1 MKFLK
6 IILLGLFLCG
16 SMAYGGG
23 GCQGL
28 SERIFNLQN
37 GNTVTG
43 HATNGFVT
51 YFTYKAENTG
61 RITLQIT
68 NSHPVPVNWKIGV
81 SQKKGDCTNMQNKA
95 KDPLLSD
102 AKFDVEKDKTYYIYM
117 VPETARTEGFD
128 FNAKIKFIPN
138 TAGYITCKQ
147 GSSNGGELKP
157 GQENIINADSNNLT
171 FYHYRP
177 NQNGAMYFPKFDNIE
192 VAILKNYVSNCDMAN
207 SMSYYKLD
215 VGRTIDLENG
225 EDYYIYFKKIAGK
238 NDVNNGRIIPE
249 FPYSNSGNIIV
260 PDEDKQCDLLR
271 EFTNFKSDRNWPNCN
286 DGPHAFCMNFES
298 WLSANQ
304 YLSNGYIKL
313 KPVSDGKL
321 VAKNLDQA
329 TKNTRFE
336 ITQIAPTGNRC
347 PIRHEVTEYE
357 VKKGQTYY
365 VLINY
370 ADNGRYHYALDLIP
384 KGSPGGNPGVSSCK
398 DMIGIPSTVSTDNA
412 PNCDHGFCKEVK
424 TTNTM
429 NGYFRI
435 IPDSN
440 GNLSVGTDNP
450 NVKVSISKTGPV
462 AGAVCPVEPVK
473 NSDSLDNA
481 KKGEIYYVYVSG
493 ATSEYNI
500 YADIKNLCAI
510 KPYII
515 KDRITNDITK
525 YVELVSD
532 DNKTI
537 NFDSNYLKISIPNT
551 IAKDFSMTVS
561 SPTNVIKFGD
571 ISTKNEDNCKNA
583 SQKSVSYTFSQNF
596 KGDLYIPF
604 GGSISKTDKH
614 IQIKFKSPN
623 SPANTDEA
631 NWNDTDLCS
640 NALSAALISN
650 DTKIL
655 SLNRIIDGVEYKK
668 VNYKLSYITLDLS
681 QVKNDSSVIEI
692 TSPNSQIKFGDFK
705 LNDTECSPAS
715 LKSLK
720 FSMNSIKNYDK
731 QIYIPISGSSTG
743 GDDIKITVN
752 SNVDNNKKCFETFR
766 RVGISTSGVVAN
778 YDKTRN
784 AYIFSGIYDFQTDKS
799 SPFKFEREHF
809 FKYHADSNGTIE
821 VKAFKF
827 EDGKQGAEA
836 NDVNLY
842 ITTKNPG
849 LNDYESCPATS
860 NLKNL
865 RVTEGEDYYIYFD
878 NTNNDVDMRFIELKF
893 TPDKAPD
900 HNSGG
905 TDVNGGTDQTGL
917 IKPEDVEVK
926 EKSVP
931 FGNAYPARFK
941 YITNVDFQVDDKGD
955 NDPSNDTIQYVTM
968 KDDTA
973 GYFDRASINGNYV
986 IIGNRVNSS
995 NGVNFDRANM
1005 GNLREDTGFRTNS
1018 SRAKIKLPP
1027 NIKAKDI
1034 KYAKLFWSGLL
1045 QKGRN
1050 KSNSW
1055 TNCGSN
1061 PSDRYL
1067 DFKNYLL
1074 DEIKGYD
1081 SAKFRIANGNIEST
1095 DFVSRPNKQTYYFGS
1110 TDDCGG
1116 WNFSYT
1122 ASVDIVNEIR
1132 EYVKAKIENSATN
1145 KEVEF
1150 DFTAGDILFS
1160 TGPTSGMS
1168 LLTGDAVSPG
1178 GNIIRG
1184 KYGNWALVIVYDKG
1198 NDAPSKGEDY
1208 YAYYKP
1214 RSVVVYK
1221 GLGLQSA
1228 PSGGNLLSFTS
1239 GNGNQYATNDINK
1252 VTAKSTLTM
1261 TFDGFFTPFADKYNT
1276 KLSIYGS
1283 SGSKENIGEMVAAKS
1298 MDENEYSYKNL
1309 YNEAN
1314 PSMFNNDNTLVN
1326 YFDGKGQLNGT
1337 ANDLIVDCAGG
1348 ASTDSCDYKFSE
1360 IVGQKGELGFD
1371 IDTYNLN
1378 GLGIMKRNNTGI
1390 NLKVMTYWVSSGNWS
1405 AADVFIPSVVA
1416 FSTDIYVPELCYIDR
1431 VYDAKGWFNWY
1442 KYKYDGDKD
1451 EVTEEEAAEAS
1462 IKDIVKKPD
1471 PVEKI
1476 KDIRQ
1481 ERKTVIAGQELYYRT
1496 IFLNQAKN
1504 ETAAQSVVINVD
1516 TKDNTYTKNSVGIDN
1531 MHNSTD
1537 IYENKNTVYLR
1548 DNETG
1553 YYDNILRT
1561 GGAIKADQVQYMD
1574 YRDRSP
1580 RLYLGKGAGD
1590 IIGGIPNGGDFTRF
1604 DKTNYAAFAEF
1615 NATVGNSFKL
1625 SAIEYKVGYVVKND
1639 GGEIIADLRKHPV
1652 KIKRCDVDSDYEK
1665 ETRKNVNTILPLD
1678 GLKIVNQNVSEA
1690 LRPKDG
1696 NIALEQDE
1704 RLYTQVAELPF
1715 RVNLVF
1721 SPNLYASRNFDEL
1734 CSLFDGVTGN
1744 CLIYDAEKIKTEADK
1759 GVDFGDFFEKDAN
1772 GNFTGLTNQFTKMPF
1787 DGDVYVSVVT
1797 LDAAKSYADKN
1808 GVYCKN
1814 LKDKDK
1820 VKFCVSKNLTDDK
1833 CDKYD
1838 TIDYRIG
1845 TIDKN
1850 KVLFEPFSVSLPDA
1864 FDRVTFMV
1872 SYKPSKEFGIGS
1884 GVGSIFTTIQDL
1896 QKKQADG
1903 TITNDETTKLENA
1916 LNKIN
1921 KIQQIQDALGVPVS
1935 DDGVF
1940 RVCKSTF
1947 FTVRPASFTIVKPT
1961 GKKVTDEMYKTALNG
1976 FDKFAKLV
1984 NFSGTGDITRGNN
1997 AISNDKILRIAGD
2010 YKENKDVM
2018 YKIYPQSYLN
2028 NPVVNYY
2035 HIFGGDFNNRI
2046 SLRGGLDL
2054 SDFGKYKKIIN
2065 TKTGK
2070 LETTEITKDVVND
2083 DVIIEDKNALVPFI
2097 SNECVK
2103 HMDSTAFYGLK
2114 DGRVNVISSKGLSN
2128 DSCNKAIQYRNFKF
2142 NGRKYK
2148 YEGSGIDLNVKADCA
2163 DRYRFGGDTVLGSRI
2178 WDINGVPLKIQ
2189 FDLRNLQSSI
2199 DDDGQVSNAEKKK
2212 ARINRSWRYL
2222 LDQINGGV
2230 SSRDSR
2236 PGFISIPSAS
2246 RDGKSKGTDAKDLK
2260 DEMFNYFNVGDV
2272 KVNIVDNTFTR
2283 QDQQWI
2289 KSISTNKR
2297 RPDRGPLCVLNST
2310 SNAHTKASDENGYI
2324 KPGMVGCDTT
2334 MADNKFL
2341 VLRYQPKKIDVSISD
2356 LQNKINIADNNITD
2370 TNTTRYTYYNEPFPE
2385 RKTFDYDRKDI
2396 SSVNNAVVDAE
2407 NTQLANLNIFAMAL
2421 IDDNVFDSIDA
2432 NGVTLASL
2440 YDGTVIRGHVLSGS
2454 TADIPYDVPRCGFSN
2469 NINFSLLFDPFAD
2482 INDDRHTANVGLTTQ
2497 VSRNQT
2503 ICYGYDG
2510 RGNCLNITTPN
2521 FTQMSKEECE
2531 KTGNFDI
2538 RCMMSVSRVN
2548 KSNILQKDFPA
2559 ESKPFA
2565 YPIQNAISYYSDS
2578 LTNNFEINS
2587 FRTANANGIYSNK
2600 SSDYT
2605 ILARAFDNGVI
2616 SNKPVVYMN
2625 FDRPQKVEKNNFDGQ
2640 FPVFLTI
2647 EDFGLENL
2655 HIVDRLKTPSFDT
2668 DYDLVSIDK
2677 SKLISGPGTFTGAPF
2692 DESNGYES
2700 IKIGKGAKISS
2711 MSLGAY
2717 ARQYFRTACP
2727 TSPVVCEKAAN
2738 PDIAKTEFLRQ
2749 NQPYALFVYG
2759 ALHLD
2764 DAIKPGRVDLSDH
2777 RVKIYPYD
2785 RVTYE
2790 IDTKIVPNG
2799 LQKNLYSVI
2808 FCNKINNCTN
2818 IPNKIAG
2825 YGVTKT
2831 LFTNLVADRN
2841 FPTSGKIGNRYM
2853 VNIFDNDNVDVF
2865 EKYPWAGRTI
2875 NNPKT
2880 DQNPRIAESRISV
2893 NSIMNRGVESI
2904 YIGYEGQSITD
2915 ANARNDLDE
2924 KEIRF
2929 MVHPWFEFANE
2940 NDRYLFINS
2949 GDFLGNDDGRPQ
2961 YFNAFNIKVLPKTGN
2976 WGGEGSIKGINPEGS
2991 KNNGYVGSFSGA
3003 DKENKFNSAGE
3014 LGGVNTKKRRI
3025 DW

>member
-177 NQNGAMYFPKFDNIE
+177 NQNGTMYFPKFDNIE
-192 VAILKNYVSNCDMAN
+192 VAILKNYASNCDMAN

-215 VGRTIDLENG
+215 VERTIDLENG

-238 NDVNNGRIIPE
+238 NDVNNGRITPK
-249 FPYSNSGNIIV
+249 FPYSNSGNVIV
-260 PDEDKQCDLLR
+260 PDEDKECNLMK
-271 EFTNFKSDRNWPNCN
+271 EFTNFKSDLNWPDCN
-286 DGPHAFCMNFES
+286 DGPHAFCMNFKS
-298 WLSANQ
+298 WLPANR
-304 YLSNGYIKL
+304 YLSNGYVKL
-313 KPVSDGKL
+313 KPFSDGKL

-357 VKKGQTYY
+357 VKQGETYY

-398 DMIGIPSTVSTDNA
+398 DMIGISSTVSTDNA

-462 AGAVCPVEPVK
+462 VGAVCPVEPVK

-481 KKGEIYYVYVSG
+481 KKGETYYVYVSG

-537 NFDSNYLKISIPNT
+537 NFDANYLKISIPNT

-752 SNVDNNKKCFETFR
+752 SNLDNNKKCFETFR
-766 RVGISTSGVVAN
+766 RAGISTSGVVAN

-878 NTNNDVDMRFIELKF
+878 NTNNDVDMRLIELKF
-893 TPDKAPD
+893 TPDKTPD

-917 IKPEDVEVK
+917 IKPGDVEVK

-968 KDDTA
+968 KDDTG

-1081 SAKFRIANGNIEST
+1081 SAKFRIADGNIKST

-1145 KEVEF
+1145 KEAEF

-1160 TGPTSGMS
+1160 TGSTSGMS

-1214 RSVVVYK
+1214 RSVVIYK

-1283 SGSKENIGEMVAAKS
+1283 SGSKENTGEMVAAKS

-1504 ETAAQSVVINVD
+1504 ETAAQSVVITVD

-1744 CLIYDAEKIKTEADK
+1744 CLIYDAEKIKIEADK

-1896 QKKQADG
+1896 QKKQADK
-1903 TITNDETTKLENA
+1903 TITDAETAELENA

-2097 SNECVK
+2097 SNECVN

-2356 LQNKINIADNNITD
+2356 LQNKNSIP
-2370 TNTTRYTYYNEPFPE
+2370 NTKGFTYYNEPFTE
-2385 RKTFDYDRKDI
+2385 GNTFDYDRKDI

-2440 YDGTVIRGHVLSGS
+2440 YDGTVIRGHVLNGS

-2548 KSNILQKDFPA
+2548 ESNILQKDFPA

-2578 LTNNFEINS
+2578 LTNNFNINS

-2616 SNKPVVYMN
+2616 NNKPVVYMN

-2647 EDFGLENL
+2647 EDFALENL
-2655 HIVDRLKTPSFDT
+2655 HIADRLKTPSFDT
-2668 DYDLVSIDK
+2668 DYDLVNIDK
-2677 SKLISGPGTFTGAPF
+2677 NKLISGTGTFTGVPF

-2700 IKIGKGAKISS
+2700 IKIGKGAEISS

-2717 ARQYFRTACP
+2717 AQQYFRTACP
-2727 TSPVVCEKAAN
+2727 ASPVACEKAASKN
-2738 PDIAKTEFLRQ
+2738 IAKTEFLRQ

-2764 DAIKPGRVDLSDH
+2764 DAIKPGRVSLKH
-2777 RVKIYPYD
+2777 GGEKIYPYD
-2785 RVTYE
+2785 RVKYE
-2790 IDTKIVPNG
+2790 IETKTNPDG
-2799 LQKNLYSVI
+2799 LEKNLYSVV
-2808 FCNKINNCTN
+2808 FCNKINNCTG

-2825 YGVTKT
+2825 YGVTNT
-2831 LFTNLVADRN
+2831 LFTELAADRN

-2853 VNIFDNDNVDVF
+2853 VNIFDNNNVNVF
-2865 EKYPWAGRTI
+2865 EKYPWPGLTI
-2875 NNPKT
+2875 NNPQT
-2880 DQNPRIAESRISV
+2880 NQNPRATKSRVTV

-2904 YIGYEGQSITD
+2904 NIGYD
-2915 ANARNDLDE
+2915 KDNDKGE

-2929 MVHPWFEFANE
+2929 MVRPWLEFANE

-2949 GDFLGNDDGRPQ
+2949 GDFLGKNARPQ
-2961 YFNAFNIKVLPKTGN
+2961 YFNAFNIEVFSITRN
-2976 WGGEGSIKGINPEGS
+2976 WGGEGSIKGIDSKESVKTNP
-2991 KNNGYVGSFSGA
+2991 KNSDYVGSFSGTN
-3003 DKENKFNSAGE
+3003 KENKFNSAGE
-3014 LGGVNTKKRRI
+3014 FGNPNTKKRRM

>member
-177 NQNGAMYFPKFDNIE
+177 NQNGTMYFPKFDNIE
-192 VAILKNYVSNCDMAN
+192 VAILKNYASNCDMAN

-215 VGRTIDLENG
+215 VERTIDLENG

-313 KPVSDGKL
+313 KPVSDGKI

-357 VKKGQTYY
+357 VKQGQTYY
-365 VLINY
+365 VLMNY

-398 DMIGIPSTVSTDNA
+398 DMIGISSTVSTDNA
-412 PNCDHGFCKEVK
+412 PNCDHGFCKEIK

-537 NFDSNYLKISIPNT
+537 NFDANYLKISIPNT

-692 TSPNSQIKFGDFK
+692 TSPNGQIKFGDFK

-752 SNVDNNKKCFETFR
+752 SNLDNNKKCFETFR
-766 RVGISTSGVVAN
+766 RAGISTSGVVAN

-878 NTNNDVDMRFIELKF
+878 NTDNDVDMRYIELKF
-893 TPDKAPD
+893 TPDKTPD

-917 IKPEDVEVK
+917 IKPGDVEVK

-968 KDDTA
+968 KDDTG

-1045 QKGRN
+1045 QEGRN
-1050 KSNSW
+1050 RSNSW

-1074 DEIKGYD
+1074 GEIKGYD
-1081 SAKFRIANGNIEST
+1081 SAKFRIANENIKST

-1145 KEVEF
+1145 KEAEF

-1214 RSVVVYK
+1214 RSVVIYK

-1239 GNGNQYATNDINK
+1239 GNGGSYATNDINK

-1283 SGSKENIGEMVAAKS
+1283 SGSKQNTGEMVAAKS
-1298 MDENEYSYKNL
+1298 MDEDEYSYKNL

-1326 YFDGKGQLNGT
+1326 NFNGKGQLNGT

-1378 GLGIMKRNNTGI
+1378 GLGIMKKNNTGI

-1442 KYKYDGDKD
+1442 KYKYDKD
-1451 EVTEEEAAEAS
+1451 VTNEEEAAEAS

-1516 TKDNTYTKNSVGIDN
+1516 TKDNTYTENSVGIDN

-1896 QKKQADG
+1896 QKKKADK
-1903 TITNDETTKLENA
+1903 TITDAEKTELENA
-1916 LNKIN
+1916 LNKID

-2070 LETTEITKDVVND
+2070 LETTKITKDVVND

-2356 LQNKINIADNNITD
+2356 LQNKNSIP
-2370 TNTTRYTYYNEPFPE
+2370 NTKGFTYYNEPFTE
-2385 RKTFDYDRKDI
+2385 GNTFDYDRKDI

-2548 KSNILQKDFPA
+2548 ESNILQSNFPA

-2578 LTNNFEINS
+2578 LTNNFNINS
-2587 FRTANANGIYSNK
+2587 FRTANASGIYSNK

-2616 SNKPVVYMN
+2616 NNKPVVYMN

-2655 HIVDRLKTPSFDT
+2655 HIADRLKTPSFDT
-2668 DYDLVSIDK
+2668 DYDLVNIDK
-2677 SKLISGPGTFTGAPF
+2677 NKLISSPGTFTGAPF
-2692 DESNGYES
+2692 DKSNGYES
-2700 IKIGKGAKISS
+2700 IKIGKGAEISS

-2717 ARQYFRTACP
+2717 AQQYFRTACP
-2727 TSPVVCEKAAN
+2727 ASPVACEKAASKN
-2738 PDIAKTEFLRQ
+2738 IAKTEFLRQ

-2764 DAIKPGRVDLSDH
+2764 DAIRPARVPLKH
-2777 RVKIYPYD
+2777 GGEKIYPYD
-2785 RVTYE
+2785 RVKYE
-2790 IDTKIVPNG
+2790 IETKTNPNG
-2799 LQKNLYSVI
+2799 LEKNLYSVI
-2808 FCNKINNCTN
+2808 FCNKINNCTG

-2825 YGVTKT
+2825 YGVTNT
-2831 LFTNLVADRN
+2831 LFTELAADRN

-2853 VNIFDNDNVDVF
+2853 VNIFDNNNVDVF

-2875 NNPKT
+2875 NNPQT
-2880 DQNPRIAESRISV
+2880 NQNPRDTKSRVTV

-2904 YIGYEGQSITD
+2904 NIGYD
-2915 ANARNDLDE
+2915 KDNDKGE

-2929 MVHPWFEFANE
+2929 MVRPWLEFANE

-2949 GDFLGNDDGRPQ
+2949 GDFLGKNARPQ
-2961 YFNAFNIKVLPKTGN
+2961 YFNAFNIKVFSINGN
-2976 WGGEGSIKGINPEGS
+2976 WGGEGSIKGIDS
-2991 KNNGYVGSFSGA
+2991 KESVKTNKENSDYVGSFSGTN
-3003 DKENKFNSAGE
+3003 KENKFNSAGE
-3014 LGGVNTKKRRI
+3014 FGNPNTKKRRM

>member
-177 NQNGAMYFPKFDNIE
+177 NQNGTMYFPKFDNIE
-192 VAILKNYVSNCDMAN
+192 VAILKNYASNCDMAN

-215 VGRTIDLENG
+215 VERTIDLENG

-238 NDVNNGRIIPE
+238 NDVNNGRITPK

-313 KPVSDGKL
+313 KPVSDGKI

-357 VKKGQTYY
+357 VKQGQTYY
-365 VLINY
+365 VLMNY

-412 PNCDHGFCKEVK
+412 PNCDHGFCKEIK

-473 NSDSLDNA
+473 SSDSLDNA

-493 ATSEYNI
+493 ATSKYNI

-537 NFDSNYLKISIPNT
+537 NFDSNYLKISIPNM

-561 SPTNVIKFGD
+561 SPTNAIKFGD

-604 GGSISKTDKH
+604 SGSISKTDKH
-614 IQIKFKSPN
+614 IQIKFKAPN

-681 QVKNDSSVIEI
+681 QVKNNSSVIEI
-692 TSPNSQIKFGDFK
+692 TSPNGQIKFGDFK

-715 LKSLK
+715 LTSLK
-720 FSMNSIKNYDK
+720 FSMNSVKNYDK
-731 QIYIPISGSSTG
+731 KIYIPISGSSTG

-752 SNVDNNKKCFETFR
+752 SNLDNNKKCFEAFR
-766 RVGISTSGVVAN
+766 RTGISTSGVVASYN
-778 YDKTRN
+778 KSRG
-784 AYIFSGIYDFQTDKS
+784 AYIFSGVYDFQIDKNG
-799 SPFKFEREHF
+799 PFKFEREHF

-821 VKAFKF
+821 VKAFEF
-827 EDGKQGAEA
+827 EDGRQGDEV

-878 NTNNDVDMRFIELKF
+878 NTNNDVDMRYIELKF
-893 TPDKAPD
+893 TPDKTPD

-917 IKPEDVEVK
+917 IKPGDVEVK

-968 KDDTA
+968 KDDTG

-1018 SRAKIKLPP
+1018 SSAKIKLPP

-1045 QKGRN
+1045 QEGRN
-1050 KSNSW
+1050 RSNSW

-1074 DEIKGYD
+1074 GEIKGYD
-1081 SAKFRIANGNIEST
+1081 SAKFRIANENIKST

-1132 EYVKAKIENSATN
+1132 EYVKAEIENSATN
-1145 KEVEF
+1145 KEAEF

-1214 RSVVVYK
+1214 RSVVIYK

-1239 GNGNQYATNDINK
+1239 GNGGSYATNDINK

-1283 SGSKENIGEMVAAKS
+1283 SGSKENTGEMVAAKS
-1298 MDENEYSYKNL
+1298 IDENEYSYKNL

-1326 YFDGKGQLNGT
+1326 YFNDKGQLNGT

-1390 NLKVMTYWVSSGNWS
+1390 NLKVMTYWVSSGNWN

-1442 KYKYDGDKD
+1442 KYKYDKD
-1451 EVTEEEAAEAS
+1451 VTNEEEAAEAS

-1504 ETAAQSVVINVD
+1504 ETAAQSVVITVD

-1744 CLIYDAEKIKTEADK
+1744 CLIYDAEKIKTEADN

-1797 LDAAKSYADKN
+1797 LDAAKSYADEN

-1845 TIDKN
+1845 TIDKD

-1884 GVGSIFTTIQDL
+1884 GDGSIFTTIQDL

-1916 LNKIN
+1916 LNKID

-1984 NFSGTGDITRGNN
+1984 NFNGTGDITRGNN

-2356 LQNKINIADNNITD
+2356 LQNKNDLNNTKGF
-2370 TNTTRYTYYNEPFPE
+2370 TYYNEPFTE
-2385 RKTFDYDRKDI
+2385 GNTFDYDRKDI

-2440 YDGTVIRGHVLSGS
+2440 YDGTVIRGHVSSSS

-2548 KSNILQKDFPA
+2548 ESNILQSNFPA

-2578 LTNNFEINS
+2578 LTNNFNINS
-2587 FRTANANGIYSNK
+2587 FRTANAKGIYSNK

-2616 SNKPVVYMN
+2616 NNKPVVYMN

-2647 EDFGLENL
+2647 EDFALENL
-2655 HIVDRLKTPSFDT
+2655 HIADRLKTPSFDT
-2668 DYDLVSIDK
+2668 DYDLVNIDK
-2677 SKLISGPGTFTGAPF
+2677 NKLISGTGTFTGVPF

-2700 IKIGKGAKISS
+2700 IKIGKGAEISS

-2717 ARQYFRTACP
+2717 AQQYFRTACP
-2727 TSPVVCEKAAN
+2727 ASPVACEKAASKN
-2738 PDIAKTEFLRQ
+2738 IAKTEFLRQ

-2764 DAIKPGRVDLSDH
+2764 DAIKPGRVSLKH
-2777 RVKIYPYD
+2777 GGEKIYPYD
-2785 RVTYE
+2785 RVKYE
-2790 IDTKIVPNG
+2790 IETKTNPDG
-2799 LQKNLYSVI
+2799 LEKNLYSVV
-2808 FCNKINNCTN
+2808 FCNKINNCTG

-2825 YGVTKT
+2825 YGVTNT
-2831 LFTNLVADRN
+2831 LFTELAADRN

-2853 VNIFDNDNVDVF
+2853 VNIFDNNNVDVF

-2875 NNPKT
+2875 NNPQT
-2880 DQNPRIAESRISV
+2880 NQNPRATESLVTV

-2904 YIGYEGQSITD
+2904 YIGYD
-2915 ANARNDLDE
+2915 KDNDKGE

-2929 MVHPWFEFANE
+2929 MVRPWLEFANE

-2949 GDFLGNDDGRPQ
+2949 GDFLGKNARPQ
-2961 YFNAFNIKVLPKTGN
+2961 YFNAFNIKVFSINGN
-2976 WGGEGSIKGINPEGS
+2976 WGGEGSIKGIDS
-2991 KNNGYVGSFSGA
+2991 KESVKTNKENSDYVGSFSGTN
-3003 DKENKFNSAGE
+3003 KENKFNSAGE
-3014 LGGVNTKKRRI
+3014 FGNPNTKKRRM

>member
-177 NQNGAMYFPKFDNIE
+177 NQNGTMYFPKFDNIE
-192 VAILKNYVSNCDMAN
+192 VAILKNYASNCDMAN

-215 VGRTIDLENG
+215 VERTIDLENG

-238 NDVNNGRIIPE
+238 NDVNNGRITPK

-313 KPVSDGKL
+313 KPVSDGKI

-357 VKKGQTYY
+357 VKQGETYY
-365 VLINY
+365 VLMNY

-412 PNCDHGFCKEVK
+412 PNCDHGFCKEIK

-440 GNLSVGTDNP
+440 GNLSVGTDNS

-473 NSDSLDNA
+473 SSDSLDNA

-500 YADIKNLCAI
+500 YADIKNICAI

-525 YVELVSD
+525 YVELISD

-561 SPTNVIKFGD
+561 SPTNAIKFGD
-571 ISTKNEDNCKNA
+571 ISTQNEDNCKNA

-692 TSPNSQIKFGDFK
+692 TSPNGQIKFGDFK

-731 QIYIPISGSSTG
+731 KIYIPISGSSTG

-752 SNVDNNKKCFETFR
+752 SNLDNNKKCFETFR
-766 RVGISTSGVVAN
+766 RAGISTSGVVAN

-878 NTNNDVDMRFIELKF
+878 NTDNDVDMRYIELKF
-893 TPDKAPD
+893 TPDKTPD

-917 IKPEDVEVK
+917 IKPGDVEVK

-968 KDDTA
+968 KDDTG

-1045 QKGRN
+1045 QEGRN
-1050 KSNSW
+1050 RSNSW

-1074 DEIKGYD
+1074 GEIKGYD
-1081 SAKFRIANGNIEST
+1081 SAKFRIANENIKST

-1145 KEVEF
+1145 KEAEF

-1214 RSVVVYK
+1214 RSVVIYK

-1239 GNGNQYATNDINK
+1239 GNGGSYATNDINK

-1283 SGSKENIGEMVAAKS
+1283 SGSKQNTGEMVAAKS
-1298 MDENEYSYKNL
+1298 MDEDEYSYKNL

-1326 YFDGKGQLNGT
+1326 NFNGKGQLNGT

-1378 GLGIMKRNNTGI
+1378 GLGIMKKNNTGI

-1442 KYKYDGDKD
+1442 KYKYDKD
-1451 EVTEEEAAEAS
+1451 VTNEEEAAEAS

-1516 TKDNTYTKNSVGIDN
+1516 TKDNTYTENSVGIDN

-1896 QKKQADG
+1896 QKKKADK
-1903 TITNDETTKLENA
+1903 TITDAEKTELENA
-1916 LNKIN
+1916 LNKID

-2070 LETTEITKDVVND
+2070 LETTKITKDVVND

-2356 LQNKINIADNNITD
+2356 LQNKNSIP
-2370 TNTTRYTYYNEPFPE
+2370 NTKGFTYYNEPFTE
-2385 RKTFDYDRKDI
+2385 GNTFDYDRKDI

-2548 KSNILQKDFPA
+2548 ESNILQSNFPA

-2578 LTNNFEINS
+2578 LTNNFNINS
-2587 FRTANANGIYSNK
+2587 FRTANASGIYSNK

-2616 SNKPVVYMN
+2616 NNKPVVYMN

-2655 HIVDRLKTPSFDT
+2655 HIADRLKTPSFDT
-2668 DYDLVSIDK
+2668 DYDLVNIDK
-2677 SKLISGPGTFTGAPF
+2677 NKLISSPGTFTGAPF
-2692 DESNGYES
+2692 DKSNGYES
-2700 IKIGKGAKISS
+2700 IKIGKGAEISS

-2717 ARQYFRTACP
+2717 AQQYFRTACP
-2727 TSPVVCEKAAN
+2727 ASPVACEKAASKN
-2738 PDIAKTEFLRQ
+2738 IAKTEFLRQ

-2764 DAIKPGRVDLSDH
+2764 DAIRPARVPLKH
-2777 RVKIYPYD
+2777 GGEKIYPYD
-2785 RVTYE
+2785 RVKYE
-2790 IDTKIVPNG
+2790 IETKTNPNG
-2799 LQKNLYSVI
+2799 LEKNLYSVI
-2808 FCNKINNCTN
+2808 FCNKINNCTG

-2825 YGVTKT
+2825 YGVTNT
-2831 LFTNLVADRN
+2831 LFTELAADRN

-2853 VNIFDNDNVDVF
+2853 VNIFDNNNVDVF

-2875 NNPKT
+2875 NNPQT
-2880 DQNPRIAESRISV
+2880 NQNPRDTKSRVTV

-2904 YIGYEGQSITD
+2904 NIGYD
-2915 ANARNDLDE
+2915 KDNDKGE

-2929 MVHPWFEFANE
+2929 MVRPWLEFANE

-2949 GDFLGNDDGRPQ
+2949 GDFLGKNARPQ
-2961 YFNAFNIKVLPKTGN
+2961 YFNAFNIKVFSINGN
-2976 WGGEGSIKGINPEGS
+2976 WGGEGSIKGIDS
-2991 KNNGYVGSFSGA
+2991 KESVKTNKENSDYVGSFSGTN
-3003 DKENKFNSAGE
+3003 KENKFNSAGE
-3014 LGGVNTKKRRI
+3014 FGNPNTKKRRM

>member
-68 NSHPVPVNWKIGV
+68 NSHPVPINWKIGV

-177 NQNGAMYFPKFDNIE
+177 NQNGTMYFPKFDNIE
-192 VAILKNYVSNCDMAN
+192 VVILKNYTSNCDMAN

-215 VGRTIDLENG
+215 VERTIDLENG

-238 NDVNNGRIIPE
+238 NDVNNGRITPK
-249 FPYSNSGNIIV
+249 FPYSNSGNVIV
-260 PDEDKQCDLLR
+260 PDEDKECNLMK
-271 EFTNFKSDRNWPNCN
+271 EFTNFKSDLNWPDCN
-286 DGPHAFCMNFES
+286 DGPHAFCMNFKS
-298 WLSANQ
+298 WLPANR

-313 KPVSDGKL
+313 KPFSDGKL

-357 VKKGQTYY
+357 VKQGETYY

-412 PNCDHGFCKEVK
+412 PNCDHGFCKEIK

-440 GNLSVGTDNP
+440 GNLSVGTDNS

-473 NSDSLDNA
+473 SSDSLDNA

-692 TSPNSQIKFGDFK
+692 TSPNGQIKFGDFK
-705 LNDTECSPAS
+705 LNDNECSPAS

-731 QIYIPISGSSTG
+731 KIYIPISGSSTG

-752 SNVDNNKKCFETFR
+752 SNLDNNKKCFETFR
-766 RVGISTSGVVAN
+766 RAGISTSGVVAN

-878 NTNNDVDMRFIELKF
+878 NTNNDVDMRYIELKF
-893 TPDKAPD
+893 TPDKTPD

-968 KDDTA
+968 KDDTG

-1081 SAKFRIANGNIEST
+1081 SAKFRIADGNIKST

-1122 ASVDIVNEIR
+1122 SSVDIVNEIR
-1132 EYVKAKIENSATN
+1132 EYVKAEIENSATN
-1145 KEVEF
+1145 KEAEF

-1160 TGPTSGMS
+1160 TGSTSGMS

-1214 RSVVVYK
+1214 RSVVIYK

-1283 SGSKENIGEMVAAKS
+1283 SGSKENTGEMVAAKS

-1314 PSMFNNDNTLVN
+1314 PPMFNNDNTLVN

-1442 KYKYDGDKD
+1442 KYKYDKD
-1451 EVTEEEAAEAS
+1451 VTNEEEAAEAS

-1516 TKDNTYTKNSVGIDN
+1516 TKDNTYTENSVGIDN

-1896 QKKQADG
+1896 QKKQADK
-1903 TITNDETTKLENA
+1903 TITDAETAELENA

-2189 FDLRNLQSSI
+2189 FNLRNLQSSI

-2356 LQNKINIADNNITD
+2356 LQNKNSIP
-2370 TNTTRYTYYNEPFPE
+2370 NTKGFTYYNEPFTE
-2385 RKTFDYDRKDI
+2385 GNTFDYDRKDI

-2482 INDDRHTANVGLTTQ
+2482 INDDRHTSNVGLTTQ

-2548 KSNILQKDFPA
+2548 ESNILQSNFPA

-2578 LTNNFEINS
+2578 LTNNFNINS
-2587 FRTANANGIYSNK
+2587 FRTANANGVYSNK

-2616 SNKPVVYMN
+2616 NNKPVVYMN

-2647 EDFGLENL
+2647 EDFALENL
-2655 HIVDRLKTPSFDT
+2655 HIADRLKTPSFDT
-2668 DYDLVSIDK
+2668 DYDLVNIDK
-2677 SKLISGPGTFTGAPF
+2677 NKLISSPGTFTGAPF
-2692 DESNGYES
+2692 DKSNGYES
-2700 IKIGKGAKISS
+2700 IKIGKGAEISS

-2717 ARQYFRTACP
+2717 AQQYFRTACP
-2727 TSPVVCEKAAN
+2727 ASPVACEKAASKN
-2738 PDIAKTEFLRQ
+2738 IAKTEFLRQ

-2764 DAIKPGRVDLSDH
+2764 DAIKPGRVSLKH
-2777 RVKIYPYD
+2777 GGEKIYPYD
-2785 RVTYE
+2785 RVKYE
-2790 IDTKIVPNG
+2790 IETKTNPDG
-2799 LQKNLYSVI
+2799 LEKNLYSVV
-2808 FCNKINNCTN
+2808 FCNKINNCTG

-2825 YGVTKT
+2825 YGVTNT
-2831 LFTNLVADRN
+2831 LFTELAADRN

-2853 VNIFDNDNVDVF
+2853 VNIFDNNNVNVF
-2865 EKYPWAGRTI
+2865 EKYPWPGLTI
-2875 NNPKT
+2875 NNPQT
-2880 DQNPRIAESRISV
+2880 NQNPRATKSRVTV
-2893 NSIMNRGVESI
+2893 NSTMNRGVESI
-2904 YIGYEGQSITD
+2904 NIGYD
-2915 ANARNDLDE
+2915 KDNDKGE

-2929 MVHPWFEFANE
+2929 MVRPWLEFANE

-2949 GDFLGNDDGRPQ
+2949 GDFLGKNTRPQ
-2961 YFNAFNIKVLPKTGN
+2961 YFNAFNIEVFSITGN
-2976 WGGEGSIKGINPEGS
+2976 WGGEGSIKGVDSKESVKTNP
-2991 KNNGYVGSFSGA
+2991 KNSDYVGSFGGA
-3003 DKENKFNSAGE
+3003 NKENKFDSAGE
-3014 LGGVNTKKRRI
+3014 LGGVNTKKRRM

>member
-68 NSHPVPVNWKIGV
+68 NSHPVPINWKIGV

-177 NQNGAMYFPKFDNIE
+177 NQNGTMYFPKFDNIE
-192 VAILKNYVSNCDMAN
+192 VVILKNYTSNCDMAN

-215 VGRTIDLENG
+215 VERTIDLENG

-238 NDVNNGRIIPE
+238 NDVNNGRITPK
-249 FPYSNSGNIIV
+249 FPYSNSGNVIV
-260 PDEDKQCDLLR
+260 PDEDKECNLMK
-271 EFTNFKSDRNWPNCN
+271 EFTNFKSDFNWPDCN
-286 DGPHAFCMNFES
+286 DGPHAFCMNFKS
-298 WLSANQ
+298 WLPANL

-313 KPVSDGKL
+313 KPFSDGKL

-357 VKKGQTYY
+357 VKQGETYY

-412 PNCDHGFCKEVK
+412 PNCDHGFCKEIK

-440 GNLSVGTDNP
+440 GNLSVGTDNS

-473 NSDSLDNA
+473 SSDSLDNA

-692 TSPNSQIKFGDFK
+692 TSPNGQIKFGDFK
-705 LNDTECSPAS
+705 LNDNECSPAS

-731 QIYIPISGSSTG
+731 KIYIPISGSSTG

-752 SNVDNNKKCFETFR
+752 SNLDNNKKCFETFR
-766 RVGISTSGVVAN
+766 RAGISTSGVVAN

-878 NTNNDVDMRFIELKF
+878 NTNNDVDMRYIELKF
-893 TPDKAPD
+893 TPDKTPD

-968 KDDTA
+968 KDDTG

-1081 SAKFRIANGNIEST
+1081 SAKFRIADGNIKST

-1122 ASVDIVNEIR
+1122 SSVDIVNEIR
-1132 EYVKAKIENSATN
+1132 EYVKAEIENSATN
-1145 KEVEF
+1145 KEAEF

-1214 RSVVVYK
+1214 RSVVIYK

-1283 SGSKENIGEMVAAKS
+1283 SGSKENTGEMVAAKS

-1442 KYKYDGDKD
+1442 KYKYDKD
-1451 EVTEEEAAEAS
+1451 VTNEEEAAEAS

-1516 TKDNTYTKNSVGIDN
+1516 TKDNTYTENSVGIDN

-1896 QKKQADG
+1896 QKKQADK
-1903 TITNDETTKLENA
+1903 TITDAETAELENA

-2356 LQNKINIADNNITD
+2356 LQNKNSIP
-2370 TNTTRYTYYNEPFPE
+2370 NTKGFTYYNEPFTE
-2385 RKTFDYDRKDI
+2385 GNTFDYDRKDI

-2482 INDDRHTANVGLTTQ
+2482 INDDRHTSNVGLTTQ

-2548 KSNILQKDFPA
+2548 ESNILQSNFPA

-2578 LTNNFEINS
+2578 LTNNFNINS
-2587 FRTANANGIYSNK
+2587 FRTANANGVYSNK

-2616 SNKPVVYMN
+2616 NNKPVVYMN

-2647 EDFGLENL
+2647 EDFALENL
-2655 HIVDRLKTPSFDT
+2655 HIADRLKTPSFDT
-2668 DYDLVSIDK
+2668 DYDLVNIDK
-2677 SKLISGPGTFTGAPF
+2677 NKLISSPGTFTGAPF
-2692 DESNGYES
+2692 DKSNGYES
-2700 IKIGKGAKISS
+2700 IKIGKGAEISS

-2717 ARQYFRTACP
+2717 AQQYFRTACP
-2727 TSPVVCEKAAN
+2727 ASPVACEKAASKN
-2738 PDIAKTEFLRQ
+2738 IAKTEFLRQ

-2764 DAIKPGRVDLSDH
+2764 DAIKPGRVSLKH
-2777 RVKIYPYD
+2777 GGEKIYPYD
-2785 RVTYE
+2785 RVKYE
-2790 IDTKIVPNG
+2790 IETKTNPDG
-2799 LQKNLYSVI
+2799 LEKNLYSVV
-2808 FCNKINNCTN
+2808 FCNKINNCTG

-2825 YGVTKT
+2825 YGVTNT
-2831 LFTNLVADRN
+2831 LFTELAADRN

-2853 VNIFDNDNVDVF
+2853 VNIFDNNNVNVF
-2865 EKYPWAGRTI
+2865 EKYPWPGLTI
-2875 NNPKT
+2875 NNPQT
-2880 DQNPRIAESRISV
+2880 NQNPRATKSRVTV
-2893 NSIMNRGVESI
+2893 NSTMNRGVESI
-2904 YIGYEGQSITD
+2904 NIGYD
-2915 ANARNDLDE
+2915 KDNDKGE

-2929 MVHPWFEFANE
+2929 MVRPWLEFANE

-2949 GDFLGNDDGRPQ
+2949 GDFLGKNTRPQ
-2961 YFNAFNIKVLPKTGN
+2961 YFNAFNIEVFSITGN
-2976 WGGEGSIKGINPEGS
+2976 WGGEGSIKGVDSKESVKTNP
-2991 KNNGYVGSFSGA
+2991 KNSDYVGSFGGA
-3003 DKENKFNSAGE
+3003 NKENKFDSAGE
-3014 LGGVNTKKRRI
+3014 LGGVNTKKRRM

>member
-16 SMAYGGG
+16 SMAYGA
-23 GCQGL
+23 CVGL
-28 SERIFNLQN
+28 KPNQFNLQN
-37 GNTVTG
+37 GKTVSG
-43 HATNGFVT
+43 YAANSNV
-51 YFTYKAENTG
+51 YYLTYKAENTG

-81 SQKKGDCTNMQNKA
+81 SQTNGDCTNMQNKA

-102 AKFDVEKDKTYYIYM
+102 AKFDVEKDKIYYIYM
-117 VPETARTEGFD
+117 VPGTEGFNY
-128 FNAKIKFIPN
+128 NAKIKFIPN

-147 GSSNGGELKP
+147 GGNGGELKP

-177 NQNGAMYFPKFDNIE
+177 NQNGTMYFPKFDNIE
-192 VAILKNYVSNCDMAN
+192 VVILKNYVSNCDMAN

-215 VGRTIDLENG
+215 VGRTIELENG

-238 NDVNNGRIIPE
+238 NDVNNGRIIPK
-249 FPYSNSGNIIV
+249 FPYSNSGNVIV

-271 EFTNFKSDRNWPNCN
+271 EFTNFKSDLNWPDCN

-298 WLSANQ
+298 WLPANR

-313 KPVSDGKL
+313 KPFSDGKL

-357 VKKGQTYY
+357 VKQGETYY

-412 PNCDHGFCKEVK
+412 PNCDHGFCKEIK

-440 GNLSVGTDNP
+440 GNLSVGTDNS

-473 NSDSLDNA
+473 SSDSLDNA

-692 TSPNSQIKFGDFK
+692 TSPNGQIKFGDFK

-731 QIYIPISGSSTG
+731 KIYIPISGSSTG

-752 SNVDNNKKCFETFR
+752 SNLDNNKKCFETFR
-766 RVGISTSGVVAN
+766 RAGISTSGVVAN

-878 NTNNDVDMRFIELKF
+878 KTNNDIDMRYIELKF
-893 TPDKAPD
+893 TPDKTPD

-968 KDDTA
+968 KDDTG

-1081 SAKFRIANGNIEST
+1081 SAKFRIADGNIKST

-1122 ASVDIVNEIR
+1122 SSVDIVNEIR
-1132 EYVKAKIENSATN
+1132 EYVKAEIENSATN
-1145 KEVEF
+1145 KEAEF

-1214 RSVVVYK
+1214 RSVVIYK

-1283 SGSKENIGEMVAAKS
+1283 SGSKENTGEMVAAKS

-1442 KYKYDGDKD
+1442 KYKYDKD
-1451 EVTEEEAAEAS
+1451 VTNEEEAAEAS

-1504 ETAAQSVVINVD
+1504 ETAAQSVVITVD

-1896 QKKQADG
+1896 QKKQADK
-1903 TITNDETTKLENA
+1903 TITDAETAELENA
-1916 LNKIN
+1916 LNKID

-2356 LQNKINIADNNITD
+2356 LQNKNSIP
-2370 TNTTRYTYYNEPFPE
+2370 NTKGFTYYNEPFTE
-2385 RKTFDYDRKDI
+2385 GNTFDYDRKDI

-2482 INDDRHTANVGLTTQ
+2482 INDDRHTANAGLTTQ

-2548 KSNILQKDFPA
+2548 KSNILQSNFPA

-2578 LTNNFEINS
+2578 LTNNFNINS

-2616 SNKPVVYMN
+2616 NNKPVVYMN

-2647 EDFGLENL
+2647 EDFALENL
-2655 HIVDRLKTPSFDT
+2655 HIADRLKTPSFDT
-2668 DYDLVSIDK
+2668 DYDLVNIDK
-2677 SKLISGPGTFTGAPF
+2677 NKLISSTGTFTGAPF

-2700 IKIGKGAKISS
+2700 IKIGKGAGISS

-2717 ARQYFRTACP
+2717 AQQYFRTACP
-2727 TSPVVCEKAAN
+2727 ASPVACEKAAN
-2738 PDIAKTEFLRQ
+2738 PGIAKTEFLRQ

-2764 DAIKPGRVDLSDH
+2764 DAIRPARIPLKHGGE
-2777 RVKIYPYD
+2777 KTYPYD
-2785 RVTYE
+2785 RVKYE
-2790 IDTKIVPNG
+2790 IETKTNPDG
-2799 LQKNLYSVI
+2799 LEKNLYSVV
-2808 FCNKINNCTN
+2808 FCNKINNCTG

-2825 YGVTKT
+2825 YGVTNT
-2831 LFTNLVADRN
+2831 LFTELAADRN

-2853 VNIFDNDNVDVF
+2853 VNIFDNNNVDVF

-2875 NNPKT
+2875 NNPQT
-2880 DQNPRIAESRISV
+2880 NQNPRATESLVTV

-2904 YIGYEGQSITD
+2904 NIGYD
-2915 ANARNDLDE
+2915 KDNDKGE

-2929 MVHPWFEFANE
+2929 MVRPWLEFANE

-2949 GDFLGNDDGRPQ
+2949 GDFLGNDGRPQ
-2961 YFNAFNIKVLPKTGN
+2961 YFNAFNIEVFSITGN
-2976 WGGEGSIKGINPEGS
+2976 WGGEGSIKGIDSKESVKTNP
-2991 KNNGYVGSFSGA
+2991 KNSDYVGSFGGA
-3003 DKENKFNSAGE
+3003 DKENKFNHE
-3014 LGGVNTKKRRI
+3014 LEGLDEKGIKRRRM

>member
-16 SMAYGGG
+16 SMAYGA
-23 GCQGL
+23 GCIGL
-28 SERIFNLQN
+28 NFDLQN
-37 GNTVTG
+37 GNTVSG
-43 HATNGFVT
+43 YASKGKVV

-81 SQKKGDCTNMQNKA
+81 SQTKGDCTNMQNKA

-117 VPETARTEGFD
+117 VPGTEGFD
-128 FNAKIKFIPN
+128 YKAKIKFIPN

-147 GSSNGGELKP
+147 GGNGGELKP

-177 NQNGAMYFPKFDNIE
+177 NQNGTMYFPKFDNIE
-192 VAILKNYVSNCDMAN
+192 VVILKNYVSNCDMAN

-215 VGRTIDLENG
+215 VGRTIELENG

-238 NDVNNGRIIPE
+238 NDVNNGRITPK
-249 FPYSNSGNIIV
+249 FPYSNSGNVIV
-260 PDEDKQCDLLR
+260 PDEDKECNLMK
-271 EFTNFKSDRNWPNCN
+271 EFTNFKSDLNWPDCN

-298 WLSANQ
+298 WLPTNR

-313 KPVSDGKL
+313 KPFSDGKL

-357 VKKGQTYY
+357 VKQGETYY

-412 PNCDHGFCKEVK
+412 PNCDHGFCKEIK

-440 GNLSVGTDNP
+440 GNLSVGTDNS

-473 NSDSLDNA
+473 SSDSLDNA

-766 RVGISTSGVVAN
+766 RAGISTSGVVAN

-784 AYIFSGIYDFQTDKS
+784 AYIFSGVYDFQIDKNG
-799 SPFKFEREHF
+799 PFKFEREHF
-809 FKYHADSNGTIE
+809 FKYRADSNGTIE

-827 EDGKQGAEA
+827 KDGRQGDEA

-878 NTNNDVDMRFIELKF
+878 NTNNDVDMRLIELKF
-893 TPDKAPD
+893 TPDKTPD

-917 IKPEDVEVK
+917 IKPGDVEVK

-968 KDDTA
+968 KDDTG

-1074 DEIKGYD
+1074 GEIKGYD
-1081 SAKFRIANGNIEST
+1081 SAKFRIANENIKST

-1145 KEVEF
+1145 KEAEF

-1214 RSVVVYK
+1214 RSVVIYK

-1283 SGSKENIGEMVAAKS
+1283 SGSKENTGEMVAAKS

-1390 NLKVMTYWVSSGNWS
+1390 NLKVMTYWVSSGDWS

-1442 KYKYDGDKD
+1442 KYKYDKD
-1451 EVTEEEAAEAS
+1451 VTNEEEAAEAS

-1504 ETAAQSVVINVD
+1504 ETAAQSVVITVD

-1808 GVYCKN
+1808 GAYCKN

-1820 VKFCVSKNLTDDK
+1820 VKFCVRKNLTDDK

-1896 QKKQADG
+1896 QKKKADK
-1903 TITNDETTKLENA
+1903 TITDAEKTELENA
-1916 LNKIN
+1916 LNKID

-2356 LQNKINIADNNITD
+2356 LQNKNSIP
-2370 TNTTRYTYYNEPFPE
+2370 NTKGFTYYNEPFTE
-2385 RKTFDYDRKDI
+2385 GNTFDYDRKDI

-2482 INDDRHTANVGLTTQ
+2482 INDDRHTANAGLTTQ

-2548 KSNILQKDFPA
+2548 KSNILQSNFPA

-2578 LTNNFEINS
+2578 LTNNFNINS

-2616 SNKPVVYMN
+2616 NNKPVVYMN

-2647 EDFGLENL
+2647 EDFALENL
-2655 HIVDRLKTPSFDT
+2655 HIADRLKTPSFDT
-2668 DYDLVSIDK
+2668 DYDLVNIDK
-2677 SKLISGPGTFTGAPF
+2677 NKLISSTGTFTGAPF

-2700 IKIGKGAKISS
+2700 IKIGKGAGISS

-2717 ARQYFRTACP
+2717 AQQYFRTACP
-2727 TSPVVCEKAAN
+2727 ASPVACEKAAN
-2738 PDIAKTEFLRQ
+2738 PGIAKTEFLRQ

-2764 DAIKPGRVDLSDH
+2764 DAIRPARIPLKHGGE
-2777 RVKIYPYD
+2777 KTYPYD
-2785 RVTYE
+2785 RVKYE
-2790 IDTKIVPNG
+2790 IETKTNPDG
-2799 LQKNLYSVI
+2799 LEKNLYSVV
-2808 FCNKINNCTN
+2808 FCNKINNCTG

-2825 YGVTKT
+2825 YGVTNT
-2831 LFTNLVADRN
+2831 LFTELAADRN

-2853 VNIFDNDNVDVF
+2853 VNIFDNNNVDVF

-2875 NNPKT
+2875 NNPQT
-2880 DQNPRIAESRISV
+2880 NQNPRATESLVTV

-2904 YIGYEGQSITD
+2904 NIGYD
-2915 ANARNDLDE
+2915 KDNDKGE

-2929 MVHPWFEFANE
+2929 MVRPWLEFANE

-2949 GDFLGNDDGRPQ
+2949 GDFLGNDGRPQ
-2961 YFNAFNIKVLPKTGN
+2961 YFNAFNIEVFSITGN
-2976 WGGEGSIKGINPEGS
+2976 WGGEGSIKGIDSKESVKTNP
-2991 KNNGYVGSFSGA
+2991 KNSDYVGSFGGA
-3003 DKENKFNSAGE
+3003 DKENKFNHE
-3014 LGGVNTKKRRI
+3014 LEGLDEKGIKRRRM

>member
-177 NQNGAMYFPKFDNIE
+177 NQNGTMYFPKFDNIE
-192 VAILKNYVSNCDMAN
+192 VAILKNYASNCDMAN

-357 VKKGQTYY
+357 VKQGETYY
-365 VLINY
+365 VLMNY

-462 AGAVCPVEPVK
+462 VGAVCPVEPVK

-481 KKGEIYYVYVSG
+481 KKGETYYVYVSG

-500 YADIKNLCAI
+500 YADIKNLCTI
-510 KPYII
+510 KSHII

-537 NFDSNYLKISIPNT
+537 NFDSNYLKISIPNM

-561 SPTNVIKFGD
+561 SPTNAIKFGD

-614 IQIKFKSPN
+614 IQIKFKAPN

-640 NALSAALISN
+640 NALSTALISG

-655 SLNRIIDGVEYKK
+655 SLNRIIDSVEYKK
-668 VNYKLSYITLDLS
+668 VNYKLTYITLDLS

-692 TSPNSQIKFGDFK
+692 TSPNGQIKFGDFK

-715 LKSLK
+715 LTSLK

-766 RVGISTSGVVAN
+766 RAGISTSGVVAN

-784 AYIFSGIYDFQTDKS
+784 AYIFSGVYDFQIDKNG
-799 SPFKFEREHF
+799 PFKFEREHF

-821 VKAFKF
+821 VKAFNF

-878 NTNNDVDMRFIELKF
+878 NTNNDVDMRYIELKF
-893 TPDKAPD
+893 TPDKTPD

-917 IKPEDVEVK
+917 IKPGDVEVK

-968 KDDTA
+968 KDDTG

-1045 QKGRN
+1045 QERRN
-1050 KSNSW
+1050 RSNSW

-1074 DEIKGYD
+1074 GEIKGYD
-1081 SAKFRIANGNIEST
+1081 SAKFRIANENIKST

-1145 KEVEF
+1145 KEAEF

-1214 RSVVVYK
+1214 RSVVIYK

-1283 SGSKENIGEMVAAKS
+1283 SGSKENTGEMVAAKS

-1390 NLKVMTYWVSSGNWS
+1390 NLKVMTYWVSSGDWS

-1442 KYKYDGDKD
+1442 KYKYDKD
-1451 EVTEEEAAEAS
+1451 VTNEEEAAEAS

-1504 ETAAQSVVINVD
+1504 ETAAQSVVITVD

-1808 GVYCKN
+1808 GAYCKN

-1820 VKFCVSKNLTDDK
+1820 VKFCVRKNLTDDK

-1896 QKKQADG
+1896 QKKKADK
-1903 TITNDETTKLENA
+1903 TITDAEKTELENA
-1916 LNKIN
+1916 LNKID

-2054 SDFGKYKKIIN
+2054 SDFDTYKKIIN

-2097 SNECVK
+2097 SKECVK

-2114 DGRVNVISSKGLSN
+2114 DGRVNVISNKLSN

-2142 NGRKYK
+2142 NGKK
-2148 YEGSGIDLNVKADCA
+2148 YEYKGSGIDLNVKAECV

-2356 LQNKINIADNNITD
+2356 LQNKNSIP
-2370 TNTTRYTYYNEPFPE
+2370 NTKGFTYYNEPFTE
-2385 RKTFDYDRKDI
+2385 GNTFDYDRKDI

-2548 KSNILQKDFPA
+2548 ESNILQKDFPA

-2578 LTNNFEINS
+2578 LTNNFNINS

-2616 SNKPVVYMN
+2616 NNKPVVYMN

-2647 EDFGLENL
+2647 EDFALENL
-2655 HIVDRLKTPSFDT
+2655 HIADRLKTPSFDT
-2668 DYDLVSIDK
+2668 DYDLVNIDK
-2677 SKLISGPGTFTGAPF
+2677 NKLISSTGTFTGAPF

-2700 IKIGKGAKISS
+2700 IKIGKGAGISS

-2717 ARQYFRTACP
+2717 AQQYFRTACP
-2727 TSPVVCEKAAN
+2727 ASPVACEKAAN
-2738 PDIAKTEFLRQ
+2738 PGIAKTEFLRQ

-2764 DAIKPGRVDLSDH
+2764 DAIRPARIPLKHGGE
-2777 RVKIYPYD
+2777 KTYPYD
-2785 RVTYE
+2785 RVKYE
-2790 IDTKIVPNG
+2790 IETKTNPDG
-2799 LQKNLYSVI
+2799 LEKNLYSVV
-2808 FCNKINNCTN
+2808 FCNKINNCTG

-2825 YGVTKT
+2825 YGVTNT
-2831 LFTNLVADRN
+2831 LFTELAADRN

-2853 VNIFDNDNVDVF
+2853 VNIFDNNNVDVF

-2875 NNPKT
+2875 NNPQT
-2880 DQNPRIAESRISV
+2880 NQNPRATESLVTV

-2904 YIGYEGQSITD
+2904 NIGYD
-2915 ANARNDLDE
+2915 KDNDKGE

-2929 MVHPWFEFANE
+2929 MVRPWLEFANE

-2949 GDFLGNDDGRPQ
+2949 GDFLGNDGRPQ
-2961 YFNAFNIKVLPKTGN
+2961 YFNAFNIEVFSITGN
-2976 WGGEGSIKGINPEGS
+2976 WGGEGSIKGIDSKESVKTNP
-2991 KNNGYVGSFSGA
+2991 KNSDYVGSFGGA
-3003 DKENKFNSAGE
+3003 DKENKFNHE
-3014 LGGVNTKKRRI
+3014 LEGLDEKGIKRRRM

>member
-16 SMAYGGG
+16 SMAYGA
-23 GCQGL
+23 GCIGL
-28 SERIFNLQN
+28 NFDLQN
-37 GNTVTG
+37 GNTVSG
-43 HATNGFVT
+43 YASKGKVV

-81 SQKKGDCTNMQNKA
+81 SQTKGDCTNMQNKA

-117 VPETARTEGFD
+117 VPGTEGFD
-128 FNAKIKFIPN
+128 YKAKIKFIPN

-147 GSSNGGELKP
+147 GGNGGELKP

-177 NQNGAMYFPKFDNIE
+177 NQNGTMYFPKFDNIE
-192 VAILKNYVSNCDMAN
+192 VVILKNYVSNCDMAN

-215 VGRTIDLENG
+215 VGRTIELENG

-238 NDVNNGRIIPE
+238 NDVNNGRITPK
-249 FPYSNSGNIIV
+249 FPYSNSGNVIV
-260 PDEDKQCDLLR
+260 PDEDKECNLMK
-271 EFTNFKSDRNWPNCN
+271 EFTNFKSDLNWPDCN

-298 WLSANQ
+298 WLPTNR

-313 KPVSDGKL
+313 KPFSDGKL

-357 VKKGQTYY
+357 VKQGETYY

-412 PNCDHGFCKEVK
+412 PNCDHGFCKEIK

-440 GNLSVGTDNP
+440 GNLSVGTDNS

-473 NSDSLDNA
+473 SSDSLDNA

-766 RVGISTSGVVAN
+766 RAGISTSGVVAN

-784 AYIFSGIYDFQTDKS
+784 AYIFSGVYDFQIDKNG
-799 SPFKFEREHF
+799 PFKFEREHF
-809 FKYHADSNGTIE
+809 FKYRADSNGTIE

-827 EDGKQGAEA
+827 KDGRQGDEA

-878 NTNNDVDMRFIELKF
+878 NTNNDVDMRLIELKF
-893 TPDKAPD
+893 TPDKTPD

-917 IKPEDVEVK
+917 IKPGDVEVK

-968 KDDTA
+968 KDDTG

-1074 DEIKGYD
+1074 GEIKGYD
-1081 SAKFRIANGNIEST
+1081 SAKFRIANENIKST

-1145 KEVEF
+1145 KEAEF

-1214 RSVVVYK
+1214 RSVVIYK

-1239 GNGNQYATNDINK
+1239 DNGNQYATNDINK

-1283 SGSKENIGEMVAAKS
+1283 SGSKENTGEMVAAKS

-1326 YFDGKGQLNGT
+1326 YFNGKGQLNGT

-1442 KYKYDGDKD
+1442 KYKYDKD
-1451 EVTEEEAAEAS
+1451 VTNEEEAAEAS

-1504 ETAAQSVVINVD
+1504 ETAAQSVVITVD

-1715 RVNLVF
+1715 NVNLVF

-1744 CLIYDAEKIKTEADK
+1744 CLIYDAEKIKTEADN

-1808 GVYCKN
+1808 GAYCKN

-1820 VKFCVSKNLTDDK
+1820 VKFCVRKNLTDDK

-1896 QKKQADG
+1896 QKKKADG
-1903 TITNDETTKLENA
+1903 TITNDETTELENA

-1961 GKKVTDEMYKTALNG
+1961 GKKATDEMYKTALNG

-1997 AISNDKILRIAGD
+1997 AISNDKILRIAGN
-2010 YKENKDVM
+2010 YNENKDVM

-2212 ARINRSWRYL
+2212 ARINKSWRYL

-2310 SNAHTKASDENGYI
+2310 SNAHTKASDEKGYI

-2356 LQNKINIADNNITD
+2356 LQNKNDLNNTKGF
-2370 TNTTRYTYYNEPFPE
+2370 TYYNEPFTE
-2385 RKTFDYDRKDI
+2385 GNTFDYDRKDI

-2482 INDDRHTANVGLTTQ
+2482 INDDRHTSNVGLTTQ

-2521 FTQMSKEECE
+2521 FKQMSKEECE
-2531 KTGNFDI
+2531 KIGNFDI

-2548 KSNILQKDFPA
+2548 ESNILQSNFPA

-2578 LTNNFEINS
+2578 LTNNFNINS
-2587 FRTANANGIYSNK
+2587 FRTANANGVYSNK

-2655 HIVDRLKTPSFDT
+2655 HIADRLKTPSFDT

-2700 IKIGKGAKISS
+2700 IKIGKGAGISS

-2727 TSPVVCEKAAN
+2727 TSPVACEKAAN
-2738 PDIAKTEFLRQ
+2738 PGIAKTEFLRQ

-2764 DAIKPGRVDLSDH
+2764 DAIRPARVPLKH
-2777 RVKIYPYD
+2777 GGEKTYPYD
-2785 RVTYE
+2785 RVKYE
-2790 IDTKIVPNG
+2790 IETKTNPNG
-2799 LQKNLYSVI
+2799 LEKNLYSVI
-2808 FCNKINNCTN
+2808 FCNKINNCTG

-2825 YGVTKT
+2825 YGVTNT
-2831 LFTNLVADRN
+2831 LFTELTADRN

-2853 VNIFDNDNVDVF
+2853 VNIFDNNNVDVF

-2875 NNPKT
+2875 NNPQT
-2880 DQNPRIAESRISV
+2880 NQNPRATKSLVTV

-2904 YIGYEGQSITD
+2904 YIGYD
-2915 ANARNDLDE
+2915 KDNDKGE

-2929 MVHPWFEFANE
+2929 MVRPWLEFANE

-2949 GDFLGNDDGRPQ
+2949 GDFLGNDGRPQ
-2961 YFNAFNIKVLPKTGN
+2961 YFNAFNIEVFSITGN
-2976 WGGEGSIKGINPEGS
+2976 WGGEGSIKGIDSKESVKTNP
-2991 KNNGYVGSFSGA
+2991 KNSDYVGSFGGA
-3003 DKENKFNSAGE
+3003 DKENKFNHE
-3014 LGGVNTKKRRI
+3014 LEGLDEKGIKRRRM

>member
-16 SMAYGGG
+16 SMAYGA
-23 GCQGL
+23 GCIGL
-28 SERIFNLQN
+28 NFDLQN
-37 GNTVTG
+37 GNTVSG
-43 HATNGFVT
+43 YASKGKVV

-81 SQKKGDCTNMQNKA
+81 SQTKGDCTNMQNKA

-117 VPETARTEGFD
+117 VPGTEGFNY
-128 FNAKIKFIPN
+128 NAKIKFIPN

-147 GSSNGGELKP
+147 GGNGGELKP

-177 NQNGAMYFPKFDNIE
+177 NQNGTMYFPKFDNIE
-192 VAILKNYVSNCDMAN
+192 VVILKNYVSNCDMAN

-215 VGRTIDLENG
+215 VERTIDLENG
-225 EDYYIYFKKIAGK
+225 EDYYIYFRKIAGK
-238 NDVNNGRIIPE
+238 NDVNNGRIIPK
-249 FPYSNSGNIIV
+249 FPYSNSGNVIV
-260 PDEDKQCDLLR
+260 PDEDKQCDLMK
-271 EFTNFKSDRNWPNCN
+271 EFTNFKSDLNWPDCN

-298 WLSANQ
+298 WLPANR
-304 YLSNGYIKL
+304 YLSNDYIKL
-313 KPVSDGKL
+313 KPFSDGKL

-357 VKKGQTYY
+357 VKQGETYY

-412 PNCDHGFCKEVK
+412 PNCDHGFCKEIK

-440 GNLSVGTDNP
+440 GNLSVGTDNS

-473 NSDSLDNA
+473 SSDSLDNA

-692 TSPNSQIKFGDFK
+692 TSPNGQIKFGDFK

-731 QIYIPISGSSTG
+731 KIYIPISGSSTG

-752 SNVDNNKKCFETFR
+752 SNLDNNKKCFETFR
-766 RVGISTSGVVAN
+766 RAGISTSGVVAN

-878 NTNNDVDMRFIELKF
+878 NTNNDVDMRYIELKF
-893 TPDKAPD
+893 TPDKTPD

-931 FGNAYPARFK
+931 YGNAYPARFK

-968 KDDTA
+968 KDDTG

-1081 SAKFRIANGNIEST
+1081 SAKFRIADGNIKST

-1145 KEVEF
+1145 KEAEF

-1283 SGSKENIGEMVAAKS
+1283 SGSKENTGEMVAAKS

-1442 KYKYDGDKD
+1442 KYKYDKD
-1451 EVTEEEAAEAS
+1451 VTNEEEAAEAS

-1896 QKKQADG
+1896 QKKKADK
-1903 TITNDETTKLENA
+1903 TITDAEKTELENA
-1916 LNKIN
+1916 LNKID

-2070 LETTEITKDVVND
+2070 LETTKITKDVVND

-2097 SNECVK
+2097 SNECVN

-2246 RDGKSKGTDAKDLK
+2246 RDGKSKGGAKDLK

-2356 LQNKINIADNNITD
+2356 LQNKNDLNNTKGF
-2370 TNTTRYTYYNEPFPE
+2370 TYYNEPFTE

-2482 INDDRHTANVGLTTQ
+2482 INDDRHTANAGLTTQ

-2510 RGNCLNITTPN
+2510 IGNCLNITTPN
-2521 FTQMSKEECE
+2521 FTQMSKEDCE

-2587 FRTANANGIYSNK
+2587 FRTANASGIYSNK

-2616 SNKPVVYMN
+2616 NNKPVVYMN

-2647 EDFGLENL
+2647 EDFALENL
-2655 HIVDRLKTPSFDT
+2655 HIADRLKTPSFDT
-2668 DYDLVSIDK
+2668 DYDLVNIDK
-2677 SKLISGPGTFTGAPF
+2677 NKLISSPGTFTGAPF
-2692 DESNGYES
+2692 DKSNGYES
-2700 IKIGKGAKISS
+2700 IKIGKGAEISS

-2717 ARQYFRTACP
+2717 AQQYFRTACP
-2727 TSPVVCEKAAN
+2727 ASPVACEKAASKN
-2738 PDIAKTEFLRQ
+2738 IAKTEFLRQ

-2764 DAIKPGRVDLSDH
+2764 DAIKPGRVSLKH
-2777 RVKIYPYD
+2777 GGEKIYPYD
-2785 RVTYE
+2785 RVKYE
-2790 IDTKIVPNG
+2790 IETKTNPDG
-2799 LQKNLYSVI
+2799 LEKNLYSVV
-2808 FCNKINNCTN
+2808 FCNKINNCTG

-2825 YGVTKT
+2825 YGVKNT
-2831 LFTNLVADRN
+2831 LFTELAADRN

-2853 VNIFDNDNVDVF
+2853 VNIFDNNNVNVF

-2875 NNPKT
+2875 NNPQT
-2880 DQNPRIAESRISV
+2880 NQNPRATESLVTV

-2904 YIGYEGQSITD
+2904 RIGYD
-2915 ANARNDLDE
+2915 KDNDKGE

-2929 MVHPWFEFANE
+2929 MVRPWLEFANE

-2949 GDFLGNDDGRPQ
+2949 GDFLGKNARPQ
-2961 YFNAFNIKVLPKTGN
+2961 YFNAFNIEVFSITGN
-2976 WGGEGSIKGINPEGS
+2976 WGGEGSIKGIDS
-2991 KNNGYVGSFSGA
+2991 KKSVETNKENSNYVGSFSGA
-3003 DKENKFNSAGE
+3003 DKENKFKHEPKG
-3014 LGGVNTKKRRI
+3014 LDKDGIKRRRM

>member
-177 NQNGAMYFPKFDNIE
+177 NQNGTMYFPKFDNIE
-192 VAILKNYVSNCDMAN
+192 VVILKNYTSNCDMAN

-215 VGRTIDLENG
+215 VERTIDLENG

-238 NDVNNGRIIPE
+238 NDVNNGRITPK
-249 FPYSNSGNIIV
+249 FPYSNSGNVIV
-260 PDEDKQCDLLR
+260 PDEDKECNLIK
-271 EFTNFKSDRNWPNCN
+271 EFTNFKSDLNWPDCN
-286 DGPHAFCMNFES
+286 DGPHAFCMNFKS
-298 WLSANQ
+298 WLPANR
-304 YLSNGYIKL
+304 YLSNGYVKL
-313 KPVSDGKL
+313 KPFFDGKL

-357 VKKGQTYY
+357 VKQGETYY

-412 PNCDHGFCKEVK
+412 PNCDHGFCKEIK

-440 GNLSVGTDNP
+440 GNLSVGTDNS

-473 NSDSLDNA
+473 SSDSLDNA

-525 YVELVSD
+525 YVELISD

-692 TSPNSQIKFGDFK
+692 TSPNGQIKFGDFK

-752 SNVDNNKKCFETFR
+752 SNLDNNKKCFETFR
-766 RVGISTSGVVAN
+766 RAGISTSGVVAN

-878 NTNNDVDMRFIELKF
+878 NTNNDVDMRYIELKF
-893 TPDKAPD
+893 TPDKTPD

-931 FGNAYPARFK
+931 YGNVYPARFK

-968 KDDTA
+968 KDDTG

-1050 KSNSW
+1050 RSNSW

-1061 PSDRYL
+1061 PSDIYL

-1095 DFVSRPNKQTYYFGS
+1095 DSVSRPNKQTYYFGS

-1145 KEVEF
+1145 KEAEF

-1214 RSVVVYK
+1214 RSVVIYK

-1442 KYKYDGDKD
+1442 KYKYDKD
-1451 EVTEEEAAEAS
+1451 VTNEEEAAEAS

-1516 TKDNTYTKNSVGIDN
+1516 TKDNTYTENSVGIDN

-1896 QKKQADG
+1896 QKKKADK
-1903 TITNDETTKLENA
+1903 TITDAEKTELENA
-1916 LNKIN
+1916 LNKID

-2070 LETTEITKDVVND
+2070 LETTKITKDVVND

-2356 LQNKINIADNNITD
+2356 LQNKNDLNNTKGF
-2370 TNTTRYTYYNEPFPE
+2370 TYYNEPFTE

-2548 KSNILQKDFPA
+2548 ESNILQKDFPA

-2578 LTNNFEINS
+2578 LTNNFNINS

-2616 SNKPVVYMN
+2616 NNKPVVYMN

-2647 EDFGLENL
+2647 EDFALENL
-2655 HIVDRLKTPSFDT
+2655 HIADRLKTPSFDT
-2668 DYDLVSIDK
+2668 DYDLVNIDK
-2677 SKLISGPGTFTGAPF
+2677 NKLISGTGTFTGVPF

-2700 IKIGKGAKISS
+2700 IKIGKGAEISS

-2717 ARQYFRTACP
+2717 AQQYFRTACP
-2727 TSPVVCEKAAN
+2727 ASPVACEKAASKN
-2738 PDIAKTEFLRQ
+2738 IAKTEFLRQ

-2764 DAIKPGRVDLSDH
+2764 DAIKPGRVSLKH
-2777 RVKIYPYD
+2777 GGEKIYPYD
-2785 RVTYE
+2785 RVKYE
-2790 IDTKIVPNG
+2790 IETKTNPDG
-2799 LQKNLYSVI
+2799 LEKNLYSVV
-2808 FCNKINNCTN
+2808 FCNKINNCTG

-2825 YGVTKT
+2825 YGVTNT
-2831 LFTNLVADRN
+2831 LFTELAADRN

-2853 VNIFDNDNVDVF
+2853 VNIFDNNNVDVF
-2865 EKYPWAGRTI
+2865 EKYPWVGRTI
-2875 NNPKT
+2875 NNPQT
-2880 DQNPRIAESRISV
+2880 NQNPRDTKSRVTV

-2904 YIGYEGQSITD
+2904 NIGYD
-2915 ANARNDLDE
+2915 KDNDKGE

-2929 MVHPWFEFANE
+2929 MVRPWLEFANE

-2949 GDFLGNDDGRPQ
+2949 GDFLGKNARPQ
-2961 YFNAFNIKVLPKTGN
+2961 YFNAFNIEVFSITRN
-2976 WGGEGSIKGINPEGS
+2976 WGGEGSIKGIDSKESVKTNP
-2991 KNNGYVGSFSGA
+2991 KNSDYVGSFGGA
-3003 DKENKFNSAGE
+3003 NKENKFDSAGE
-3014 LGGVNTKKRRI
+3014 LGGVNTKKRRM

>member
-6 IILLGLFLCG
+6 IILLGLLLCG
-16 SMAYGGG
+16 SMAYGA
-23 GCQGL
+23 GCIGL
-28 SERIFNLQN
+28 NFDLQN
-37 GNTVTG
+37 GKTATG

-81 SQKKGDCTNMQNKA
+81 SQIKGDCTNMQNKA

-147 GSSNGGELKP
+147 GGNGGELKP

-177 NQNGAMYFPKFDNIE
+177 NQNGTMYFPKFDNIE
-192 VAILKNYVSNCDMAN
+192 VVILKNYVSNCDMAN

-215 VGRTIDLENG
+215 VGRTIELENG

-238 NDVNNGRIIPE
+238 NDVNNGRITPK
-249 FPYSNSGNIIV
+249 FPYSNSGNVIV
-260 PDEDKQCDLLR
+260 PDEDKECNLMK
-271 EFTNFKSDRNWPNCN
+271 EFTNFKSDLNWPDCN

-298 WLSANQ
+298 WLPTNR

-313 KPVSDGKL
+313 KPFSDGKL

-357 VKKGQTYY
+357 VKQGETYY

-412 PNCDHGFCKEVK
+412 PNCDHGFCKEIK

-440 GNLSVGTDNP
+440 GNLSVGTDNS

-473 NSDSLDNA
+473 SSDSLDNA

-766 RVGISTSGVVAN
+766 RAGISTSGVVAN

-784 AYIFSGIYDFQTDKS
+784 AYIFSGVYDFQIDKNG
-799 SPFKFEREHF
+799 PFKFEREHF
-809 FKYHADSNGTIE
+809 FKYRADSNGTIE

-827 EDGKQGAEA
+827 KDGRQGDEA

-878 NTNNDVDMRFIELKF
+878 NTNNDVDMRLIELKF
-893 TPDKAPD
+893 TPDKTPD

-917 IKPEDVEVK
+917 IKPGDVEVK

-968 KDDTA
+968 KDDTG

-1074 DEIKGYD
+1074 GEIKGYD
-1081 SAKFRIANGNIEST
+1081 SAKFRIANENIKST

-1145 KEVEF
+1145 KEAEF

-1214 RSVVVYK
+1214 RSVVIYK

-1283 SGSKENIGEMVAAKS
+1283 SGSKENTGEMVAAKS

-1390 NLKVMTYWVSSGNWS
+1390 NLKVMTYWVSSGDWS

-1442 KYKYDGDKD
+1442 KYKYDKD
-1451 EVTEEEAAEAS
+1451 VTNEEEAAEAS

-1504 ETAAQSVVINVD
+1504 ETAAQSVVITVD

-1808 GVYCKN
+1808 GAYCKN

-1820 VKFCVSKNLTDDK
+1820 VKFCVRKNLTDDK

-1896 QKKQADG
+1896 QKKKADK
-1903 TITNDETTKLENA
+1903 TITDAEKTELENA
-1916 LNKIN
+1916 LNKID

-2356 LQNKINIADNNITD
+2356 LQNKNSIP
-2370 TNTTRYTYYNEPFPE
+2370 NTKGFTYYNEPFTE
-2385 RKTFDYDRKDI
+2385 GNTFDYDRKDI

-2482 INDDRHTANVGLTTQ
+2482 INDDRHTANAGLTTQ

-2548 KSNILQKDFPA
+2548 KSNILQSNFPT

-2668 DYDLVSIDK
+2668 DYDLVNIK
-2677 SKLISGPGTFTGAPF
+2677 NGKLISSPGTFTGAPF
-2692 DESNGYES
+2692 DKSNGYES
-2700 IKIGKGAKISS
+2700 IKIGKGAEISS

-2727 TSPVVCEKAAN
+2727 ASPVACEKAASKN
-2738 PDIAKTEFLRQ
+2738 IAKTEFLRQ

-2764 DAIKPGRVDLSDH
+2764 DAIKPGRVSLKH
-2777 RVKIYPYD
+2777 GGEKIYPYD
-2785 RVTYE
+2785 RVKYE
-2790 IDTKIVPNG
+2790 IETKTNPDG
-2799 LQKNLYSVI
+2799 LEKNLYSVV
-2808 FCNKINNCTN
+2808 FCNKINNCTG

-2825 YGVTKT
+2825 YGVTNT
-2831 LFTNLVADRN
+2831 LFTELAADRN

-2853 VNIFDNDNVDVF
+2853 VNIFDNNNVNVF

-2875 NNPKT
+2875 NNPQT
-2880 DQNPRIAESRISV
+2880 NQNPRATESLVTV

-2904 YIGYEGQSITD
+2904 RIGYD
-2915 ANARNDLDE
+2915 KDNDKGE

-2929 MVHPWFEFANE
+2929 MVRPWLEFANE

-2949 GDFLGNDDGRPQ
+2949 GDFLGKNARPQ
-2961 YFNAFNIKVLPKTGN
+2961 YFNAFNIEVFSITGN
-2976 WGGEGSIKGINPEGS
+2976 WGGEGSIKGIDS
-2991 KNNGYVGSFSGA
+2991 KKSVETNKENSNYVGSFSGA
-3003 DKENKFNSAGE
+3003 DKENKFKHEPKG
-3014 LGGVNTKKRRI
+3014 LDKDGIKRRRM

>member
-68 NSHPVPVNWKIGV
+68 NSHPVPINWKIGV

-177 NQNGAMYFPKFDNIE
+177 NQNGTMYFPKFDNIE
-192 VAILKNYVSNCDMAN
+192 VVILKNYTSNCDMAN

-215 VGRTIDLENG
+215 VERTIDLENG

-238 NDVNNGRIIPE
+238 NDVNNGRITPK
-249 FPYSNSGNIIV
+249 FPYSNSGNVIV
-260 PDEDKQCDLLR
+260 PDEDKECNLMK
-271 EFTNFKSDRNWPNCN
+271 EFTNFKSDLNWPDCN
-286 DGPHAFCMNFES
+286 DGPHAFCMNFKS
-298 WLSANQ
+298 WLPANR

-313 KPVSDGKL
+313 KPFSDGKL

-357 VKKGQTYY
+357 VKQGETYY

-412 PNCDHGFCKEVK
+412 PNCDHGFCKEIK

-440 GNLSVGTDNP
+440 GNLSVGTDNS

-473 NSDSLDNA
+473 SSDSLDNA

-692 TSPNSQIKFGDFK
+692 TSPNGQIKFGDFK
-705 LNDTECSPAS
+705 LNDNECSPAS

-731 QIYIPISGSSTG
+731 KIYIPISGSSTG

-752 SNVDNNKKCFETFR
+752 SNLDNNKKCFETFR
-766 RVGISTSGVVAN
+766 RAGISTSGVVAN

-878 NTNNDVDMRFIELKF
+878 NTNNDVDMRYIELKF
-893 TPDKAPD
+893 TPDKTPD

-968 KDDTA
+968 KDDTG

-1081 SAKFRIANGNIEST
+1081 SAKFRIADGNIKST

-1122 ASVDIVNEIR
+1122 SSVDIVNEIR
-1132 EYVKAKIENSATN
+1132 EYVKAEIENSATN
-1145 KEVEF
+1145 KEAEF

-1214 RSVVVYK
+1214 RSVVIYK

-1283 SGSKENIGEMVAAKS
+1283 SGSKENTGEMVAAKS

-1442 KYKYDGDKD
+1442 KYKYDKD
-1451 EVTEEEAAEAS
+1451 VTNEEEAAEAS

-1516 TKDNTYTKNSVGIDN
+1516 TKDNTYTENSVGIDN

-1896 QKKQADG
+1896 QKKQADK
-1903 TITNDETTKLENA
+1903 TITDAETAELENA

-2356 LQNKINIADNNITD
+2356 LQNKNSIP
-2370 TNTTRYTYYNEPFPE
+2370 NTKGFTYYNEPFTE
-2385 RKTFDYDRKDI
+2385 GNTFDYDRKDI

-2482 INDDRHTANVGLTTQ
+2482 INDDRHTSNVGLTTQ

-2548 KSNILQKDFPA
+2548 ESNILQSNFPA

-2578 LTNNFEINS
+2578 LTNNFNINS
-2587 FRTANANGIYSNK
+2587 FRTANANGVYSNK

-2616 SNKPVVYMN
+2616 NNKPVVYMN

-2647 EDFGLENL
+2647 EDFALENL
-2655 HIVDRLKTPSFDT
+2655 HIADRLKTPSFDT
-2668 DYDLVSIDK
+2668 DYDLVNIDK
-2677 SKLISGPGTFTGAPF
+2677 NKLISSPGTFTGAPF
-2692 DESNGYES
+2692 DKSNGYES
-2700 IKIGKGAKISS
+2700 IKIGKGAEISS

-2717 ARQYFRTACP
+2717 AQQYFRTACP
-2727 TSPVVCEKAAN
+2727 ASPVACEKAASKN
-2738 PDIAKTEFLRQ
+2738 IAKTEFLRQ

-2764 DAIKPGRVDLSDH
+2764 DAIKPGRVSLKH
-2777 RVKIYPYD
+2777 GGEKIYPYD
-2785 RVTYE
+2785 RVKYE
-2790 IDTKIVPNG
+2790 IETKTNPDG
-2799 LQKNLYSVI
+2799 LEKNLYSVV
-2808 FCNKINNCTN
+2808 FCNKINNCTG

-2825 YGVTKT
+2825 YGVTNT
-2831 LFTNLVADRN
+2831 LFTELAADRN

-2853 VNIFDNDNVDVF
+2853 VNIFDNNNVNVF
-2865 EKYPWAGRTI
+2865 EKYPWPGLTI
-2875 NNPKT
+2875 NNPQT
-2880 DQNPRIAESRISV
+2880 NQNPRATKSRVTV
-2893 NSIMNRGVESI
+2893 NSTMNRGVESI
-2904 YIGYEGQSITD
+2904 NIGYD
-2915 ANARNDLDE
+2915 KDNDKGE

-2929 MVHPWFEFANE
+2929 MVRPWLEFANE

-2949 GDFLGNDDGRPQ
+2949 GDFLGKNTRPQ
-2961 YFNAFNIKVLPKTGN
+2961 YFNAFNIEVFSITGN
-2976 WGGEGSIKGINPEGS
+2976 WGGEGSIKGVDSKESVKTNP
-2991 KNNGYVGSFSGA
+2991 KNSDYVGSFGGA
-3003 DKENKFNSAGE
+3003 NKENKFDSAGE
-3014 LGGVNTKKRRI
+3014 LGGVNTKKRRM

>member
-68 NSHPVPVNWKIGV
+68 NSHPVPINWKIGV

-177 NQNGAMYFPKFDNIE
+177 NQNGTMYFPKFDNIE
-192 VAILKNYVSNCDMAN
+192 VVILKNYTSNCDMAN

-215 VGRTIDLENG
+215 VERTIDLENG

-238 NDVNNGRIIPE
+238 NDVNNGRITPK
-249 FPYSNSGNIIV
+249 FPYSNSGNVIV
-260 PDEDKQCDLLR
+260 PDEDKECNLMK
-271 EFTNFKSDRNWPNCN
+271 EFTNFKSDLNWPDCN
-286 DGPHAFCMNFES
+286 DGPHAFCMNFKS
-298 WLSANQ
+298 WLPANR

-313 KPVSDGKL
+313 KPFSDGKL

-357 VKKGQTYY
+357 VKQGETYY

-412 PNCDHGFCKEVK
+412 PNCDHGFCKEIK

-440 GNLSVGTDNP
+440 GNLSVGTDNS

-473 NSDSLDNA
+473 SSDSLDNA

-692 TSPNSQIKFGDFK
+692 TSPNGQIKFGDFK
-705 LNDTECSPAS
+705 LNDNECSPAS

-731 QIYIPISGSSTG
+731 KIYIPISGSSTG

-752 SNVDNNKKCFETFR
+752 SNLDNNKKCFETFR
-766 RVGISTSGVVAN
+766 RAGISTSGVVAN

-878 NTNNDVDMRFIELKF
+878 NTNNDVDMRYIELKF
-893 TPDKAPD
+893 TPDKTPD

-968 KDDTA
+968 KDDTG

-1081 SAKFRIANGNIEST
+1081 SAKFRIADGNIKST

-1122 ASVDIVNEIR
+1122 SSVDIVNEIR
-1132 EYVKAKIENSATN
+1132 EYVKAEIENSATN
-1145 KEVEF
+1145 KEAEF

-1214 RSVVVYK
+1214 RSVVIYK

-1283 SGSKENIGEMVAAKS
+1283 SGSKENTGEMVAAKS

-1309 YNEAN
+1309 YNETN

-1442 KYKYDGDKD
+1442 KYKYDKD
-1451 EVTEEEAAEAS
+1451 VTNEEEAAEAS

-1516 TKDNTYTKNSVGIDN
+1516 TKDNTYTENSVGIDN

-1896 QKKQADG
+1896 QKKQADK
-1903 TITNDETTKLENA
+1903 TITDAETAELENA

-2356 LQNKINIADNNITD
+2356 LQNKNSIP
-2370 TNTTRYTYYNEPFPE
+2370 NTKGFTYYNEPFTE
-2385 RKTFDYDRKDI
+2385 GNTFDYDRKDI

-2482 INDDRHTANVGLTTQ
+2482 INDDRHTSNVGLTTQ

-2548 KSNILQKDFPA
+2548 ESNILQSNFPA

-2578 LTNNFEINS
+2578 LTNNFNINS
-2587 FRTANANGIYSNK
+2587 FRTANANGVYSNK

-2616 SNKPVVYMN
+2616 NNKPVVYMN

-2647 EDFGLENL
+2647 EDFALENL
-2655 HIVDRLKTPSFDT
+2655 HIADRLKTPSFDT
-2668 DYDLVSIDK
+2668 DYDLVNIDK
-2677 SKLISGPGTFTGAPF
+2677 NKLISSPGTFTGAPF
-2692 DESNGYES
+2692 DKSNGYES
-2700 IKIGKGAKISS
+2700 IKIGKGAEISS

-2717 ARQYFRTACP
+2717 AQQYFRTACP
-2727 TSPVVCEKAAN
+2727 ASPVACEKAASKN
-2738 PDIAKTEFLRQ
+2738 IAKTEFLRQ

-2764 DAIKPGRVDLSDH
+2764 DAIKPGRVSLKH
-2777 RVKIYPYD
+2777 GGEKIYPYD
-2785 RVTYE
+2785 RVKYE
-2790 IDTKIVPNG
+2790 IETKTNPDG
-2799 LQKNLYSVI
+2799 LEKNLYSVV
-2808 FCNKINNCTN
+2808 FCNKINNCTG

-2825 YGVTKT
+2825 YGVTNT
-2831 LFTNLVADRN
+2831 LFTELAADRN

-2853 VNIFDNDNVDVF
+2853 VNIFDNNNVNVF
-2865 EKYPWAGRTI
+2865 EKYPWPGLTI
-2875 NNPKT
+2875 NNPQT
-2880 DQNPRIAESRISV
+2880 NQNPRATKSRVTV
-2893 NSIMNRGVESI
+2893 NSTMNRGVESI
-2904 YIGYEGQSITD
+2904 NIGYD
-2915 ANARNDLDE
+2915 KDNDKGE

-2929 MVHPWFEFANE
+2929 MVRPWLEFANE

-2949 GDFLGNDDGRPQ
+2949 GDFLGKNTRPQ
-2961 YFNAFNIKVLPKTGN
+2961 YFNAFNIEVFSITGN
-2976 WGGEGSIKGINPEGS
+2976 WGGEGSIKGVDSKESVKTNP
-2991 KNNGYVGSFSGA
+2991 KNSDYVGSFGGA
-3003 DKENKFNSAGE
+3003 NKENKFDSAGE
-3014 LGGVNTKKRRI
+3014 LGGVNTKKRRM

>member
-16 SMAYGGG
+16 SMAYGA
-23 GCQGL
+23 GCIGL
-28 SERIFNLQN
+28 NFDLQN
-37 GNTVTG
+37 GNTVSG
-43 HATNGFVT
+43 YASKGKVV

-81 SQKKGDCTNMQNKA
+81 SQTKGDCTNMQNKA

-117 VPETARTEGFD
+117 VPGTEGFNY
-128 FNAKIKFIPN
+128 NAKIKFIPN

-147 GSSNGGELKP
+147 GGNGGELKP

-177 NQNGAMYFPKFDNIE
+177 NQNGTMYFPKFDNIE
-192 VAILKNYVSNCDMAN
+192 VVILKNYVSNCDMAN

-215 VGRTIDLENG
+215 VERTIDLENG
-225 EDYYIYFKKIAGK
+225 EDYYIYFRKIAGK
-238 NDVNNGRIIPE
+238 NDVNNGRIIPK
-249 FPYSNSGNIIV
+249 FPYSNSGNVIV
-260 PDEDKQCDLLR
+260 PDEDKQCDLMK
-271 EFTNFKSDRNWPNCN
+271 EFTNFKSDLNWPDCN

-298 WLSANQ
+298 WLPANR

-313 KPVSDGKL
+313 KPFSDGKL

-357 VKKGQTYY
+357 VKQGETYY

-412 PNCDHGFCKEVK
+412 PNCDHGFCKEIK

-440 GNLSVGTDNP
+440 GNLSVGTDNS

-473 NSDSLDNA
+473 SSDSLDNA

-692 TSPNSQIKFGDFK
+692 TSPNGQIKFGDFK

-731 QIYIPISGSSTG
+731 KIYIPISGSSTG

-752 SNVDNNKKCFETFR
+752 SNLDNNKKCFETFR
-766 RVGISTSGVVAN
+766 RAGISTSGVVAN

-878 NTNNDVDMRFIELKF
+878 NTNNDVDMRYIELKF
-893 TPDKAPD
+893 TPDKTPD

-931 FGNAYPARFK
+931 YGNAYPARFK

-968 KDDTA
+968 KDDTG

-1081 SAKFRIANGNIEST
+1081 SAKFRIADGNIKST

-1145 KEVEF
+1145 KEAEF

-1283 SGSKENIGEMVAAKS
+1283 SGSKENTGEMVAAKS

-1442 KYKYDGDKD
+1442 KYKYDKD
-1451 EVTEEEAAEAS
+1451 VTNEEEAAEAS

-1896 QKKQADG
+1896 QKKKADK
-1903 TITNDETTKLENA
+1903 TITDAEKTELENA
-1916 LNKIN
+1916 LNKID

-2070 LETTEITKDVVND
+2070 LETTKITKDVVND

-2097 SNECVK
+2097 SNECVN

-2246 RDGKSKGTDAKDLK
+2246 RDGKSKGGAKDLK

-2356 LQNKINIADNNITD
+2356 LQNKNDLNNTKGF
-2370 TNTTRYTYYNEPFPE
+2370 TYYNEPFTE

-2482 INDDRHTANVGLTTQ
+2482 INDDRHTANAGLTTQ

-2510 RGNCLNITTPN
+2510 IGNCLNITTPN
-2521 FTQMSKEECE
+2521 FTQMSKEDCE

-2587 FRTANANGIYSNK
+2587 FRTANASGIYSNK

-2616 SNKPVVYMN
+2616 NNKPVVYMN

-2647 EDFGLENL
+2647 EDFALENL
-2655 HIVDRLKTPSFDT
+2655 HIADRLKTPSFDT
-2668 DYDLVSIDK
+2668 DYDLVNIDK
-2677 SKLISGPGTFTGAPF
+2677 NKLISSPGTFTGAPF
-2692 DESNGYES
+2692 DKSNGYES
-2700 IKIGKGAKISS
+2700 IKIGKGAEISS

-2717 ARQYFRTACP
+2717 AQQYFRTACP
-2727 TSPVVCEKAAN
+2727 ASPVACEKAASKN
-2738 PDIAKTEFLRQ
+2738 IAKTEFLRQ

-2764 DAIKPGRVDLSDH
+2764 DAIKPGRVSLKH
-2777 RVKIYPYD
+2777 GGEKIYPYD
-2785 RVTYE
+2785 RVKYE
-2790 IDTKIVPNG
+2790 IETKTNPDG
-2799 LQKNLYSVI
+2799 LEKNLYSVV
-2808 FCNKINNCTN
+2808 FCNKINNCTG

-2825 YGVTKT
+2825 YGVKNT
-2831 LFTNLVADRN
+2831 LFTELAADRN

-2853 VNIFDNDNVDVF
+2853 VNIFDNNNVNVF

-2875 NNPKT
+2875 NNPQT
-2880 DQNPRIAESRISV
+2880 NQNPRATESLVTV

-2904 YIGYEGQSITD
+2904 RIGYD
-2915 ANARNDLDE
+2915 KDNDKGE

-2929 MVHPWFEFANE
+2929 MVRPWLEFANE

-2949 GDFLGNDDGRPQ
+2949 GDFLGKNARPQ
-2961 YFNAFNIKVLPKTGN
+2961 YFNAFNIEVFSITGN
-2976 WGGEGSIKGINPEGS
+2976 WGGEGSIKGIDS
-2991 KNNGYVGSFSGA
+2991 KKSVETNKENSNYVGSFSGA
-3003 DKENKFNSAGE
+3003 DKENKFKHEPKG
-3014 LGGVNTKKRRI
+3014 LDKDGIKRRRM

>member
-16 SMAYGGG
+16 SMAYGA
-23 GCQGL
+23 GCIGL
-28 SERIFNLQN
+28 NFDLQN
-37 GNTVTG
+37 GNTVSG
-43 HATNGFVT
+43 YASKGKVV

-81 SQKKGDCTNMQNKA
+81 SQTKGDCTNMQNKA

-117 VPETARTEGFD
+117 VPGTEGFNY
-128 FNAKIKFIPN
+128 NAKIKFIPN

-147 GSSNGGELKP
+147 GGNGGELKP

-177 NQNGAMYFPKFDNIE
+177 NQNGTMYFPKFDNIE
-192 VAILKNYVSNCDMAN
+192 VVILKNYVSNCDMAN

-215 VGRTIDLENG
+215 VGRTIELENG

-238 NDVNNGRIIPE
+238 NDVNNGRIIPK
-249 FPYSNSGNIIV
+249 FPYSNSGNVIV
-260 PDEDKQCDLLR
+260 PDEDKQCDLMK
-271 EFTNFKSDRNWPNCN
+271 EFTNFKSDLNWPDCN

-298 WLSANQ
+298 WLPTNR

-313 KPVSDGKL
+313 KPFSDGKL

-357 VKKGQTYY
+357 VKQGETYY

-412 PNCDHGFCKEVK
+412 PNCDHGFCKEIK

-440 GNLSVGTDNP
+440 GNLSVGTDNS

-473 NSDSLDNA
+473 SSDSLDNA

-692 TSPNSQIKFGDFK
+692 TSPNGQIKFGDFK

-731 QIYIPISGSSTG
+731 KIYIPISGSSTG

-752 SNVDNNKKCFETFR
+752 SNLDNNKKCFETFR
-766 RVGISTSGVVAN
+766 RAGISTSGVVAN

-809 FKYHADSNGTIE
+809 FKYYADSNGTIE

-878 NTNNDVDMRFIELKF
+878 NTNNDVDMRYIELKF
-893 TPDKAPD
+893 TPDKTPD

-931 FGNAYPARFK
+931 YGNAYPARFK

-968 KDDTA
+968 KDDTG

-1027 NIKAKDI
+1027 NIKANDI

-1081 SAKFRIANGNIEST
+1081 SAKFRIADGNIKST

-1145 KEVEF
+1145 KEAEF

-1214 RSVVVYK
+1214 RSVVIYK

-1283 SGSKENIGEMVAAKS
+1283 SGSKENTGEMVAAKS

-1442 KYKYDGDKD
+1442 KYKYDKD
-1451 EVTEEEAAEAS
+1451 VTNEEEAAEAS

-1531 MHNSTD
+1531 IHNSTD

-1896 QKKQADG
+1896 QKKKADK
-1903 TITNDETTKLENA
+1903 TITDAEKTELENA
-1916 LNKIN
+1916 LNKID

-2054 SDFGKYKKIIN
+2054 SDFDTYKKIIN

-2070 LETTEITKDVVND
+2070 LETSKITKDVVND

-2097 SNECVK
+2097 SKECVK

-2114 DGRVNVISSKGLSN
+2114 DGRVNVISNKLSN

-2142 NGRKYK
+2142 NGKK
-2148 YEGSGIDLNVKADCA
+2148 YEYKGSGIDLNVKAECA
-2163 DRYRFGGDTVLGSRI
+2163 DRYRLGGDTVLGSRI

-2199 DDDGQVSNAEKKK
+2199 DDDGQVSTDEKKK

-2356 LQNKINIADNNITD
+2356 LQNKNSIP
-2370 TNTTRYTYYNEPFPE
+2370 NTKGFTYYNEPFTE
-2385 RKTFDYDRKDI
+2385 GNTFDYDRKDI

-2432 NGVTLASL
+2432 NGATLASL

-2548 KSNILQKDFPA
+2548 KSNILQSNFPT

-2655 HIVDRLKTPSFDT
+2655 HIVDKLKTPSFDT
-2668 DYDLVSIDK
+2668 DYDLVNIK
-2677 SKLISGPGTFTGAPF
+2677 NGKLISIPGTFTGAPF
-2692 DESNGYES
+2692 DKSNGYES
-2700 IKIGKGAKISS
+2700 IKIGKGAEISS

-2727 TSPVVCEKAAN
+2727 ASPVACEKAASKN
-2738 PDIAKTEFLRQ
+2738 IAKTEFLRQ

-2764 DAIKPGRVDLSDH
+2764 DAIKPGRVSLKH
-2777 RVKIYPYD
+2777 GGEKIYPYD
-2785 RVTYE
+2785 RVKYE
-2790 IDTKIVPNG
+2790 IETKTNPDG
-2799 LQKNLYSVI
+2799 LEKNLYSVV
-2808 FCNKINNCTN
+2808 FCNKINNCTG

-2825 YGVTKT
+2825 YGVKNT
-2831 LFTNLVADRN
+2831 LFTELAADRN

-2853 VNIFDNDNVDVF
+2853 VNIFDNNNVNVF

-2875 NNPKT
+2875 NNPQT
-2880 DQNPRIAESRISV
+2880 NQNPRATESLVTV

-2904 YIGYEGQSITD
+2904 RIGYD
-2915 ANARNDLDE
+2915 KDNDKGE

-2929 MVHPWFEFANE
+2929 MVRPWLEFANE

-2949 GDFLGNDDGRPQ
+2949 GDFLGKNARPQ
-2961 YFNAFNIKVLPKTGN
+2961 YFNAFNIEVFSITGN
-2976 WGGEGSIKGINPEGS
+2976 WGGEGSIKGIDS
-2991 KNNGYVGSFSGA
+2991 KKSVETNKENSNYVGSFSGA
-3003 DKENKFNSAGE
+3003 DKENKFKHEPKG
-3014 LGGVNTKKRRI
+3014 LDKDGIKRRRM

>member
-16 SMAYGGG
+16 SMAYGA
-23 GCQGL
+23 GCIGL
-28 SERIFNLQN
+28 NFDLQN
-37 GNTVTG
+37 GNTVSG
-43 HATNGFVT
+43 YASKGKVV

-81 SQKKGDCTNMQNKA
+81 SQTKGDCTNMQNKA

-117 VPETARTEGFD
+117 VPGTEGFD
-128 FNAKIKFIPN
+128 YKAKIKFIPN

-147 GSSNGGELKP
+147 GGNGGELKP

-177 NQNGAMYFPKFDNIE
+177 NQNGTMYFPKFDNIE
-192 VAILKNYVSNCDMAN
+192 VVILKNYVSNCDMAN

-215 VGRTIDLENG
+215 VGRTIELENG

-238 NDVNNGRIIPE
+238 NDVNNGRITPK
-249 FPYSNSGNIIV
+249 FPYSNSGNVIV
-260 PDEDKQCDLLR
+260 PDEDKECNLMK
-271 EFTNFKSDRNWPNCN
+271 EFTNFKSDLNWPDCN

-298 WLSANQ
+298 WLPTNR

-313 KPVSDGKL
+313 KPFSDGKL

-357 VKKGQTYY
+357 VKQGETYY

-412 PNCDHGFCKEVK
+412 PNCDHGFCKEIK

-440 GNLSVGTDNP
+440 GNLSVGTDNS

-473 NSDSLDNA
+473 SSDSLDNA

-692 TSPNSQIKFGDFK
+692 TSPNGQIKFGDFK

-731 QIYIPISGSSTG
+731 KIYIPISGSSTG

-752 SNVDNNKKCFETFR
+752 SNLDNNKKCFETFR
-766 RVGISTSGVVAN
+766 RAGISTSGVVAN

-878 NTNNDVDMRFIELKF
+878 NTNNDVDMRYIELKF
-893 TPDKAPD
+893 TPDKTPD

-968 KDDTA
+968 KDDTG

-1005 GNLREDTGFRTNS
+1005 RNLREDTGFRTNS

-1061 PSDRYL
+1061 PSDIYL

-1081 SAKFRIANGNIEST
+1081 SAKFRIADGNIKST

-1122 ASVDIVNEIR
+1122 SSVDIVNEIR
-1132 EYVKAKIENSATN
+1132 EYVKAEIENSATN
-1145 KEVEF
+1145 KEAEF

-1214 RSVVVYK
+1214 RSVVIYK

-1283 SGSKENIGEMVAAKS
+1283 SGSKENTGEMVVAKS

-1504 ETAAQSVVINVD
+1504 ETAAQSVVITVD

-1896 QKKQADG
+1896 QKKQADK
-1903 TITNDETTKLENA
+1903 TITDAETAELENA

-2097 SNECVK
+2097 SNECVN

-2356 LQNKINIADNNITD
+2356 LQNKNSIP
-2370 TNTTRYTYYNEPFPE
+2370 NTKGFTYYNEPFTE
-2385 RKTFDYDRKDI
+2385 GNTFDYDRKDI

-2548 KSNILQKDFPA
+2548 KSNILQSNFPT

-2655 HIVDRLKTPSFDT
+2655 HIVDKLKTPSFDT
-2668 DYDLVSIDK
+2668 DYDLVNIK
-2677 SKLISGPGTFTGAPF
+2677 NGKLISSPGTFTGAPF
-2692 DESNGYES
+2692 DKSNGYES
-2700 IKIGKGAKISS
+2700 IKIGKGAEISS

-2727 TSPVVCEKAAN
+2727 ASPVACEKAASKN
-2738 PDIAKTEFLRQ
+2738 IAKTEFLRQ

-2764 DAIKPGRVDLSDH
+2764 DAIKPGRVSLKH
-2777 RVKIYPYD
+2777 GGEKIYPYD
-2785 RVTYE
+2785 RVKYE
-2790 IDTKIVPNG
+2790 IETKTNPDG
-2799 LQKNLYSVI
+2799 LEKNLYSVV
-2808 FCNKINNCTN
+2808 FCNKINNCTG

-2825 YGVTKT
+2825 YGVKNT
-2831 LFTNLVADRN
+2831 LFTELAADRN

-2853 VNIFDNDNVDVF
+2853 VNIFDNNNVNVF

-2875 NNPKT
+2875 NNPQT
-2880 DQNPRIAESRISV
+2880 NQNPRATESLVTV

-2904 YIGYEGQSITD
+2904 RIGYD
-2915 ANARNDLDE
+2915 KDNDKGE

-2929 MVHPWFEFANE
+2929 MVRPWLEFANE

-2949 GDFLGNDDGRPQ
+2949 GDFLGKNARPQ
-2961 YFNAFNIKVLPKTGN
+2961 YFNAFNIEVFSITGN
-2976 WGGEGSIKGINPEGS
+2976 WGGEGSIKGIDS
-2991 KNNGYVGSFSGA
+2991 KKSVETNKENSNYVGSFSGA
-3003 DKENKFNSAGE
+3003 DKENKFKHEPKG
-3014 LGGVNTKKRRI
+3014 LDKDGIKRRRM

>member
-16 SMAYGGG
+16 SMAYGA
-23 GCQGL
+23 CVGL
-28 SERIFNLQN
+28 KPNQFNLQN
-37 GNTVTG
+37 GKTVSG
-43 HATNGFVT
+43 YAANSNV
-51 YFTYKAENTG
+51 YYLTYKAENTG

-81 SQKKGDCTNMQNKA
+81 SQTNGDCTNMQNKA

-117 VPETARTEGFD
+117 VPGTEGFD
-128 FNAKIKFIPN
+128 YKAKIKFIPN

-177 NQNGAMYFPKFDNIE
+177 NQNGTMYFPKFDNIE

-215 VGRTIDLENG
+215 VGRTIELENG

-238 NDVNNGRIIPE
+238 NDVNNGRIIPK
-249 FPYSNSGNIIV
+249 FPYSNSGNVIV
-260 PDEDKQCDLLR
+260 PDEDKQCDLMK
-271 EFTNFKSDRNWPNCN
+271 EFTNFKSDLNWPDCN

-298 WLSANQ
+298 WLPANR

-313 KPVSDGKL
+313 KPFSDGKL

-357 VKKGQTYY
+357 VKQGETYY
-365 VLINY
+365 VLMNY

-412 PNCDHGFCKEVK
+412 PNCDHGFCKEIK

-440 GNLSVGTDNP
+440 GNLSVGTDNS

-473 NSDSLDNA
+473 SSDSLDNA

-500 YADIKNLCAI
+500 YADIKNICAI

-525 YVELVSD
+525 YVELISD

-561 SPTNVIKFGD
+561 SPTNAIKFGD
-571 ISTKNEDNCKNA
+571 ISTQNEDNCKNA

-692 TSPNSQIKFGDFK
+692 TSPNGQIKFGDFK

-731 QIYIPISGSSTG
+731 KIYIPISGSSTG

-752 SNVDNNKKCFETFR
+752 SNLDNNKKCFETFR
-766 RVGISTSGVVAN
+766 RAGISTSGVVAN

-878 NTNNDVDMRFIELKF
+878 NTDNDVDMRYIELKF
-893 TPDKAPD
+893 TPDKTPD

-917 IKPEDVEVK
+917 IKPGDVEVK

-968 KDDTA
+968 KDDTG

-1045 QKGRN
+1045 QEGRN
-1050 KSNSW
+1050 RSNSW

-1074 DEIKGYD
+1074 GEIKGYD
-1081 SAKFRIANGNIEST
+1081 SAKFRIANENIKST

-1145 KEVEF
+1145 KEAEF

-1214 RSVVVYK
+1214 RSVVIYK

-1239 GNGNQYATNDINK
+1239 GNGGSYATNDINK

-1283 SGSKENIGEMVAAKS
+1283 SGSKQNTGEMVAAKS
-1298 MDENEYSYKNL
+1298 MDEDEYSYKNL

-1326 YFDGKGQLNGT
+1326 NFNGKGQLNGT

-1442 KYKYDGDKD
+1442 KYKYDKD
-1451 EVTEEEAAEAS
+1451 VTNEEEAAEAS

-1504 ETAAQSVVINVD
+1504 ETAAQSVVITVD

-1896 QKKQADG
+1896 QKKKADK
-1903 TITNDETTKLENA
+1903 TITDAEKTELENA
-1916 LNKIN
+1916 LNKID

-2070 LETTEITKDVVND
+2070 LETTKITKDVVND

-2356 LQNKINIADNNITD
+2356 LQNKNSIP
-2370 TNTTRYTYYNEPFPE
+2370 NTKGFTYYNEPFTE
-2385 RKTFDYDRKDI
+2385 GNTFDYDRKDI

-2548 KSNILQKDFPA
+2548 ESNILQKDFPA

-2578 LTNNFEINS
+2578 LTNNFNINS

-2616 SNKPVVYMN
+2616 NNKPVVYMN

-2647 EDFGLENL
+2647 EDFALENL
-2655 HIVDRLKTPSFDT
+2655 HIADRLKTPSFDT
-2668 DYDLVSIDK
+2668 DYDLVNIDK
-2677 SKLISGPGTFTGAPF
+2677 NKLISGTGTFTGVPF

-2700 IKIGKGAKISS
+2700 IKIGKGAEISS

-2717 ARQYFRTACP
+2717 AQQYFRTACP
-2727 TSPVVCEKAAN
+2727 ASPVACEKAASKN
-2738 PDIAKTEFLRQ
+2738 IAKTEFLRQ

-2764 DAIKPGRVDLSDH
+2764 DAIKPGRVSLKH
-2777 RVKIYPYD
+2777 GGEKIYPYD
-2785 RVTYE
+2785 RVKYE
-2790 IDTKIVPNG
+2790 IETKTNPDG
-2799 LQKNLYSVI
+2799 LEKNLYSVV
-2808 FCNKINNCTN
+2808 FCNKINNCTG
-2818 IPNKIAG
+2818 IPNKIVG
-2825 YGVTKT
+2825 YGVTNT
-2831 LFTNLVADRN
+2831 LFTELAADRN

-2853 VNIFDNDNVDVF
+2853 VNIFDNNNVDVF
-2865 EKYPWAGRTI
+2865 EKYPWVGRTI
-2875 NNPKT
+2875 NNPQT
-2880 DQNPRIAESRISV
+2880 NQNPRDTKSRVTV

-2904 YIGYEGQSITD
+2904 NIGYD
-2915 ANARNDLDE
+2915 KDNDKGE

-2929 MVHPWFEFANE
+2929 MVRPWLEFANE

-2949 GDFLGNDDGRPQ
+2949 GDFLGKNARPQ
-2961 YFNAFNIKVLPKTGN
+2961 YFNAFNIEVFSITGN
-2976 WGGEGSIKGINPEGS
+2976 WGGEGSIKGIDSKESVKTNP
-2991 KNNGYVGSFSGA
+2991 KNSDYVGSFGGA
-3003 DKENKFNSAGE
+3003 NKENKFDSAGE
-3014 LGGVNTKKRRI
+3014 LGGVNTKKRRM

>member
-68 NSHPVPVNWKIGV
+68 NSHPVPINWKIGV

-177 NQNGAMYFPKFDNIE
+177 NQNGTMYFPKFDNIE
-192 VAILKNYVSNCDMAN
+192 VVILKNYTSNCDMAN

-215 VGRTIDLENG
+215 VERTIDLENG

-238 NDVNNGRIIPE
+238 NDVNNGRITPK
-249 FPYSNSGNIIV
+249 FPYSNSGNVIV
-260 PDEDKQCDLLR
+260 PDEDKECNLMK
-271 EFTNFKSDRNWPNCN
+271 EFTNFKSDLNWPDCN
-286 DGPHAFCMNFES
+286 DGPHAFCMNFKS
-298 WLSANQ
+298 WLPANR

-313 KPVSDGKL
+313 KPFSDGKL

-357 VKKGQTYY
+357 VKQGETYY

-412 PNCDHGFCKEVK
+412 PNCDHGFCKEIK

-440 GNLSVGTDNP
+440 GNLSVGTDNS

-473 NSDSLDNA
+473 SSDSLDNA

-692 TSPNSQIKFGDFK
+692 TSPNGQIKFGDFK
-705 LNDTECSPAS
+705 LNDNECSPAS

-731 QIYIPISGSSTG
+731 KIYIPISGSSTG

-752 SNVDNNKKCFETFR
+752 SNLDNNKKCFETFR
-766 RVGISTSGVVAN
+766 RAGISTSGVVAN

-878 NTNNDVDMRFIELKF
+878 NTNNDVDMRYIELKF
-893 TPDKAPD
+893 TPDKTPD

-968 KDDTA
+968 KDDTG

-1081 SAKFRIANGNIEST
+1081 SAKFRIADGNIKST

-1122 ASVDIVNEIR
+1122 SSVDIVNEIR
-1132 EYVKAKIENSATN
+1132 EYVKAEIENSATN
-1145 KEVEF
+1145 KEAEF

-1214 RSVVVYK
+1214 RSVVIYK

-1283 SGSKENIGEMVAAKS
+1283 SGSKENTGEMVAAKS

-1442 KYKYDGDKD
+1442 KYKYDKD
-1451 EVTEEEAAEAS
+1451 VTNEEEAAEAS

-1516 TKDNTYTKNSVGIDN
+1516 TKDNTYTENSVGIDN

-1896 QKKQADG
+1896 QKKQADK
-1903 TITNDETTKLENA
+1903 TITDAETAELENA

-2356 LQNKINIADNNITD
+2356 LQNKNSIP
-2370 TNTTRYTYYNEPFPE
+2370 NTKGFTYYNEPFTE
-2385 RKTFDYDRKDI
+2385 GNTFDYDRKDI

-2482 INDDRHTANVGLTTQ
+2482 INDDRHTSNVGLTTQ

-2548 KSNILQKDFPA
+2548 ESNILQSNFPA

-2655 HIVDRLKTPSFDT
+2655 HIVDKLKTPSFDT
-2668 DYDLVSIDK
+2668 DYDLVNIK
-2677 SKLISGPGTFTGAPF
+2677 NGKLISSPGTFTGAPF
-2692 DESNGYES
+2692 DKSNGYES
-2700 IKIGKGAKISS
+2700 IKIGKGAEISS

-2727 TSPVVCEKAAN
+2727 ASPVACEKAASKN
-2738 PDIAKTEFLRQ
+2738 IAKTEFLRQ

-2764 DAIKPGRVDLSDH
+2764 DAIKPGRVSLKH
-2777 RVKIYPYD
+2777 GGEKIYPYD
-2785 RVTYE
+2785 RVKYE
-2790 IDTKIVPNG
+2790 IETKTNPDG
-2799 LQKNLYSVI
+2799 LEKNLYSVV
-2808 FCNKINNCTN
+2808 FCNKINNCTG

-2825 YGVTKT
+2825 YGVKNT
-2831 LFTNLVADRN
+2831 LFTELAADRN

-2853 VNIFDNDNVDVF
+2853 VNIFDNNNVNVF

-2875 NNPKT
+2875 NNPQT
-2880 DQNPRIAESRISV
+2880 NQNPRATESLVTV

-2904 YIGYEGQSITD
+2904 RIGYD
-2915 ANARNDLDE
+2915 KDNDKGE

-2929 MVHPWFEFANE
+2929 MVRPWLEFANE

-2949 GDFLGNDDGRPQ
+2949 GDFLGKNARPQ
-2961 YFNAFNIKVLPKTGN
+2961 YFNAFNIEVFSITGN
-2976 WGGEGSIKGINPEGS
+2976 WGGEGSIKGIDS
-2991 KNNGYVGSFSGA
+2991 KKSVETNKENSNYVGSFSGA
-3003 DKENKFNSAGE
+3003 DKENKFKHEPKG
-3014 LGGVNTKKRRI
+3014 LDKDGIKRRRM

>member
-16 SMAYGGG
+16 SMAYGA
-23 GCQGL
+23 GCIGL
-28 SERIFNLQN
+28 NFDLQN
-37 GNTVTG
+37 GNTVSG
-43 HATNGFVT
+43 YASKGKVV

-81 SQKKGDCTNMQNKA
+81 SQTKGDCTNIQNKA

-117 VPETARTEGFD
+117 VPGTEGFD
-128 FNAKIKFIPN
+128 YKAKIKFIPN

-147 GSSNGGELKP
+147 GGNGGELKP

-177 NQNGAMYFPKFDNIE
+177 NQNGTMYFPKFDNIE
-192 VAILKNYVSNCDMAN
+192 VVILKNYVSNCDMAN

-215 VGRTIDLENG
+215 VGRTIELENG

-238 NDVNNGRIIPE
+238 NDVNNGRITPK
-249 FPYSNSGNIIV
+249 FPYSNSGNVIV
-260 PDEDKQCDLLR
+260 PDEDKECNLMK
-271 EFTNFKSDRNWPNCN
+271 EFTNFKSDLNWPDCN

-298 WLSANQ
+298 WLPTNR

-313 KPVSDGKL
+313 KPFSDGKL

-357 VKKGQTYY
+357 VKQGETYY

-412 PNCDHGFCKEVK
+412 PNCDHGFCKEIK

-440 GNLSVGTDNP
+440 GNLSVGTDNS

-473 NSDSLDNA
+473 SSDSLDNA

-692 TSPNSQIKFGDFK
+692 TSPNGQIKFGDFK

-731 QIYIPISGSSTG
+731 KIYIPISGSSTG

-752 SNVDNNKKCFETFR
+752 SNLDNNKKCFETFR
-766 RVGISTSGVVAN
+766 RAGISTSGVVAN

-878 NTNNDVDMRFIELKF
+878 NTNNDVDMRYIELKF
-893 TPDKAPD
+893 TPDKTPD

-968 KDDTA
+968 KDDTG

-1081 SAKFRIANGNIEST
+1081 SAKFRIADGNIKST

-1122 ASVDIVNEIR
+1122 SSVDIVNEIR
-1132 EYVKAKIENSATN
+1132 EYVKAEIENSATN
-1145 KEVEF
+1145 KEAEF

-1214 RSVVVYK
+1214 RSVVIYK

-1283 SGSKENIGEMVAAKS
+1283 SGSKENTGEMVAAKS

-1442 KYKYDGDKD
+1442 KYKYDKD
-1451 EVTEEEAAEAS
+1451 VTNEEEAAEAS

-1516 TKDNTYTKNSVGIDN
+1516 TKDNTYTENSVGIDN

-1896 QKKQADG
+1896 QKKKADK
-1903 TITNDETTKLENA
+1903 TITDAEKTELENA
-1916 LNKIN
+1916 LNKID

-2070 LETTEITKDVVND
+2070 LETTKITKDVVND

-2356 LQNKINIADNNITD
+2356 LQNKNDF
-2370 TNTTRYTYYNEPFPE
+2370 NTTKRHTYYNEPFPE
-2385 RKTFDYDRKDI
+2385 QKTFDYDRKDI

-2432 NGVTLASL
+2432 NGATLASL

-2548 KSNILQKDFPA
+2548 KSNILQSNFPT

-2655 HIVDRLKTPSFDT
+2655 HIVDKLKTPSFDT
-2668 DYDLVSIDK
+2668 DYDLVNIK
-2677 SKLISGPGTFTGAPF
+2677 NGKLISSPGTFTGAPF
-2692 DESNGYES
+2692 DKSNGYES
-2700 IKIGKGAKISS
+2700 IKIGKGAEISS

-2727 TSPVVCEKAAN
+2727 ASPVACEKAASKN
-2738 PDIAKTEFLRQ
+2738 IAKTEFLRQ

-2764 DAIKPGRVDLSDH
+2764 DAIKSGRVSLKH
-2777 RVKIYPYD
+2777 GGEKIYPYD
-2785 RVTYE
+2785 RVKYE
-2790 IDTKIVPNG
+2790 IETKTNPDG
-2799 LQKNLYSVI
+2799 LEKNLYSVV
-2808 FCNKINNCTN
+2808 FCNKINNCTG

-2825 YGVTKT
+2825 YGVKNT
-2831 LFTNLVADRN
+2831 LFTELAADRN

-2853 VNIFDNDNVDVF
+2853 VNIFDNNNVNVF

-2875 NNPKT
+2875 NNPQT
-2880 DQNPRIAESRISV
+2880 NQNPRATESLVTV

-2904 YIGYEGQSITD
+2904 RIGYD
-2915 ANARNDLDE
+2915 KDNDKGE

-2929 MVHPWFEFANE
+2929 MVRPWLEFANE

-2949 GDFLGNDDGRPQ
+2949 GDFLGKNARPQ
-2961 YFNAFNIKVLPKTGN
+2961 YFNAFNIEVFSITGN
-2976 WGGEGSIKGINPEGS
+2976 WGGEGSIKGIDS
-2991 KNNGYVGSFSGA
+2991 KKSVETNKENSNYVGSFSGA
-3003 DKENKFNSAGE
+3003 DKENKFKHEPKG
-3014 LGGVNTKKRRI
+3014 LDKDGIKRRRM

>member
-68 NSHPVPVNWKIGV
+68 NSHPVPINWKIGV

-177 NQNGAMYFPKFDNIE
+177 NQNGTMYFPKFDNIE
-192 VAILKNYVSNCDMAN
+192 VVILKNYTSNCDMAN

-215 VGRTIDLENG
+215 VERTIDLENG

-238 NDVNNGRIIPE
+238 NDVNNGRITPK
-249 FPYSNSGNIIV
+249 FPYSNSGNVIV
-260 PDEDKQCDLLR
+260 PDEDKECNLMK
-271 EFTNFKSDRNWPNCN
+271 EFTNFKSDLNWPDCN
-286 DGPHAFCMNFES
+286 DGPHAFCMNFKS
-298 WLSANQ
+298 WLPANR

-313 KPVSDGKL
+313 KPFSDGKL

-357 VKKGQTYY
+357 VKQGETYY

-412 PNCDHGFCKEVK
+412 PNCDHGFCKEIK

-440 GNLSVGTDNP
+440 GNLSVGTDNS

-473 NSDSLDNA
+473 SSDSLDNA

-500 YADIKNLCAI
+500 YADIKNLCTI
-510 KPYII
+510 KSHII

-537 NFDSNYLKISIPNT
+537 NFDSNYLKISIPNM

-561 SPTNVIKFGD
+561 SPTNAIKFGD

-614 IQIKFKSPN
+614 IQIKFKAPN

-640 NALSAALISN
+640 NALSTALISN

-692 TSPNSQIKFGDFK
+692 TSPNGQIKFGDFK

-715 LKSLK
+715 LTSLK

-752 SNVDNNKKCFETFR
+752 SNLDNNKKCFETFR
-766 RVGISTSGVVAN
+766 RAGISTSGVVAN

-893 TPDKAPD
+893 TPDKTPD

-926 EKSVP
+926 EKSEP

-968 KDDTA
+968 KDDTG

-986 IIGNRVNSS
+986 IIGNRVNRS

-1045 QKGRN
+1045 QEGRN
-1050 KSNSW
+1050 RSNSW

-1074 DEIKGYD
+1074 GEIKGYD
-1081 SAKFRIANGNIEST
+1081 SAKFRIANENIKST

-1145 KEVEF
+1145 KEAEF

-1283 SGSKENIGEMVAAKS
+1283 SGSKENTGEMVAAKS

-1442 KYKYDGDKD
+1442 KYKYDKD
-1451 EVTEEEAAEAS
+1451 VTNEEEAAEAS

-1504 ETAAQSVVINVD
+1504 ETAAQSVVIAVD
-1516 TKDNTYTKNSVGIDN
+1516 TKDNTYTENSVGIDN

-1537 IYENKNTVYLR
+1537 IYENKNTIYLR

-1896 QKKQADG
+1896 QKKKADK
-1903 TITNDETTKLENA
+1903 TITDAEKTELENA
-1916 LNKIN
+1916 LNKID

-2070 LETTEITKDVVND
+2070 LETTKITKDVVND

-2356 LQNKINIADNNITD
+2356 LQNKNSIP
-2370 TNTTRYTYYNEPFPE
+2370 NTKGFTYYNEPFTE
-2385 RKTFDYDRKDI
+2385 GNTFDYDRKDI

-2548 KSNILQKDFPA
+2548 ESNILQSNFPA
-2559 ESKPFA
+2559 ESKPFT

-2578 LTNNFEINS
+2578 LTNNFNINS
-2587 FRTANANGIYSNK
+2587 FRTANASGIYSNK

-2616 SNKPVVYMN
+2616 NNKPVVYMN

-2647 EDFGLENL
+2647 EDFALENL
-2655 HIVDRLKTPSFDT
+2655 HIADRLKTPSFDT

-2677 SKLISGPGTFTGAPF
+2677 NKLISGTGTFTGAPF

-2700 IKIGKGAKISS
+2700 IKIGKGAGISS

-2727 TSPVVCEKAAN
+2727 TIPEACEKAAN
-2738 PDIAKTEFLRQ
+2738 AGIAKTEFLRQ

-2764 DAIKPGRVDLSDH
+2764 DAIKPGRVSLKH
-2777 RVKIYPYD
+2777 GGEKIYPYD
-2785 RVTYE
+2785 RVKYE
-2790 IDTKIVPNG
+2790 IETKTNPDG
-2799 LQKNLYSVI
+2799 LEKNLYSVV
-2808 FCNKINNCTN
+2808 FCNKINNCTG

-2825 YGVTKT
+2825 YGVKNT
-2831 LFTNLVADRN
+2831 LFTELAADRN

-2853 VNIFDNDNVDVF
+2853 VNIFDNNNVNVF

-2875 NNPKT
+2875 NNPQT
-2880 DQNPRIAESRISV
+2880 NQNPRATESLVTV

-2904 YIGYEGQSITD
+2904 RIGYD
-2915 ANARNDLDE
+2915 KDNDKGE

-2929 MVHPWFEFANE
+2929 MVRPWLEFANE

-2949 GDFLGNDDGRPQ
+2949 GDFLGKNARPQ
-2961 YFNAFNIKVLPKTGN
+2961 YFNAFNIEVFSITGN
-2976 WGGEGSIKGINPEGS
+2976 WGGEGSIKGIDS
-2991 KNNGYVGSFSGA
+2991 KKSVETNKENSNYVGSFSGA
-3003 DKENKFNSAGE
+3003 DKENKFKHEPKG
-3014 LGGVNTKKRRI
+3014 LDKDGIKRRRM

>member
-16 SMAYGGG
+16 SMAYGG
-23 GCQGL
+23 CVGL

-37 GNTVTG
+37 GNTVEG
-43 HATNGFVT
+43 DASASSRNVS

-68 NSHPVPVNWKIGV
+68 NNPYPAPVDWKIGI
-81 SQKKGDCTNMQNKA
+81 SQTKGTKNNKCDDMQSKA
-95 KDPLLSD
+95 KDLLLSEP
-102 AKFDVEKDKTYYIYM
+102 KFDVEKDKTYYIYM
-117 VPETARTEGFD
+117 VPGTGKFHYK
-128 FNAKIKFIPN
+128 AKIKFIPN

-157 GQENIINADSNNLT
+157 GEENIINADSNNLT

-177 NQNGAMYFPKFDNIE
+177 NQNGTMYFPKFDNIE
-192 VAILKNYVSNCDMAN
+192 VAILKNYASNCDMAN

-215 VGRTIDLENG
+215 VERTIDLENG

-313 KPVSDGKL
+313 KPVSDGKI

-357 VKKGQTYY
+357 VKQGQTYY
-365 VLINY
+365 VLMNY

-412 PNCDHGFCKEVK
+412 PNCDHGFCKEIK

-473 NSDSLDNA
+473 SSDSLDNA

-493 ATSEYNI
+493 ATSKYNI

-537 NFDSNYLKISIPNT
+537 NFDSNYLKISIPNM

-561 SPTNVIKFGD
+561 SPTNAIKFGD

-604 GGSISKTDKH
+604 SGSISKTDKH
-614 IQIKFKSPN
+614 IQIKFKAPN

-692 TSPNSQIKFGDFK
+692 TSPNGQIKFGDFK

-715 LKSLK
+715 LTSLK

-752 SNVDNNKKCFETFR
+752 SNLDNNKKCFETFR
-766 RVGISTSGVVAN
+766 RAGISTSGVVAN

-893 TPDKAPD
+893 TPDEKPN

-926 EKSVP
+926 EKSEP

-968 KDDTA
+968 KDDTG

-1050 KSNSW
+1050 ESNSW

-1081 SAKFRIANGNIEST
+1081 SAKFRIADGNIKST

-1145 KEVEF
+1145 KEAEF

-1214 RSVVVYK
+1214 RSVVIYK

-1283 SGSKENIGEMVAAKS
+1283 SGSKENTGEMVAAKS
-1298 MDENEYSYKNL
+1298 MDEDEYSYKNL

-1378 GLGIMKRNNTGI
+1378 GLGIMKKNNTGI

-1442 KYKYDGDKD
+1442 KYKYDKD
-1451 EVTEEEAAEAS
+1451 VTNEEEAAEAS

-1504 ETAAQSVVINVD
+1504 ETAAQSVVIAVD
-1516 TKDNTYTKNSVGIDN
+1516 TKDNTYTENSVGIDN

-1615 NATVGNSFKL
+1615 NATVGNTFKL
-1625 SAIEYKVGYVVKND
+1625 SAVEYKVGYVVKND

-1678 GLKIVNQNVSEA
+1678 GLKIVNQNVKES

-1744 CLIYDAEKIKTEADK
+1744 CLIYDAEKIKTEADN

-1797 LDAAKSYADKN
+1797 LDAAKSYADEN

-1845 TIDKN
+1845 TIDKD

-1896 QKKQADG
+1896 QKKKADG
-1903 TITNDETTKLENA
+1903 TITNDETTELENA
-1916 LNKIN
+1916 LNKID

-2054 SDFGKYKKIIN
+2054 SDFNTDKKII
-2065 TKTGK
+2065 KTTGE
-2070 LETTEITKDVVND
+2070 LESIKITKDVVND

-2128 DSCNKAIQYRNFKF
+2128 DSCNKAIQYKNFKF
-2142 NGRKYK
+2142 KGRKYE
-2148 YEGSGIDLNVKADCA
+2148 YEGSGIDLDVRADCA
-2163 DRYRFGGDTVLGSRI
+2163 DRYRFGGDKVLGSRI

-2356 LQNKINIADNNITD
+2356 LQNKNSIP
-2370 TNTTRYTYYNEPFPE
+2370 NTKGFTYYSEPFTE
-2385 RKTFDYDRKDI
+2385 GNTFDYDRKDI

-2548 KSNILQKDFPA
+2548 ESNILQSNFPA

-2578 LTNNFEINS
+2578 LTNNFNINS
-2587 FRTANANGIYSNK
+2587 FRTANAKGIYSNK

-2625 FDRPQKVEKNNFDGQ
+2625 FDRPQKVESNNFDGQ
-2640 FPVFLTI
+2640 FPIFLTI
-2647 EDFGLENL
+2647 EDFALENL
-2655 HIVDRLKTPSFDT
+2655 HIADRLKTPSFDI
-2668 DYDLVSIDK
+2668 DYDLVNIK
-2677 SKLISGPGTFTGAPF
+2677 NSKLISGTGTFTGAPF

-2700 IKIGKGAKISS
+2700 IKIGKGAEISS

-2717 ARQYFRTACP
+2717 AQQYFRTACP
-2727 TSPVVCEKAAN
+2727 ASPVACEKAADKN
-2738 PDIAKTEFLRQ
+2738 IAKTEFLRQ

-2764 DAIKPGRVDLSDH
+2764 DAIKPGRVSLKH
-2777 RVKIYPYD
+2777 GGEKIYPYD
-2785 RVTYE
+2785 RVKYE
-2790 IDTKIVPNG
+2790 IETKTNPDG
-2799 LQKNLYSVI
+2799 LEKNLYSVV
-2808 FCNKINNCTN
+2808 FCNKINNCTG

-2825 YGVTKT
+2825 YGVKNT
-2831 LFTNLVADRN
+2831 LFTELAADRN

-2853 VNIFDNDNVDVF
+2853 VNIFDNNNVNVF

-2875 NNPKT
+2875 NNPQT
-2880 DQNPRIAESRISV
+2880 NQNPRDTKSRVTV

-2904 YIGYEGQSITD
+2904 RIGYD
-2915 ANARNDLDE
+2915 KDNDKGE

-2929 MVHPWFEFANE
+2929 MVRPWLEFANE

-2949 GDFLGNDDGRPQ
+2949 GDFLGKNARPQ
-2961 YFNAFNIKVLPKTGN
+2961 YFNAFNIEVFSITGN
-2976 WGGEGSIKGINPEGS
+2976 WGGEGSIKGIDSKESVKTNP
-2991 KNNGYVGSFSGA
+2991 KNSDYVGSFSGTNE
-3003 DKENKFNSAGE
+3003 ENKFNSAGE
-3014 LGGVNTKKRRI
+3014 FGNPNTKKRRM

>member
-16 SMAYGGG
+16 NMAYGA
-23 GCQGL
+23 CVGL
-28 SERIFNLQN
+28 NPNQFNLQN
-37 GNTVTG
+37 GKTVSG
-43 HATNGFVT
+43 YAAKSNVT

-81 SQKKGDCTNMQNKA
+81 SQTKGDCTNMQNKA
-95 KDPLLSD
+95 RDPLLSD

-117 VPETARTEGFD
+117 VPGTEGFN

-192 VAILKNYVSNCDMAN
+192 VAILKNYASNCDMAN

-215 VGRTIDLENG
+215 VERTINLQNG

-238 NDVNNGRIIPE
+238 NDVNNGRIIPK
-249 FPYSNSGNIIV
+249 FPYNNSGNVIV
-260 PDEDKQCDLLR
+260 PDEDKQCDLMR
-271 EFTNFKSDRNWPNCN
+271 EFTNFKSDLNWPNCN

-298 WLSANQ
+298 WLPANQ
-304 YLSNGYIKL
+304 YLSNSYIKL
-313 KPVSDGKL
+313 KPVSDGKI

-357 VKKGQTYY
+357 VKQGETYY

-412 PNCDHGFCKEVK
+412 PNCDHGFCKEIK

-473 NSDSLDNA
+473 SSDSFDNA

-500 YADIKNLCAI
+500 YADIKNLCTI

-561 SPTNVIKFGD
+561 SPTNAIKFGD

-583 SQKSVSYTFSQNF
+583 SKKSVSYTFSQNF

-692 TSPNSQIKFGDFK
+692 TSPNGQIKFGDFK

-715 LKSLK
+715 LTSLK

-752 SNVDNNKKCFETFR
+752 SNLDNNKKCFETFR
-766 RVGISTSGVVAN
+766 RAGISTSGVVAN

-893 TPDKAPD
+893 TPDEKPN

-917 IKPEDVEVK
+917 IKPGDVEVK

-968 KDDTA
+968 KDDTG

-1050 KSNSW
+1050 RSNSW
-1055 TNCGSN
+1055 TNCGNN
-1061 PSDRYL
+1061 PSDRYS

-1081 SAKFRIANGNIEST
+1081 SAKFRIADGNIKST

-1145 KEVEF
+1145 KEAEF

-1283 SGSKENIGEMVAAKS
+1283 SGSKENTGEMVAAKS

-1442 KYKYDGDKD
+1442 KYKYDKD
-1451 EVTEEEAAEAS
+1451 VTNEEEAAEAS

-1504 ETAAQSVVINVD
+1504 ETAAQSVVITVD

-1715 RVNLVF
+1715 NVNLVF

-1744 CLIYDAEKIKTEADK
+1744 CLIYDAEKIKTEADN

-1808 GVYCKN
+1808 GAYCKN

-1820 VKFCVSKNLTDDK
+1820 VKFCVRKNLTDDK

-1896 QKKQADG
+1896 QKKKADG
-1903 TITNDETTKLENA
+1903 TITNDETTELENA

-1961 GKKVTDEMYKTALNG
+1961 GKKATDEMYKTALNG

-1997 AISNDKILRIAGD
+1997 AISNDKILRIAGN
-2010 YKENKDVM
+2010 YNENKDVM

-2083 DVIIEDKNALVPFI
+2083 DVVIEDKNALVPFI
-2097 SNECVK
+2097 SNKCVN
-2103 HMDSTAFYGLK
+2103 HMNSTAFYGLK

-2142 NGRKYK
+2142 NGRKYE

-2199 DDDGQVSNAEKKK
+2199 DDDGQVSSAEKNK

-2356 LQNKINIADNNITD
+2356 LQNKNSIP
-2370 TNTTRYTYYNEPFPE
+2370 NTKGFTYYNEPFTE
-2385 RKTFDYDRKDI
+2385 GNTFDYDRKDI

-2548 KSNILQKDFPA
+2548 ESNILQSNFPA

-2578 LTNNFEINS
+2578 LTNNFNINS
-2587 FRTANANGIYSNK
+2587 FRTANAKGIYSNK

-2616 SNKPVVYMN
+2616 NNKPVVYMN
-2625 FDRPQKVEKNNFDGQ
+2625 FDRPQKVENNNFDGQ
-2640 FPVFLTI
+2640 FPIFLTI
-2647 EDFGLENL
+2647 EDFALENL
-2655 HIVDRLKTPSFDT
+2655 HIADRLKTPSFDT
-2668 DYDLVSIDK
+2668 DYDLVNIDK
-2677 SKLISGPGTFTGAPF
+2677 NKLISSPGTFTGAPF

-2700 IKIGKGAKISS
+2700 IKIGKGAEISS

-2717 ARQYFRTACP
+2717 AQQYFRTACP
-2727 TSPVVCEKAAN
+2727 TSPVACEKAASKN
-2738 PDIAKTEFLRQ
+2738 IAKTEFLRQ

-2764 DAIKPGRVDLSDH
+2764 DAIKPGRGELSDH
-2777 RVKIYPYD
+2777 RVKTYPYD

-2825 YGVTKT
+2825 YGVTNT
-2831 LFTNLVADRN
+2831 LFTELAADRN
-2841 FPTSGKIGNRYM
+2841 FPASGKIGNRYM
-2853 VNIFDNDNVDVF
+2853 VNIFDNNNVDVF

-2875 NNPKT
+2875 NNPQT

-2904 YIGYEGQSITD
+2904 YIGYEGQSIID

-2929 MVHPWFEFANE
+2929 MVRPWLEFANE

-2949 GDFLGNDDGRPQ
+2949 GDFLGNYGRPQ

-2991 KNNGYVGSFSGA
+2991 KNSGYVGSFSGT
-3003 DKENKFNSAGE
+3003 DKENKFDHKTEEFDNI
-3014 LGGVNTKKRRI
+3014 KRRRM

>member
-6 IILLGLFLCG
+6 IILFGLFLCG
-16 SMAYGGG
+16 SMAYGA
-23 GCQGL
+23 CVGL
-28 SERIFNLQN
+28 NPNQFNLQN
-37 GNTVTG
+37 GKTVSG
-43 HATNGFVT
+43 YAANSNV
-51 YFTYKAENTG
+51 YYLTYKAENTG

-68 NSHPVPVNWKIGV
+68 NSDPVPVNWKIGV
-81 SQKKGDCTNMQNKA
+81 SQIKGDCTNMQNKA

-117 VPETARTEGFD
+117 IPGTEGF
-128 FNAKIKFIPN
+128 NYKAKIKFIPN

-177 NQNGAMYFPKFDNIE
+177 NQNGTMYFPKFDNIE
-192 VAILKNYVSNCDMAN
+192 VVILKNYVSNCDMAN

-238 NDVNNGRIIPE
+238 NDVNNGRITPK
-249 FPYSNSGNIIV
+249 FPYSNSGNVIV
-260 PDEDKQCDLLR
+260 PDEDKECGLLR
-271 EFTNFKSDRNWPNCN
+271 EFTNFKSDLNWPDCN

-298 WLSANQ
+298 WLPANR

-313 KPVSDGKL
+313 KPFSDGKL

-357 VKKGQTYY
+357 VKQGQTYY

-429 NGYFRI
+429 NGYFKI

-440 GNLSVGTDNP
+440 GNLSVGTDNS
-450 NVKVSISKTGPV
+450 NVKVSISKTAPV

-481 KKGEIYYVYVSG
+481 KKGETYYVYVSG

-500 YADIKNLCAI
+500 YADIKNLCTI

-561 SPTNVIKFGD
+561 SPTNAIKFGD

-640 NALSAALISN
+640 NALSTALISN

-692 TSPNSQIKFGDFK
+692 TSPNGQIKFGDFK

-715 LKSLK
+715 LTSLK

-752 SNVDNNKKCFETFR
+752 SNLDNNKKCFETFR
-766 RVGISTSGVVAN
+766 RAGISTSGVVAN

-893 TPDKAPD
+893 TPDKTPD

-926 EKSVP
+926 EKSEP

-968 KDDTA
+968 KDDTG

-1045 QKGRN
+1045 QEGRN

-1055 TNCGSN
+1055 ANCGN
-1061 PSDRYL
+1061 NQSDRYTY
-1067 DFKNYLL
+1067 FKSYLL
-1074 DEIKGYD
+1074 NAIKGYD
-1081 SAKFRIANGNIEST
+1081 SAKFRIADENIKST

-1145 KEVEF
+1145 KEAEF

-1198 NDAPSKGEDY
+1198 DSAPAKGQDY

-1214 RSVVVYK
+1214 RSVVIYK

-1228 PSGGNLLSFTS
+1228 PSSGNLLSFTS
-1239 GNGNQYATNDINK
+1239 GKGNQYATNDINK

-1276 KLSIYGS
+1276 KLSVYGS
-1283 SGSKENIGEMVAAKS
+1283 SGSKENTGEMVAAKS
-1298 MDENEYSYKNL
+1298 IDENEYNYKNL

-1326 YFDGKGQLNGT
+1326 DFDGKGQLNGT

-1378 GLGIMKRNNTGI
+1378 GLGIMKKNNTGI

-1442 KYKYDGDKD
+1442 KYKYDKD
-1451 EVTEEEAAEAS
+1451 VTNEEEAAEAS
-1462 IKDIVKKPD
+1462 IEDIVKKPD

-1504 ETAAQSVVINVD
+1504 ETAAQSVVITVD

-1808 GVYCKN
+1808 GAYCKN

-1820 VKFCVSKNLTDDK
+1820 VKFCVRKNLTDDK

-1896 QKKQADG
+1896 QKKKADK
-1903 TITNDETTKLENA
+1903 TITDAEKTELENA
-1916 LNKIN
+1916 LNKID

-1997 AISNDKILRIAGD
+1997 VISNDKILRIAGN
-2010 YKENKDVM
+2010 YNENKDVM

-2054 SDFGKYKKIIN
+2054 SDFDTYKKIIN

-2070 LETTEITKDVVND
+2070 LETSKITKDVVND

-2097 SNECVK
+2097 SKECVK

-2114 DGRVNVISSKGLSN
+2114 DGRVNVISNKLSN

-2142 NGRKYK
+2142 NGKK
-2148 YEGSGIDLNVKADCA
+2148 YEYKGSGIDLNVKAECA
-2163 DRYRFGGDTVLGSRI
+2163 DRYRLGGDTVLGSRI

-2199 DDDGQVSNAEKKK
+2199 DDDGQVSTDEKKK

-2246 RDGKSKGTDAKDLK
+2246 RDGKSKGGAKDLK

-2356 LQNKINIADNNITD
+2356 LQNKNSIP
-2370 TNTTRYTYYNEPFPE
+2370 NTKGFTYYNEPFTE
-2385 RKTFDYDRKDI
+2385 RNTFDYDRKDI

-2482 INDDRHTANVGLTTQ
+2482 INDDRHTSNVGLTTQ

-2548 KSNILQKDFPA
+2548 ESNILQSNFPA

-2578 LTNNFEINS
+2578 LTNNFNINS
-2587 FRTANANGIYSNK
+2587 FRTANAKGIYSNK

-2655 HIVDRLKTPSFDT
+2655 HVSDRLKTPSFNT
-2668 DYDLVSIDK
+2668 DYDLVNIDK
-2677 SKLISGPGTFTGAPF
+2677 NKLISGTGTFTGAPF

-2700 IKIGKGAKISS
+2700 IKIGKGAGISS

-2717 ARQYFRTACP
+2717 AQQYFRTACP
-2727 TSPVVCEKAAN
+2727 NNNDACKNAAN
-2738 PDIAKTEFLRQ
+2738 VDIAKTEFLRQ

-2764 DAIKPGRVDLSDH
+2764 DAIRPARVSLK
-2777 RVKIYPYD
+2777 RGGEKTYPYD
-2785 RVTYE
+2785 RVKYE
-2790 IDTKIVPNG
+2790 IDTKTNPDG
-2799 LQKNLYSVI
+2799 LEKNLYSVI
-2808 FCNKINNCTN
+2808 FCNKINNCAG

-2825 YGVTKT
+2825 YGVTNT
-2831 LFTNLVADRN
+2831 LFTELAADRN

-2853 VNIFDNDNVDVF
+2853 VNIFDNNNVDVF

-2875 NNPKT
+2875 NNPQT
-2880 DQNPRIAESRISV
+2880 NQNPRATESLVTV

-2904 YIGYEGQSITD
+2904 YIGYD
-2915 ANARNDLDE
+2915 KDNDKGE

-2929 MVHPWFEFANE
+2929 MVRPWLEFANE

-2949 GDFLGNDDGRPQ
+2949 GDFLGKNARPQ
-2961 YFNAFNIKVLPKTGN
+2961 YFNAFNIEVFSINGN
-2976 WGGEGSIKGINPEGS
+2976 WGGEGSIKGIDS
-2991 KNNGYVGSFSGA
+2991 KESVKTNKENSDYVGSFSGA
-3003 DKENKFNSAGE
+3003 DKENKFKHKLEGLDE
-3014 LGGVNTKKRRI
+3014 KGIKRRRM

>member
-16 SMAYGGG
+16 SMAYGA
-23 GCQGL
+23 CVGL
-28 SERIFNLQN
+28 KPNQFNLQN
-37 GNTVTG
+37 GKTVSG
-43 HATNGFVT
+43 YAANSNV
-51 YFTYKAENTG
+51 YYLTYKAENTG

-81 SQKKGDCTNMQNKA
+81 SQTNGDCTNMQNKA

-102 AKFDVEKDKTYYIYM
+102 AKFDVEKDKIYYIYM
-117 VPETARTEGFD
+117 VPGTEGFNY
-128 FNAKIKFIPN
+128 NAKIKFIPN

-147 GSSNGGELKP
+147 GGNGGELKP

-171 FYHYRP
+171 FYYYRP
-177 NQNGAMYFPKFDNIE
+177 NQNGTMYFPKFDNIE

-215 VGRTIDLENG
+215 VGRTIELENG

-238 NDVNNGRIIPE
+238 NDVNNGRIIPK
-249 FPYSNSGNIIV
+249 FPYSNSGNVIV
-260 PDEDKQCDLLR
+260 PDEDKQCDLMK
-271 EFTNFKSDRNWPNCN
+271 EFTNFKSDLNWPDCN

-298 WLSANQ
+298 WLPANR
-304 YLSNGYIKL
+304 YLSNDYIKL
-313 KPVSDGKL
+313 KPFSDGKL

-357 VKKGQTYY
+357 VKQGETYY
-365 VLINY
+365 VLMNY

-412 PNCDHGFCKEVK
+412 PNCDHGFCKEIK

-440 GNLSVGTDNP
+440 GNLSVGTDNS

-473 NSDSLDNA
+473 SSDSLDNA

-500 YADIKNLCAI
+500 YADIKNICAI

-525 YVELVSD
+525 YVELISD

-561 SPTNVIKFGD
+561 SPTNAIKFGD
-571 ISTKNEDNCKNA
+571 ISTQNEDNCKNA

-692 TSPNSQIKFGDFK
+692 TSPNGQIKFGDFK

-731 QIYIPISGSSTG
+731 KIYIPISGSSTG

-752 SNVDNNKKCFETFR
+752 SNLDNNKKCFETFR
-766 RVGISTSGVVAN
+766 RAGISTSGVVAN

-878 NTNNDVDMRFIELKF
+878 NTDNDVDMRYIELKF
-893 TPDKAPD
+893 TPDKTPD

-917 IKPEDVEVK
+917 IKPGDVEVK

-968 KDDTA
+968 KDDTG

-1045 QKGRN
+1045 QEGRN
-1050 KSNSW
+1050 RSNSW

-1095 DFVSRPNKQTYYFGS
+1095 DSVSRPNKQTYYFGS

-1145 KEVEF
+1145 KEAEF

-1178 GNIIRG
+1178 GNIVRG

-1214 RSVVVYK
+1214 RSVVIYK

-1283 SGSKENIGEMVAAKS
+1283 SGSKENTGEMVAAKS

-1442 KYKYDGDKD
+1442 KYKYDKD
-1451 EVTEEEAAEAS
+1451 VTNEEEAAEAS

-1516 TKDNTYTKNSVGIDN
+1516 TKDNTYTENSVGIDN

-1896 QKKQADG
+1896 QKKKADK
-1903 TITNDETTKLENA
+1903 TITDAEKTELENA
-1916 LNKIN
+1916 LNKID

-2070 LETTEITKDVVND
+2070 LETTKITKDVVND

-2246 RDGKSKGTDAKDLK
+2246 RDGKSNGTDAKDLK

-2356 LQNKINIADNNITD
+2356 LQNKNSIP
-2370 TNTTRYTYYNEPFPE
+2370 NTKGFTYYNEPFTE
-2385 RKTFDYDRKDI
+2385 LKTFDYDRKDI

-2482 INDDRHTANVGLTTQ
+2482 VNDDRHTANVGLTTQ

-2510 RGNCLNITTPN
+2510 IGNCLNITTPN

-2548 KSNILQKDFPA
+2548 KSNILQSNFPA

-2578 LTNNFEINS
+2578 LTNNFNINS
-2587 FRTANANGIYSNK
+2587 FRTANASGIYSNK

-2605 ILARAFDNGVI
+2605 ILARAFNNGVI
-2616 SNKPVVYMN
+2616 NNKPVVYMN

-2647 EDFGLENL
+2647 EDFALENL
-2655 HIVDRLKTPSFDT
+2655 HIADRLKTPSFDT
-2668 DYDLVSIDK
+2668 DYDLVNIDK
-2677 SKLISGPGTFTGAPF
+2677 NKLISSPGTFTGAPF
-2692 DESNGYES
+2692 DKSNGYES
-2700 IKIGKGAKISS
+2700 IKIGKGAEISS

-2717 ARQYFRTACP
+2717 AQQYFRTACP
-2727 TSPVVCEKAAN
+2727 ASPVACEKAASKN
-2738 PDIAKTEFLRQ
+2738 IAKTEFLRQ

-2764 DAIKPGRVDLSDH
+2764 DAIKPGIVSLKH
-2777 RVKIYPYD
+2777 GGEKNYPYD
-2785 RVTYE
+2785 RVKYE
-2790 IDTKIVPNG
+2790 IETKTNPDG
-2799 LQKNLYSVI
+2799 LEKNLYSVV
-2808 FCNKINNCTN
+2808 FCNKINNCTG

-2825 YGVTKT
+2825 YGVTNT
-2831 LFTNLVADRN
+2831 LFTELAADRN

-2853 VNIFDNDNVDVF
+2853 VNIFDNNNVDVF

-2875 NNPKT
+2875 NNPQT
-2880 DQNPRIAESRISV
+2880 NQNPRDTKSRVTV

-2904 YIGYEGQSITD
+2904 NIGYD
-2915 ANARNDLDE
+2915 KDNDKGE

-2929 MVHPWFEFANE
+2929 MVRPWLEFANE

-2949 GDFLGNDDGRPQ
+2949 GDFLGNDGRPQ
-2961 YFNAFNIKVLPKTGN
+2961 YFNAFNIEVFSITGN
-2976 WGGEGSIKGINPEGS
+2976 WGGEGSIKGIDSKESVKTNP
-2991 KNNGYVGSFSGA
+2991 KNSDYVGSFGGA
-3003 DKENKFNSAGE
+3003 DKENKFNHEPKGIDKD
-3014 LGGVNTKKRRI
+3014 GIKRRRM

>member
-16 SMAYGGG
+16 SMAYGA
-23 GCQGL
+23 GCIGL
-28 SERIFNLQN
+28 NFDLQN
-37 GNTVTG
+37 GNTVSG
-43 HATNGFVT
+43 YASKGKVV

-81 SQKKGDCTNMQNKA
+81 SQTKGDCTNMQNKA

-117 VPETARTEGFD
+117 VPGTEGFD
-128 FNAKIKFIPN
+128 YKAKIKFIPN

-147 GSSNGGELKP
+147 GGNGGELKP

-177 NQNGAMYFPKFDNIE
+177 NQNGTMYFPKFDNIE
-192 VAILKNYVSNCDMAN
+192 VVILKNYVSNCDMAN

-215 VGRTIDLENG
+215 VGRTIELENG

-238 NDVNNGRIIPE
+238 NDVNNGRITPK
-249 FPYSNSGNIIV
+249 FPYSNSGNVIV
-260 PDEDKQCDLLR
+260 PDEDKECNLMK
-271 EFTNFKSDRNWPNCN
+271 EFTNFKSDLNWPDCN

-298 WLSANQ
+298 WLPTNR

-313 KPVSDGKL
+313 KPFSDGKL

-357 VKKGQTYY
+357 VKQGETYY

-412 PNCDHGFCKEVK
+412 PNCDHGFCKEIK

-440 GNLSVGTDNP
+440 GNLSVGTDNS

-473 NSDSLDNA
+473 SSDSLDNA

-561 SPTNVIKFGD
+561 SPTNVIK
-571 ISTKNEDNCKNA
+571 TKNEDNCKNA

-692 TSPNSQIKFGDFK
+692 TSPNGQIKFGDFK

-731 QIYIPISGSSTG
+731 KIYIPISGSSTG

-752 SNVDNNKKCFETFR
+752 SNLDNNKKCFETFR
-766 RVGISTSGVVAN
+766 RAGISTSGVVAN

-878 NTNNDVDMRFIELKF
+878 NTNNDVDMRYIELKF
-893 TPDKAPD
+893 TPDKTPD

-968 KDDTA
+968 KDDTG

-995 NGVNFDRANM
+995 NGVNFDRADM

-1081 SAKFRIANGNIEST
+1081 SAKFRIADGNIKST

-1122 ASVDIVNEIR
+1122 SSVDIVNEIR
-1132 EYVKAKIENSATN
+1132 EYVKAEIENSATN
-1145 KEVEF
+1145 KEAEF

-1214 RSVVVYK
+1214 RSVVIYK

-1228 PSGGNLLSFTS
+1228 PSGGNLLIFTS

-1283 SGSKENIGEMVAAKS
+1283 SGSKENTGEMVAAKS

-1504 ETAAQSVVINVD
+1504 ETAAQSVVITVD

-1759 GVDFGDFFEKDAN
+1759 GVDFGDFFEKDDK

-1896 QKKQADG
+1896 QKKQADK
-1903 TITNDETTKLENA
+1903 TITDAETAELENA

-2097 SNECVK
+2097 SNECVN

-2356 LQNKINIADNNITD
+2356 LQNKNSIP
-2370 TNTTRYTYYNEPFPE
+2370 NTKGFTYYNEPFTE
-2385 RKTFDYDRKDI
+2385 GNTFDYDRKDI

-2548 KSNILQKDFPA
+2548 KSNILQSNFPT

-2655 HIVDRLKTPSFDT
+2655 HIVDKLKTPSFDT
-2668 DYDLVSIDK
+2668 DYDLVNIK
-2677 SKLISGPGTFTGAPF
+2677 NGKLISSPGTFTGAPF
-2692 DESNGYES
+2692 DKSNGYES
-2700 IKIGKGAKISS
+2700 IKIGKGAEISS

-2727 TSPVVCEKAAN
+2727 ASPVACEKAASKN
-2738 PDIAKTEFLRQ
+2738 IAKTEFLRQ

-2764 DAIKPGRVDLSDH
+2764 DAIKPGRVSLKH
-2777 RVKIYPYD
+2777 GGGEKIYPYD
-2785 RVTYE
+2785 RVKYE
-2790 IDTKIVPNG
+2790 IETKTNPDG
-2799 LQKNLYSVI
+2799 LEKNLYSVV
-2808 FCNKINNCTN
+2808 FCNKINNCTG

-2825 YGVTKT
+2825 YGVKNT
-2831 LFTNLVADRN
+2831 LFTELAADRN

-2853 VNIFDNDNVDVF
+2853 VNIFDNNNVNVF

-2875 NNPKT
+2875 NNPQT
-2880 DQNPRIAESRISV
+2880 NQNPRATESLVTV

-2904 YIGYEGQSITD
+2904 RIGYD
-2915 ANARNDLDE
+2915 KDNDKGE

-2929 MVHPWFEFANE
+2929 MVRPWLEFANE

-2949 GDFLGNDDGRPQ
+2949 GDFLGKNARPQ
-2961 YFNAFNIKVLPKTGN
+2961 YFNAFNIEVFSITGN
-2976 WGGEGSIKGINPEGS
+2976 WGGEGSIKGIDS
-2991 KNNGYVGSFSGA
+2991 KKSVETNKENSNYVGSFSGA
-3003 DKENKFNSAGE
+3003 DKENKFKHEPKG
-3014 LGGVNTKKRRI
+3014 LDKDKDGIKRRRM

>member
-16 SMAYGGG
+16 SMAYGA
-23 GCQGL
+23 CVGL
-28 SERIFNLQN
+28 KPNQFNLQN
-37 GNTVTG
+37 GKTVSG
-43 HATNGFVT
+43 YAANSNV
-51 YFTYKAENTG
+51 YYLTYKAENTG

-81 SQKKGDCTNMQNKA
+81 SQTNGDCTNMQNKA

-102 AKFDVEKDKTYYIYM
+102 AKFDVEKDKIYYIYM
-117 VPETARTEGFD
+117 VPGTEGFNY
-128 FNAKIKFIPN
+128 NAKIKFIPN

-147 GSSNGGELKP
+147 GGNGGELKP

-177 NQNGAMYFPKFDNIE
+177 NQNGTMYFPKFDNIE
-192 VAILKNYVSNCDMAN
+192 VVILKNYVSNCDMAN

-215 VGRTIDLENG
+215 VGRTIELENG

-238 NDVNNGRIIPE
+238 NDVNNGRIIPK
-249 FPYSNSGNIIV
+249 FPYNNSGNVIV
-260 PDEDKQCDLLR
+260 PDEDKQCDLMK
-271 EFTNFKSDRNWPNCN
+271 EFTNFKSDLNWPNCN

-298 WLSANQ
+298 WLPTNR
-304 YLSNGYIKL
+304 YLSNSYIKL
-313 KPVSDGKL
+313 KPVSDGKI

-357 VKKGQTYY
+357 VKQGETYY

-412 PNCDHGFCKEVK
+412 PNCDHGFCKEIK

-473 NSDSLDNA
+473 SSDSFDNA

-500 YADIKNLCAI
+500 YADIKNLCTI

-561 SPTNVIKFGD
+561 SPTNAIKFGD

-640 NALSAALISN
+640 NALSTALISN

-692 TSPNSQIKFGDFK
+692 TSPNGQIKFGDFK

-715 LKSLK
+715 LTSLK

-752 SNVDNNKKCFETFR
+752 SNLDNNKKCFETFR
-766 RVGISTSGVVAN
+766 RAGISTSGVVAN

-893 TPDKAPD
+893 TPDKTPD

-926 EKSVP
+926 EKSEP

-968 KDDTA
+968 KDDTG

-1045 QKGRN
+1045 QEGRN
-1050 KSNSW
+1050 RSNSW

-1074 DEIKGYD
+1074 GEIKGYD
-1081 SAKFRIANGNIEST
+1081 SAKFRIANENIKST

-1145 KEVEF
+1145 KEAEF

-1283 SGSKENIGEMVAAKS
+1283 SGSKENTGEMVAAKS

-1378 GLGIMKRNNTGI
+1378 RLGIMKRNNTGI

-1442 KYKYDGDKD
+1442 KYKYDKD
-1451 EVTEEEAAEAS
+1451 VTNEEEAAEAS

-1896 QKKQADG
+1896 QKKKADK
-1903 TITNDETTKLENA
+1903 TITDAEKTELENA
-1916 LNKIN
+1916 LNKID

-2070 LETTEITKDVVND
+2070 LETTKITKDVVND

-2114 DGRVNVISSKGLSN
+2114 DGRVNVISNKGLSN

-2356 LQNKINIADNNITD
+2356 LQNKNSIP
-2370 TNTTRYTYYNEPFPE
+2370 NTKGFTYYNEPFTE
-2385 RKTFDYDRKDI
+2385 GNTFDYDRKDI

-2440 YDGTVIRGHVLSGS
+2440 YDGTVIRGHVLRSGS

-2548 KSNILQKDFPA
+2548 ESNILQKDFPA

-2578 LTNNFEINS
+2578 LTNNFNINS

-2616 SNKPVVYMN
+2616 NNKPVVYMN

-2647 EDFGLENL
+2647 EDFALENL
-2655 HIVDRLKTPSFDT
+2655 HIADRLKTPSFDT
-2668 DYDLVSIDK
+2668 DYDLVNIDK
-2677 SKLISGPGTFTGAPF
+2677 NKLISSTGTFTGAPF

-2700 IKIGKGAKISS
+2700 IKIGKGAGISS

-2717 ARQYFRTACP
+2717 AQQYFRTACP
-2727 TSPVVCEKAAN
+2727 ASPVACEKAAN
-2738 PDIAKTEFLRQ
+2738 PGIAKTEFLRQ

-2764 DAIKPGRVDLSDH
+2764 DAIRPARIPLKHGGE
-2777 RVKIYPYD
+2777 KTYPYD
-2785 RVTYE
+2785 RVKYE
-2790 IDTKIVPNG
+2790 IETKTNPDG
-2799 LQKNLYSVI
+2799 LEKNLYSVV
-2808 FCNKINNCTN
+2808 FCNKINNCTG

-2825 YGVTKT
+2825 YGVTNT
-2831 LFTNLVADRN
+2831 LFTELAADRN

-2853 VNIFDNDNVDVF
+2853 VNIFDNNNVDVF

-2875 NNPKT
+2875 NNPQT
-2880 DQNPRIAESRISV
+2880 NQNPRATESLVTV

-2904 YIGYEGQSITD
+2904 NIGYD
-2915 ANARNDLDE
+2915 KDNDKGE

-2929 MVHPWFEFANE
+2929 MVRPWLEFANE

-2949 GDFLGNDDGRPQ
+2949 GDFLGNDGRPQ
-2961 YFNAFNIKVLPKTGN
+2961 YFNAFNIEVFSITGN
-2976 WGGEGSIKGINPEGS
+2976 WGGEGSIKGIDSKESVKTNP
-2991 KNNGYVGSFSGA
+2991 KNSDYVGSFGGA
-3003 DKENKFNSAGE
+3003 DKENKFNHEPKGIDKD
-3014 LGGVNTKKRRI
+3014 GIKRRRM

>member
-68 NSHPVPVNWKIGV
+68 NSHPVPINWKIGV

-177 NQNGAMYFPKFDNIE
+177 NQNGTMYFPKFDNIE
-192 VAILKNYVSNCDMAN
+192 VVILKNYTSNCDMAN

-215 VGRTIDLENG
+215 VERTIDLENG

-238 NDVNNGRIIPE
+238 NDVNNGRITPK
-249 FPYSNSGNIIV
+249 FPYSNSGNVIV
-260 PDEDKQCDLLR
+260 PDEDKECNLMK
-271 EFTNFKSDRNWPNCN
+271 EFTNFKSDLNWPDCN
-286 DGPHAFCMNFES
+286 DGPHAFCMNFKS
-298 WLSANQ
+298 WLPANR

-313 KPVSDGKL
+313 KPFSDGKL

-357 VKKGQTYY
+357 VKQGETYY

-412 PNCDHGFCKEVK
+412 PNCDHGFCKEIK

-440 GNLSVGTDNP
+440 GNLSVGTDNS

-473 NSDSLDNA
+473 SSDSLDNA

-692 TSPNSQIKFGDFK
+692 TSPNGQIKFGDFK
-705 LNDTECSPAS
+705 LNDNECSPAS

-731 QIYIPISGSSTG
+731 KIYIPISGSSTG

-752 SNVDNNKKCFETFR
+752 SNLDNNKKCFETFR
-766 RVGISTSGVVAN
+766 RAGISTSGVVAN

-878 NTNNDVDMRFIELKF
+878 NTNNDVDMRYIELKF
-893 TPDKAPD
+893 TPDKTPD

-968 KDDTA
+968 KDDTG

-1081 SAKFRIANGNIEST
+1081 SAKFRIADGNIKST

-1122 ASVDIVNEIR
+1122 SSVDIVNEIR
-1132 EYVKAKIENSATN
+1132 EYVKAEIENSATN
-1145 KEVEF
+1145 KEAEF

-1214 RSVVVYK
+1214 RSVVIYK

-1283 SGSKENIGEMVAAKS
+1283 SGSKENTGEMVAAKS

-1442 KYKYDGDKD
+1442 KYKYDKD
-1451 EVTEEEAAEAS
+1451 VTNEEEAAEAS

-1516 TKDNTYTKNSVGIDN
+1516 TKDNTYTENSVGIDN

-1896 QKKQADG
+1896 QKKQADK
-1903 TITNDETTKLENA
+1903 TITDAETAELENA

-2356 LQNKINIADNNITD
+2356 LQNKNSIP
-2370 TNTTRYTYYNEPFPE
+2370 NTKGFTYYNEPFTE
-2385 RKTFDYDRKDI
+2385 GNTFDYDRKDI

-2482 INDDRHTANVGLTTQ
+2482 INDDRHTSNVGLTTQ

-2548 KSNILQKDFPA
+2548 ESNILQSNFPA

-2578 LTNNFEINS
+2578 LTNNFNINS
-2587 FRTANANGIYSNK
+2587 FRTANANGVYSNK

-2616 SNKPVVYMN
+2616 NNKPVVYMN

-2647 EDFGLENL
+2647 EDFALENL
-2655 HIVDRLKTPSFDT
+2655 HIADRLKTPSFDT
-2668 DYDLVSIDK
+2668 DYDLVNIDK
-2677 SKLISGPGTFTGAPF
+2677 NKLISSPGTFTGAPF
-2692 DESNGYES
+2692 DKSNGYES
-2700 IKIGKGAKISS
+2700 IKIGKGAEISS

-2717 ARQYFRTACP
+2717 AQQYFRTACP
-2727 TSPVVCEKAAN
+2727 ASPVACEKAASKN
-2738 PDIAKTEFLRQ
+2738 IAKTEFLRQ

-2764 DAIKPGRVDLSDH
+2764 DAIKPGRVSLKH
-2777 RVKIYPYD
+2777 GGEKIYPYD
-2785 RVTYE
+2785 RVKYE
-2790 IDTKIVPNG
+2790 IETKTNPDG
-2799 LQKNLYSVI
+2799 LEKNLYSVV
-2808 FCNKINNCTN
+2808 FCNKINNCTG

-2825 YGVTKT
+2825 YGVTNT
-2831 LFTNLVADRN
+2831 LFTELAADRN

-2853 VNIFDNDNVDVF
+2853 VNIFDNNNVNVF
-2865 EKYPWAGRTI
+2865 EKYPWPGLTI
-2875 NNPKT
+2875 NNPQT
-2880 DQNPRIAESRISV
+2880 NQNPRATKSRVTV
-2893 NSIMNRGVESI
+2893 NSTMNRGVESI
-2904 YIGYEGQSITD
+2904 NIGYD
-2915 ANARNDLDE
+2915 KDNDKGE

-2929 MVHPWFEFANE
+2929 MVRPWLEFANE

-2949 GDFLGNDDGRPQ
+2949 GDFLGKNARPQ
-2961 YFNAFNIKVLPKTGN
+2961 YFNAFNIKVFSINGN
-2976 WGGEGSIKGINPEGS
+2976 WGGEGSIKGIDS
-2991 KNNGYVGSFSGA
+2991 KESVKTNKENSDYVGSFSGTN
-3003 DKENKFNSAGE
+3003 KENKFNSAGE
-3014 LGGVNTKKRRI
+3014 FGNPNTKKRRM

>member
-16 SMAYGGG
+16 SMAYGA
-23 GCQGL
+23 GCIGL
-28 SERIFNLQN
+28 NFDLQN
-37 GNTVTG
+37 GNTVSG
-43 HATNGFVT
+43 YASKGKVV

-81 SQKKGDCTNMQNKA
+81 SQTKGDCTNMQNKA

-117 VPETARTEGFD
+117 VPGTEGFD
-128 FNAKIKFIPN
+128 YKAKIKFIPN

-147 GSSNGGELKP
+147 GGNGGELKP

-177 NQNGAMYFPKFDNIE
+177 NQNGTMYFPKFDNIE
-192 VAILKNYVSNCDMAN
+192 VAILKNYASNCDMAN

-215 VGRTIDLENG
+215 VERTIDLENG

-238 NDVNNGRIIPE
+238 NDVNNGRIIPK
-249 FPYSNSGNIIV
+249 FPYSNSGNVIV
-260 PDEDKQCDLLR
+260 PDEDKECNLMK
-271 EFTNFKSDRNWPNCN
+271 EFTNFKSDLNWPDCN

-298 WLSANQ
+298 WLPTNR

-313 KPVSDGKL
+313 KPFSDGKL

-357 VKKGQTYY
+357 VKQGETYY

-412 PNCDHGFCKEVK
+412 PNCDHGFCKEIK

-440 GNLSVGTDNP
+440 GNLSVGTDNS

-473 NSDSLDNA
+473 SSDSLDNA

-692 TSPNSQIKFGDFK
+692 TSPNGQIKFGDFK

-731 QIYIPISGSSTG
+731 KIYIPISGSSTG

-752 SNVDNNKKCFETFR
+752 SNLDNNKKCFETFR
-766 RVGISTSGVVAN
+766 RAGISTSGVVAN

-878 NTNNDVDMRFIELKF
+878 NTNNDVDMRYIELKF
-893 TPDKAPD
+893 TPDKTPD

-968 KDDTA
+968 KDDTG

-1081 SAKFRIANGNIEST
+1081 SAKFRIADGNIKST

-1122 ASVDIVNEIR
+1122 SSVDIVNEIR
-1132 EYVKAKIENSATN
+1132 EYVKAEIENSATN
-1145 KEVEF
+1145 KEAEF

-1214 RSVVVYK
+1214 RSVVIYK

-1283 SGSKENIGEMVAAKS
+1283 SGSKENTGEMVAAKS

-1442 KYKYDGDKD
+1442 KYKYDKD
-1451 EVTEEEAAEAS
+1451 VTNEEEAAEAS

-1516 TKDNTYTKNSVGIDN
+1516 TKDNTYTENSVGIDN

-1896 QKKQADG
+1896 QKKKADK
-1903 TITNDETTKLENA
+1903 TITDAEKTELENA
-1916 LNKIN
+1916 LNKID

-2070 LETTEITKDVVND
+2070 LETTKITKDVVND

-2356 LQNKINIADNNITD
+2356 LQNKNSIP
-2370 TNTTRYTYYNEPFPE
+2370 NTKGFTYYNEPFTE
-2385 RKTFDYDRKDI
+2385 GNTFDYDRKDI

-2548 KSNILQKDFPA
+2548 ESNILQKDFPA

-2578 LTNNFEINS
+2578 LTNNFNINS

-2616 SNKPVVYMN
+2616 NNKPVVYMN

-2647 EDFGLENL
+2647 EDFALENL
-2655 HIVDRLKTPSFDT
+2655 HIADRLKTPSFDT
-2668 DYDLVSIDK
+2668 DYDLVNIDK
-2677 SKLISGPGTFTGAPF
+2677 NKLISSTGTFTGAPF

-2700 IKIGKGAKISS
+2700 IKIGKGAGISS

-2717 ARQYFRTACP
+2717 AQQYFRTACP
-2727 TSPVVCEKAAN
+2727 ASPVACEKAAN
-2738 PDIAKTEFLRQ
+2738 PGIAKTEFLRQ

-2764 DAIKPGRVDLSDH
+2764 DAIRPARIPLKHGGE
-2777 RVKIYPYD
+2777 KTYPYD
-2785 RVTYE
+2785 RVKYE
-2790 IDTKIVPNG
+2790 IETKTNPDG
-2799 LQKNLYSVI
+2799 LEKNLYSVV
-2808 FCNKINNCTN
+2808 FCNKINNCTG

-2825 YGVTKT
+2825 YGVTNT
-2831 LFTNLVADRN
+2831 LFTELAADRN

-2853 VNIFDNDNVDVF
+2853 VNIFDNNNVDVF

-2875 NNPKT
+2875 NNPQT
-2880 DQNPRIAESRISV
+2880 NQNPRATESLVTV

-2904 YIGYEGQSITD
+2904 NIGYD
-2915 ANARNDLDE
+2915 KDNDKGE

-2929 MVHPWFEFANE
+2929 MVRPWLEFANE

-2949 GDFLGNDDGRPQ
+2949 GDFLGNDGRPQ
-2961 YFNAFNIKVLPKTGN
+2961 YFNAFNIEVFSITGN
-2976 WGGEGSIKGINPEGS
+2976 WGGEGSIKGIDSKESVKTNP
-2991 KNNGYVGSFSGA
+2991 KNSDYVGSFGGA
-3003 DKENKFNSAGE
+3003 DKENKFNHEPKGIDKD
-3014 LGGVNTKKRRI
+3014 GIKRRRM

>member
-16 SMAYGGG
+16 SMAYGA
-23 GCQGL
+23 CVGL
-28 SERIFNLQN
+28 KPNQFNLQN
-37 GNTVTG
+37 GKTVSG
-43 HATNGFVT
+43 YAANSNV
-51 YFTYKAENTG
+51 YYLTYKAENTG

-81 SQKKGDCTNMQNKA
+81 SQTNGDCTNMQNKA

-102 AKFDVEKDKTYYIYM
+102 AKFDVEKDKIYYIYM
-117 VPETARTEGFD
+117 VPGTEGFNY
-128 FNAKIKFIPN
+128 NAKIKFIPN

-147 GSSNGGELKP
+147 GGNGGELKP

-171 FYHYRP
+171 FYYYRP
-177 NQNGAMYFPKFDNIE
+177 NQNGTMYFPKFDNIE

-215 VGRTIDLENG
+215 VGRTIELENG

-238 NDVNNGRIIPE
+238 NDVNNGRIIPK
-249 FPYSNSGNIIV
+249 FPYSNSGNVIV
-260 PDEDKQCDLLR
+260 PDEDKQCDLMK
-271 EFTNFKSDRNWPNCN
+271 EFTNFKSDLNWPDCN

-298 WLSANQ
+298 WLPANR

-313 KPVSDGKL
+313 KPFSDGKL

-357 VKKGQTYY
+357 VKQGETYY
-365 VLINY
+365 VLMNY

-412 PNCDHGFCKEVK
+412 PNCDHGFCKEIK

-440 GNLSVGTDNP
+440 GNLSVGTDNS

-473 NSDSLDNA
+473 SSDSLDNA

-500 YADIKNLCAI
+500 YADIKNICAI

-525 YVELVSD
+525 YVELISD

-561 SPTNVIKFGD
+561 SPTNAIKFGD
-571 ISTKNEDNCKNA
+571 ISTQNEDNCKNA

-692 TSPNSQIKFGDFK
+692 TSPNGQIKFGDFK

-731 QIYIPISGSSTG
+731 KIYIPISGSSTG

-752 SNVDNNKKCFETFR
+752 SNLDNNKKCFETFR
-766 RVGISTSGVVAN
+766 RAGISTSGVVAN

-878 NTNNDVDMRFIELKF
+878 NTDNDVDMRYIELKF
-893 TPDKAPD
+893 TPDKTPD

-917 IKPEDVEVK
+917 IKPGDVEVK

-968 KDDTA
+968 KDDTG

-1045 QKGRN
+1045 QEGRN
-1050 KSNSW
+1050 RSNSW

-1095 DFVSRPNKQTYYFGS
+1095 DSVSRPNKQTYYFGS

-1145 KEVEF
+1145 KEAEF

-1214 RSVVVYK
+1214 RSVVIYK

-1283 SGSKENIGEMVAAKS
+1283 SGSKENTGEMVAAKS

-1442 KYKYDGDKD
+1442 KYKYDKD
-1451 EVTEEEAAEAS
+1451 VTNEEEAAEAS

-1516 TKDNTYTKNSVGIDN
+1516 TKDNTYTENSVGIDN

-1850 KVLFEPFSVSLPDA
+1850 NVLFEPFSVSLPDA

-1896 QKKQADG
+1896 QKKQADK
-1903 TITNDETTKLENA
+1903 TITDAETAELENA

-2356 LQNKINIADNNITD
+2356 LQNKNSIP
-2370 TNTTRYTYYNEPFPE
+2370 NTKGFTYYNEPFTE
-2385 RKTFDYDRKDI
+2385 GNTFDYDRKDI

-2548 KSNILQKDFPA
+2548 ESNILQKDFPA

-2578 LTNNFEINS
+2578 LTNNFNINS
-2587 FRTANANGIYSNK
+2587 FRTANANGVYSNK

-2616 SNKPVVYMN
+2616 NNKPVVYMN

-2647 EDFGLENL
+2647 EDFALENL
-2655 HIVDRLKTPSFDT
+2655 HIADRLKTPSFDT
-2668 DYDLVSIDK
+2668 DYDLVNIDK
-2677 SKLISGPGTFTGAPF
+2677 NKLISSPGTFTGAPF
-2692 DESNGYES
+2692 DKSNGYES
-2700 IKIGKGAKISS
+2700 IKIGKGAEISS

-2717 ARQYFRTACP
+2717 AQQYFRTACP
-2727 TSPVVCEKAAN
+2727 ASPVACEKAASKN
-2738 PDIAKTEFLRQ
+2738 IAKTEFLRQ

-2764 DAIKPGRVDLSDH
+2764 DAIKPGRVSLKH
-2777 RVKIYPYD
+2777 GGEKIYPYD
-2785 RVTYE
+2785 RVKYE
-2790 IDTKIVPNG
+2790 IETKTNPDG
-2799 LQKNLYSVI
+2799 LEKNLYSVV
-2808 FCNKINNCTN
+2808 FCNKINNCTG

-2825 YGVTKT
+2825 YGVTNT
-2831 LFTNLVADRN
+2831 LFTELAADRN

-2853 VNIFDNDNVDVF
+2853 VNIFDNNNVDVF

-2875 NNPKT
+2875 NNPQT
-2880 DQNPRIAESRISV
+2880 NQNPRDTKSRVTV

-2904 YIGYEGQSITD
+2904 NIGYD
-2915 ANARNDLDE
+2915 KDNDKGE

-2929 MVHPWFEFANE
+2929 MVRPWLEFANE

-2949 GDFLGNDDGRPQ
+2949 GDFLGKNTRPQ
-2961 YFNAFNIKVLPKTGN
+2961 YFNAFNIEVFSITGN
-2976 WGGEGSIKGINPEGS
+2976 WGGEGSIKGVDSKESVKTNP
-2991 KNNGYVGSFSGA
+2991 KNSDYVGSFGGA
-3003 DKENKFNSAGE
+3003 NKENKFDSAGE
-3014 LGGVNTKKRRI
+3014 LGGVNTKKRRM

>member
-16 SMAYGGG
+16 SMAYGA
-23 GCQGL
+23 CVGL
-28 SERIFNLQN
+28 KPNQFNLQN
-37 GNTVTG
+37 GKTVSG
-43 HATNGFVT
+43 YAANSNV
-51 YFTYKAENTG
+51 YYLTYKAENTG

-81 SQKKGDCTNMQNKA
+81 SQTNGDCTNMQNKA

-102 AKFDVEKDKTYYIYM
+102 AKFDVEKDKIYYIYM
-117 VPETARTEGFD
+117 VPGTEGFNY
-128 FNAKIKFIPN
+128 NAKIKFIPN

-192 VAILKNYVSNCDMAN
+192 VAILKNYASNCDMAN

-215 VGRTIDLENG
+215 VGRTIELENG

-238 NDVNNGRIIPE
+238 NDVNNGRIIPK
-249 FPYSNSGNIIV
+249 FPYNNSGNIIV
-260 PDEDKQCDLLR
+260 PDEDKQCDLMK
-271 EFTNFKSDRNWPNCN
+271 EFTNFKSDLNWPDCN

-298 WLSANQ
+298 WLSANR
-304 YLSNGYIKL
+304 YLPNGYIKL
-313 KPVSDGKL
+313 KPFSDGKL

-357 VKKGQTYY
+357 VKQGETYY

-412 PNCDHGFCKEVK
+412 PNCDHGFCKEIK

-440 GNLSVGTDNP
+440 GNLSVGTDNS

-462 AGAVCPVEPVK
+462 AGAVCPVKPVK
-473 NSDSLDNA
+473 SSDSLDNA

-692 TSPNSQIKFGDFK
+692 TSPNGQIKFGDFK

-752 SNVDNNKKCFETFR
+752 SNLDNNKKCFETFR
-766 RVGISTSGVVAN
+766 RAGISTSGVVAN

-842 ITTKNPG
+842 VTTKNPG

-865 RVTEGEDYYIYFD
+865 RVIEGEDYYIYFD

-1283 SGSKENIGEMVAAKS
+1283 SGSKENTGEMVAAKS

-1309 YNEAN
+1309 YNGAN

-1390 NLKVMTYWVSSGNWS
+1390 NLKVMTYWVSSGDWS

-1442 KYKYDGDKD
+1442 KYKYDKD
-1451 EVTEEEAAEAS
+1451 VTNEEEAAEAS

-1896 QKKQADG
+1896 QKKKADK
-1903 TITNDETTKLENA
+1903 TITDAEKTELENA
-1916 LNKIN
+1916 LNKID

-2070 LETTEITKDVVND
+2070 LETTKITKDVVND

-2246 RDGKSKGTDAKDLK
+2246 RDGKSNGTDAKDLK

-2356 LQNKINIADNNITD
+2356 LQNKNSIP
-2370 TNTTRYTYYNEPFPE
+2370 NTKGFTYYNEPFTE
-2385 RKTFDYDRKDI
+2385 LKTFDYDRKDI

-2482 INDDRHTANVGLTTQ
+2482 VNDDRHTANVGLTTQ

-2510 RGNCLNITTPN
+2510 IGNCLNITTPN

-2548 KSNILQKDFPA
+2548 KSNILQSNFPA

-2578 LTNNFEINS
+2578 LTNNFNINS
-2587 FRTANANGIYSNK
+2587 FRTANASGIYSNK

-2605 ILARAFDNGVI
+2605 ILARAFNNGVI
-2616 SNKPVVYMN
+2616 NNKPVVYMN

-2647 EDFGLENL
+2647 EDFALENL
-2655 HIVDRLKTPSFDT
+2655 HIADRLKTPSFDT
-2668 DYDLVSIDK
+2668 DYDLVNIDK
-2677 SKLISGPGTFTGAPF
+2677 NKLISSPGTFTGAPF
-2692 DESNGYES
+2692 DKSNGYES
-2700 IKIGKGAKISS
+2700 IKIGKGAEISS

-2717 ARQYFRTACP
+2717 AQQYFRTACP
-2727 TSPVVCEKAAN
+2727 ASPVACEKAASKN
-2738 PDIAKTEFLRQ
+2738 IAKTEFLRQ

-2764 DAIKPGRVDLSDH
+2764 DAIKPGRAELSDH
-2777 RVKIYPYD
+2777 RVKTYPYD

-2799 LQKNLYSVI
+2799 LQKKLYSVI

>member
-177 NQNGAMYFPKFDNIE
+177 NQNGTMYFPKFDNIE
-192 VAILKNYVSNCDMAN
+192 VVILKNYTSNCDMAN

-215 VGRTIDLENG
+215 VERTIDLENG

-238 NDVNNGRIIPE
+238 NDVNNGRITPK
-249 FPYSNSGNIIV
+249 FPYSNSGNVIV
-260 PDEDKQCDLLR
+260 PDEDKECNLIK
-271 EFTNFKSDRNWPNCN
+271 EFTNFKSDLNWPDCN
-286 DGPHAFCMNFES
+286 DGPHAFCMNFKS
-298 WLSANQ
+298 WLPANR
-304 YLSNGYIKL
+304 YLSNGYVKL
-313 KPVSDGKL
+313 KPFSDGKL

-357 VKKGQTYY
+357 VKQGETYY

-412 PNCDHGFCKEVK
+412 PNCDHGFCKEIK

-440 GNLSVGTDNP
+440 GNLSVGTDNS

-473 NSDSLDNA
+473 SSDSLDNA

-500 YADIKNLCAI
+500 YADIKNICAI

-525 YVELVSD
+525 YVELISD

-561 SPTNVIKFGD
+561 SPTNAIKFGD
-571 ISTKNEDNCKNA
+571 ISTQNEDNCKNA

-692 TSPNSQIKFGDFK
+692 TSPNGQIKFGDFK

-715 LKSLK
+715 LTSLK

-752 SNVDNNKKCFETFR
+752 SNLDNNKKCFETFR
-766 RVGISTSGVVAN
+766 RAGISTSGVVAN

-878 NTNNDVDMRFIELKF
+878 NTNNDVDMRYIELKF
-893 TPDKAPD
+893 TPDKTPD

-931 FGNAYPARFK
+931 YGNAYPARFK

-968 KDDTA
+968 KDDTG

-1081 SAKFRIANGNIEST
+1081 SAKFRIADGNIKST

-1145 KEVEF
+1145 KEAEF

-1214 RSVVVYK
+1214 RSVVIYK

-1283 SGSKENIGEMVAAKS
+1283 SGSKENTGEMVAAKS

-1442 KYKYDGDKD
+1442 KYKYDKD
-1451 EVTEEEAAEAS
+1451 VTNEEEAAEAS

-1504 ETAAQSVVINVD
+1504 ETAAQSVVITVD

-1744 CLIYDAEKIKTEADK
+1744 CLIYDAEKIKIEADK

-1896 QKKQADG
+1896 QKKQADK
-1903 TITNDETTKLENA
+1903 TITDAETAELENA

-2097 SNECVK
+2097 SNECVN

-2356 LQNKINIADNNITD
+2356 LQNKNSIP
-2370 TNTTRYTYYNEPFPE
+2370 NTKGFTYYNEPFTE
-2385 RKTFDYDRKDI
+2385 GNTFDYDRKDI

-2440 YDGTVIRGHVLSGS
+2440 YDGTVIRGHVLNGS

-2548 KSNILQKDFPA
+2548 ESNILQKDFPV

-2578 LTNNFEINS
+2578 LTNNFNINS

-2616 SNKPVVYMN
+2616 NNKPVVYMN

-2647 EDFGLENL
+2647 EDFALENL
-2655 HIVDRLKTPSFDT
+2655 HIADRLKTPSFDT
-2668 DYDLVSIDK
+2668 DYDLVNIDK
-2677 SKLISGPGTFTGAPF
+2677 NKLISGTGTFTGVPF

-2700 IKIGKGAKISS
+2700 IKIGKGAEISS

-2717 ARQYFRTACP
+2717 AQQYFRTACP
-2727 TSPVVCEKAAN
+2727 ASPVACEKAASKN
-2738 PDIAKTEFLRQ
+2738 IAKTEFLRQ

-2764 DAIKPGRVDLSDH
+2764 DAIKPGRVSLKH
-2777 RVKIYPYD
+2777 GGEKIYPYD
-2785 RVTYE
+2785 RVKYE
-2790 IDTKIVPNG
+2790 IETKTNPDG
-2799 LQKNLYSVI
+2799 LEKNLYSVV
-2808 FCNKINNCTN
+2808 FCNKINNCTG

-2825 YGVTKT
+2825 YGVTNT
-2831 LFTNLVADRN
+2831 LFTELAADRN

-2853 VNIFDNDNVDVF
+2853 VNIFDNNNVNVF
-2865 EKYPWAGRTI
+2865 EKYPWPGLTI
-2875 NNPKT
+2875 NNPQT
-2880 DQNPRIAESRISV
+2880 NQNPRATKSRVTV

-2904 YIGYEGQSITD
+2904 NIGYD
-2915 ANARNDLDE
+2915 KDNDKGE

-2929 MVHPWFEFANE
+2929 MVRPWLEFANE

-2949 GDFLGNDDGRPQ
+2949 GDFLGKNARPQ
-2961 YFNAFNIKVLPKTGN
+2961 YFNAFNIEVFSITRN
-2976 WGGEGSIKGINPEGS
+2976 WGGEGSIKGIDSKESVKTNP
-2991 KNNGYVGSFSGA
+2991 KNSDYVGSFSGTN
-3003 DKENKFNSAGE
+3003 KENKFNSAGE
-3014 LGGVNTKKRRI
+3014 FGNPNTKKRRM

>member
-16 SMAYGGG
+16 SMAYGA
-23 GCQGL
+23 CVGL
-28 SERIFNLQN
+28 KPNQFNLQN
-37 GNTVTG
+37 GKTVSG
-43 HATNGFVT
+43 YAANSNV
-51 YFTYKAENTG
+51 YYLTYKAENTG

-81 SQKKGDCTNMQNKA
+81 SQTNGDCTNMQNKA

-102 AKFDVEKDKTYYIYM
+102 AKFDVEKDKIYYIYM
-117 VPETARTEGFD
+117 VPGTEGFNY
-128 FNAKIKFIPN
+128 NAKIKFIPN

-147 GSSNGGELKP
+147 GGNGGELKP

-171 FYHYRP
+171 FYYYRP
-177 NQNGAMYFPKFDNIE
+177 NQNGTMYFPKFDNIE

-215 VGRTIDLENG
+215 VGRTIELENG

-238 NDVNNGRIIPE
+238 NDVNNGRIIPK
-249 FPYSNSGNIIV
+249 FPYSNSGNVIV
-260 PDEDKQCDLLR
+260 PDEDKQCDLMK
-271 EFTNFKSDRNWPNCN
+271 EFTNFKSDLNWPDCN

-298 WLSANQ
+298 WLPANR
-304 YLSNGYIKL
+304 YLSNCYIKL
-313 KPVSDGKL
+313 KPFSDGKL

-357 VKKGQTYY
+357 VKQGETYY
-365 VLINY
+365 VLMNY

-412 PNCDHGFCKEVK
+412 PNCDHGFCKEIK

-440 GNLSVGTDNP
+440 GNLSVGTDNS

-473 NSDSLDNA
+473 SSDSLDNA

-500 YADIKNLCAI
+500 YADIKNICAI

-525 YVELVSD
+525 YVELISD

-561 SPTNVIKFGD
+561 SPTNAIKFGD
-571 ISTKNEDNCKNA
+571 ISTQNEDNCKNA

-692 TSPNSQIKFGDFK
+692 TSPNGQIKFGDFK

-731 QIYIPISGSSTG
+731 KIYIPISGSSTG

-752 SNVDNNKKCFETFR
+752 SNLDNNKKCFETFR
-766 RVGISTSGVVAN
+766 RAGISTSGVVAN

-878 NTNNDVDMRFIELKF
+878 NTDNDVDMRYIELKF
-893 TPDKAPD
+893 TPDKTPD

-917 IKPEDVEVK
+917 IKPGDVEVK

-968 KDDTA
+968 KDDTG

-1045 QKGRN
+1045 QEGRN
-1050 KSNSW
+1050 RSNSW

-1095 DFVSRPNKQTYYFGS
+1095 DSVSRPNKQTYYFGS

-1145 KEVEF
+1145 KEAEF

-1214 RSVVVYK
+1214 RSVVIYK

-1283 SGSKENIGEMVAAKS
+1283 SGSKENTGEMVAAKS

-1442 KYKYDGDKD
+1442 KYKYDKD
-1451 EVTEEEAAEAS
+1451 VTNEEEAAEAS

-1516 TKDNTYTKNSVGIDN
+1516 TKDNTYTENSVGIDN

-1896 QKKQADG
+1896 QKKKADK
-1903 TITNDETTKLENA
+1903 TITDAEKTELENA
-1916 LNKIN
+1916 LNKID

-2070 LETTEITKDVVND
+2070 LETTKITKDVVND

-2246 RDGKSKGTDAKDLK
+2246 RDGKSNGTDAKDLK

-2356 LQNKINIADNNITD
+2356 LQNKNSIP
-2370 TNTTRYTYYNEPFPE
+2370 NTKGFTYYNEPFTE
-2385 RKTFDYDRKDI
+2385 LKTFDYDRKDI

-2482 INDDRHTANVGLTTQ
+2482 VNDDRHTANVGLTTQ

-2510 RGNCLNITTPN
+2510 IGNCLNITTPN

-2548 KSNILQKDFPA
+2548 KSNILQSNFPA

-2578 LTNNFEINS
+2578 LTNNFNINS
-2587 FRTANANGIYSNK
+2587 FRTANASGIYSNK

-2605 ILARAFDNGVI
+2605 ILARAFNNGVI
-2616 SNKPVVYMN
+2616 NNKPVVYMN

-2647 EDFGLENL
+2647 EDFALENL
-2655 HIVDRLKTPSFDT
+2655 HIADRLKTPSFDT
-2668 DYDLVSIDK
+2668 DYDLVNIDK
-2677 SKLISGPGTFTGAPF
+2677 NKLISSPGTFTGAPF
-2692 DESNGYES
+2692 DKSNGYES
-2700 IKIGKGAKISS
+2700 IKIGKGAEISS

-2717 ARQYFRTACP
+2717 AQQYFRTACP
-2727 TSPVVCEKAAN
+2727 ASPVACEKAASKN
-2738 PDIAKTEFLRQ
+2738 IAKTEFLRQ

-2764 DAIKPGRVDLSDH
+2764 DAIKPGIVSLKH
-2777 RVKIYPYD
+2777 GGEKNYPYD
-2785 RVTYE
+2785 RVKYE
-2790 IDTKIVPNG
+2790 IETKTNPDG
-2799 LQKNLYSVI
+2799 LEKNLYSVV
-2808 FCNKINNCTN
+2808 FCNKINNCTG

-2825 YGVTKT
+2825 YGVTNT
-2831 LFTNLVADRN
+2831 LFTELAADRN

-2853 VNIFDNDNVDVF
+2853 VNIFDNNNVDVF

-2875 NNPKT
+2875 NNPQT
-2880 DQNPRIAESRISV
+2880 NQNPRDTKSRVTV

-2904 YIGYEGQSITD
+2904 NIGYD
-2915 ANARNDLDE
+2915 KDNDKGE

-2929 MVHPWFEFANE
+2929 MVRPWLEFANE

-2949 GDFLGNDDGRPQ
+2949 GDFLGNDGRPQ
-2961 YFNAFNIKVLPKTGN
+2961 YFNAFNIEVFSITGN
-2976 WGGEGSIKGINPEGS
+2976 WGGEGSIKGIDSKESVKTNP
-2991 KNNGYVGSFSGA
+2991 KNSDYVGSFGGA
-3003 DKENKFNSAGE
+3003 DKENKFNHEPKGIDKD
-3014 LGGVNTKKRRI
+3014 GIKRRRM

>member
-177 NQNGAMYFPKFDNIE
+177 NQNGTMYFPKFDNIE
-192 VAILKNYVSNCDMAN
+192 VVILKNYTSNCDMAN

-215 VGRTIDLENG
+215 VERTIDLENG

-238 NDVNNGRIIPE
+238 NDVNNGRITPK
-249 FPYSNSGNIIV
+249 FPYSNSGNVIV
-260 PDEDKQCDLLR
+260 PDEDKECNLIK
-271 EFTNFKSDRNWPNCN
+271 EFTNFKSDLNWPDCN
-286 DGPHAFCMNFES
+286 DGPHAFCMNFKS
-298 WLSANQ
+298 WLPANR
-304 YLSNGYIKL
+304 YLSNGYVKL
-313 KPVSDGKL
+313 KPFSDGKL

-357 VKKGQTYY
+357 VKQGETYY

-398 DMIGIPSTVSTDNA
+398 DMIGISSTVSTDNA

-462 AGAVCPVEPVK
+462 VGAVCPVEPVK

-537 NFDSNYLKISIPNT
+537 NFDANYLKISIPNM

-561 SPTNVIKFGD
+561 SPTNAIKFGD

-614 IQIKFKSPN
+614 IQIKFKAPN

-650 DTKIL
+650 DTKNL
-655 SLNRIIDGVEYKK
+655 SLNRIIDGIEYKK

-681 QVKNDSSVIEI
+681 QVENDSSVIEI
-692 TSPNSQIKFGDFK
+692 TSPNGQIKFGDFK

-720 FSMNSIKNYDK
+720 FSMNSVKNYDK
-731 QIYIPISGSSTG
+731 KIYIPISGSSTG

-752 SNVDNNKKCFETFR
+752 SNLDNNKKCFEAFR
-766 RVGISTSGVVAN
+766 RTGISTSGVVASYN
-778 YDKTRN
+778 KSRG
-784 AYIFSGIYDFQTDKS
+784 AYIFSGVYDFQIDKNG
-799 SPFKFEREHF
+799 PFKFEREHF

-821 VKAFKF
+821 VKAFEF
-827 EDGKQGAEA
+827 EDGRQGDEV

-878 NTNNDVDMRFIELKF
+878 NTNNDVDMRYIELKF
-893 TPDKAPD
+893 TPDKTPD

-931 FGNAYPARFK
+931 YGNAYPARFK

-968 KDDTA
+968 KDDTG

-1081 SAKFRIANGNIEST
+1081 SAKFRIADGNIKST

-1122 ASVDIVNEIR
+1122 SSVDIVNEIR
-1132 EYVKAKIENSATN
+1132 EYVKAEIENSATN
-1145 KEVEF
+1145 KEAEF

-1214 RSVVVYK
+1214 RSVVIYK

-1283 SGSKENIGEMVAAKS
+1283 SGSKENTGEMVAAKS

-1442 KYKYDGDKD
+1442 KYKYDKD
-1451 EVTEEEAAEAS
+1451 VTNEEEAAEAS

-1516 TKDNTYTKNSVGIDN
+1516 TKDNTYTENSVGIDN

-1896 QKKQADG
+1896 QKKQADK
-1903 TITNDETTKLENA
+1903 TITDAETAELENA

-2356 LQNKINIADNNITD
+2356 LQNKNSIP
-2370 TNTTRYTYYNEPFPE
+2370 NTKGFTYYNEPFTE
-2385 RKTFDYDRKDI
+2385 GNTFDYDRKDI

-2548 KSNILQKDFPA
+2548 ESNILQKDFPA

-2578 LTNNFEINS
+2578 LTNNFNINS

-2616 SNKPVVYMN
+2616 NNKPVVYMN

-2647 EDFGLENL
+2647 EDFALENL
-2655 HIVDRLKTPSFDT
+2655 HIADRLKTPSFDT
-2668 DYDLVSIDK
+2668 DYDLVNIDK
-2677 SKLISGPGTFTGAPF
+2677 NKLISGTGTFTGVPF

-2700 IKIGKGAKISS
+2700 IKIGKGAEISS

-2717 ARQYFRTACP
+2717 AQQYFRTACP
-2727 TSPVVCEKAAN
+2727 ASPVACEKAASKN
-2738 PDIAKTEFLRQ
+2738 IAKTEFLRQ

-2764 DAIKPGRVDLSDH
+2764 DAIKPGRVSLKH
-2777 RVKIYPYD
+2777 GGEKIYPYD
-2785 RVTYE
+2785 RVKYE
-2790 IDTKIVPNG
+2790 IETKTNPDG
-2799 LQKNLYSVI
+2799 LEKNLYSVV
-2808 FCNKINNCTN
+2808 FCNKINNCTG

-2825 YGVTKT
+2825 YGVTNT
-2831 LFTNLVADRN
+2831 LFTELAADRN

-2853 VNIFDNDNVDVF
+2853 VNIFDNNNVDVF

-2875 NNPKT
+2875 NNPQT
-2880 DQNPRIAESRISV
+2880 NQNPRDTKSRVTV

-2904 YIGYEGQSITD
+2904 NIGYD
-2915 ANARNDLDE
+2915 KDNDKGE

-2929 MVHPWFEFANE
+2929 MVRPWLEFANE

-2949 GDFLGNDDGRPQ
+2949 GDFLGKNARPQ
-2961 YFNAFNIKVLPKTGN
+2961 YFNAFNIEVFSITGN
-2976 WGGEGSIKGINPEGS
+2976 WGGEGSIKGIDSKESVKTNP
-2991 KNNGYVGSFSGA
+2991 KNSDYVGSFGGA
-3003 DKENKFNSAGE
+3003 NKENKFDSAGE
-3014 LGGVNTKKRRI
+3014 LGGVNTKKRRM

>member
-177 NQNGAMYFPKFDNIE
+177 NQNGTMYFPKFDNIE
-192 VAILKNYVSNCDMAN
+192 VAILKNYASNCDMAN

-215 VGRTIDLENG
+215 VERTIDLENG

-313 KPVSDGKL
+313 KPVSDGKI

-357 VKKGQTYY
+357 VKQGETYY
-365 VLINY
+365 VLMNY

-412 PNCDHGFCKEVK
+412 PNCDHGFCKEIK

-440 GNLSVGTDNP
+440 GNLSVGTDNS

-473 NSDSLDNA
+473 SSDSLDNA

-500 YADIKNLCAI
+500 YADIKNICAI

-525 YVELVSD
+525 YVELISD

-561 SPTNVIKFGD
+561 SPTNAIKFGD
-571 ISTKNEDNCKNA
+571 ISTQNEDNCKNA

-692 TSPNSQIKFGDFK
+692 TSPNGQIKFGDFK

-731 QIYIPISGSSTG
+731 KIYIPISGSSTG

-752 SNVDNNKKCFETFR
+752 SNLDNNKKCFETFR
-766 RVGISTSGVVAN
+766 RAGISTSGVVAN

-878 NTNNDVDMRFIELKF
+878 NTNNDVDMRYIELKF
-893 TPDKAPD
+893 TPDKTPD

-968 KDDTA
+968 KDDTG

-1081 SAKFRIANGNIEST
+1081 SAKFRIADGNIKST

-1122 ASVDIVNEIR
+1122 SSVDIVNEIR
-1132 EYVKAKIENSATN
+1132 EYVKAEIENSATN
-1145 KEVEF
+1145 KEAEF

-1214 RSVVVYK
+1214 RSVVIYK

-1283 SGSKENIGEMVAAKS
+1283 SGSKENTGEMVAAKS

-1442 KYKYDGDKD
+1442 KYKYDKD
-1451 EVTEEEAAEAS
+1451 VTNEEEAAEAS

-1516 TKDNTYTKNSVGIDN
+1516 TKDNTYTENSVGIDN

-1896 QKKQADG
+1896 QKKKADK
-1903 TITNDETTKLENA
+1903 TITDAEKTELENA
-1916 LNKIN
+1916 LNKID

-2070 LETTEITKDVVND
+2070 LETTKITKDVVND

-2356 LQNKINIADNNITD
+2356 LQNKNSIP
-2370 TNTTRYTYYNEPFPE
+2370 NTKGFTYYNEPFTE
-2385 RKTFDYDRKDI
+2385 GNTFDYDRKDI

-2521 FTQMSKEECE
+2521 FIQMSKEECE

-2548 KSNILQKDFPA
+2548 ESNILQSNFPA

-2578 LTNNFEINS
+2578 LTNNFNINS
-2587 FRTANANGIYSNK
+2587 FRTANANGVYSNK

-2655 HIVDRLKTPSFDT
+2655 HIADRLKTPSFDT

-2700 IKIGKGAKISS
+2700 IKIGQGAEISS

-2727 TSPVVCEKAAN
+2727 ASPVACEKAAN

-2764 DAIKPGRVDLSDH
+2764 DAIKPGRVSLKH
-2777 RVKIYPYD
+2777 GGEKIYPYD
-2785 RVTYE
+2785 RVKYE
-2790 IDTKIVPNG
+2790 IETKTNPDG
-2799 LQKNLYSVI
+2799 LEKNLYSVV
-2808 FCNKINNCTN
+2808 FCNKINNCTG

-2825 YGVTKT
+2825 YGVTNT
-2831 LFTNLVADRN
+2831 LFTELAADRN

-2853 VNIFDNDNVDVF
+2853 VNIFDNNNVNVF
-2865 EKYPWAGRTI
+2865 EKYPWPGRTI
-2875 NNPKT
+2875 NNPQT
-2880 DQNPRIAESRISV
+2880 NQNPRATESLVTV
-2893 NSIMNRGVESI
+2893 NSTMNRGVESI
-2904 YIGYEGQSITD
+2904 NIGYD
-2915 ANARNDLDE
+2915 KDNDKGE

-2929 MVHPWFEFANE
+2929 MVRPWLEFANE

-2949 GDFLGNDDGRPQ
+2949 GDFLGKNTRPQ
-2961 YFNAFNIKVLPKTGN
+2961 YFNAFNIEVFSITGN
-2976 WGGEGSIKGINPEGS
+2976 WGGEGSIKGVDSKESVKTNP
-2991 KNNGYVGSFSGA
+2991 KNSDYVGSFGGA
-3003 DKENKFNSAGE
+3003 DKENKFNHEPKGIDKD
-3014 LGGVNTKKRRI
+3014 GIKRRRM

>member
-177 NQNGAMYFPKFDNIE
+177 NQNGTMYFPKFDNIE
-192 VAILKNYVSNCDMAN
+192 VAILKNYASNCDMAN

-215 VGRTIDLENG
+215 VERTIDLENG

-238 NDVNNGRIIPE
+238 NDVNNGRITPK

-313 KPVSDGKL
+313 KPVSDGKI

-357 VKKGQTYY
+357 VKQGETYY
-365 VLINY
+365 VLMNY

-412 PNCDHGFCKEVK
+412 PNCDHGFCKEIK

-440 GNLSVGTDNP
+440 GNLSVGTDNS

-473 NSDSLDNA
+473 SSDSLDNA

-500 YADIKNLCAI
+500 YADIKNICAI

-525 YVELVSD
+525 YVELISD

-561 SPTNVIKFGD
+561 SPTNAIKFGD
-571 ISTKNEDNCKNA
+571 ISTQNEDNCKNA

-692 TSPNSQIKFGDFK
+692 TSPNGQIKFGDFK

-731 QIYIPISGSSTG
+731 KIYIPISGSSTG

-752 SNVDNNKKCFETFR
+752 SNLDNNKKCFETFR
-766 RVGISTSGVVAN
+766 RAGISTSGVVAN

-878 NTNNDVDMRFIELKF
+878 NTNNDVDMRLIELKF
-893 TPDKAPD
+893 TPDKTPD

-917 IKPEDVEVK
+917 IKPGDVEVK

-968 KDDTA
+968 KDDTG

-1081 SAKFRIANGNIEST
+1081 SAKFRIADGNIKST

-1145 KEVEF
+1145 KEAEF

-1214 RSVVVYK
+1214 RSVVIYK

-1283 SGSKENIGEMVAAKS
+1283 SGSKENTGEMVAAKS
-1298 MDENEYSYKNL
+1298 MDEDEYSYKNL

-1378 GLGIMKRNNTGI
+1378 GLGIMKKNNTGI

-1442 KYKYDGDKD
+1442 KYKYDKD
-1451 EVTEEEAAEAS
+1451 VTNEEEAAEAS

-1504 ETAAQSVVINVD
+1504 ETAAQSVVIAVD
-1516 TKDNTYTKNSVGIDN
+1516 TKDNTYTENSVGIDN

-1561 GGAIKADQVQYMD
+1561 GRAIKADQVQYMD
-1574 YRDRSP
+1574 YRDGSP

-1590 IIGGIPNGGDFTRF
+1590 IIGGIPNGGDFKRF

-1625 SAIEYKVGYVVKND
+1625 SAVEYKVGYVVKND

-1678 GLKIVNQNVSEA
+1678 GLKIVNQNVSEE

-1715 RVNLVF
+1715 NVNLTF

-1797 LDAAKSYADKN
+1797 LDAAKSYADNN

-1845 TIDKN
+1845 TIDKT

-1896 QKKQADG
+1896 QKKEADK
-1903 TITNDETTKLENA
+1903 TITDAERADLAEK
-1916 LNKIN
+1916 LNKID

-2054 SDFGKYKKIIN
+2054 SDFDTYKKIIN

-2070 LETTEITKDVVND
+2070 LETSKITKDVVND

-2097 SNECVK
+2097 SNECVN
-2103 HMDSTAFYGLK
+2103 HMKYTAFYGLK
-2114 DGRVNVISSKGLSN
+2114 DGRVNVISNKLSN

-2142 NGRKYK
+2142 NGKK
-2148 YEGSGIDLNVKADCA
+2148 YEYKGSGIDLNVKAECA
-2163 DRYRFGGDTVLGSRI
+2163 DRYRLGGDTVLGSRI

-2199 DDDGQVSNAEKKK
+2199 DDDGQVSTDEKKK

-2356 LQNKINIADNNITD
+2356 LQNKNSIP
-2370 TNTTRYTYYNEPFPE
+2370 NTKGFTYYNEPFTE
-2385 RKTFDYDRKDI
+2385 GNTFDYDRKDI

-2548 KSNILQKDFPA
+2548 ESNILQSNFPA

-2578 LTNNFEINS
+2578 LTNNFNINS
-2587 FRTANANGIYSNK
+2587 FRTANASGIYSNK

-2616 SNKPVVYMN
+2616 NNKPVVYMN

-2655 HIVDRLKTPSFDT
+2655 HIADRLKTPSFDT
-2668 DYDLVSIDK
+2668 DYDLVNIDK
-2677 SKLISGPGTFTGAPF
+2677 NKLISSPGTFTGAPF
-2692 DESNGYES
+2692 DKSNGYES
-2700 IKIGKGAKISS
+2700 IKIGKGAEISS

-2717 ARQYFRTACP
+2717 AQQYFRTACP
-2727 TSPVVCEKAAN
+2727 ASPVACEKAASKN
-2738 PDIAKTEFLRQ
+2738 IAKTEFLRQ

-2764 DAIKPGRVDLSDH
+2764 DAIRPARVPLKH
-2777 RVKIYPYD
+2777 GGEKIYPYD
-2785 RVTYE
+2785 RVKYE
-2790 IDTKIVPNG
+2790 IETKTNPNG
-2799 LQKNLYSVI
+2799 LEKNLYSVI
-2808 FCNKINNCTN
+2808 FCNKINNCTG

-2825 YGVTKT
+2825 YGVTNT
-2831 LFTNLVADRN
+2831 LFTELAADRN

-2853 VNIFDNDNVDVF
+2853 VNIFDNNNVDVF

-2875 NNPKT
+2875 NNPQT
-2880 DQNPRIAESRISV
+2880 NQNPRDTKSRVTV

-2904 YIGYEGQSITD
+2904 NIGYD
-2915 ANARNDLDE
+2915 KDNDKGE

-2929 MVHPWFEFANE
+2929 MVRPWLEFANE

-2949 GDFLGNDDGRPQ
+2949 GDFLGKNARPQ
-2961 YFNAFNIKVLPKTGN
+2961 YFNAFNIKVFSINGN
-2976 WGGEGSIKGINPEGS
+2976 WGGEGSIKGIDS
-2991 KNNGYVGSFSGA
+2991 KESVKTNKENSDYVGSFSGTN
-3003 DKENKFNSAGE
+3003 KENKFNSAGE
-3014 LGGVNTKKRRI
+3014 FGNPNTKKRRM

>member
-16 SMAYGGG
+16 SMAYGA
-23 GCQGL
+23 GCIGL
-28 SERIFNLQN
+28 NFDLQN
-37 GNTVTG
+37 GNTVSG
-43 HATNGFVT
+43 YASKGKVV

-81 SQKKGDCTNMQNKA
+81 SQTKGDCTNMQNKA

-117 VPETARTEGFD
+117 VPGTEGFD
-128 FNAKIKFIPN
+128 YKAKIKFIPN

-147 GSSNGGELKP
+147 GGNGGELKP

-177 NQNGAMYFPKFDNIE
+177 NQNGTMYFPKFDNIE
-192 VAILKNYVSNCDMAN
+192 VAILKNYASNCDMAN

-215 VGRTIDLENG
+215 VERTIDLENG

-238 NDVNNGRIIPE
+238 NDVNNGRIIPK
-249 FPYSNSGNIIV
+249 FPYSNSGNVIV
-260 PDEDKQCDLLR
+260 PDEDKECNLMK
-271 EFTNFKSDRNWPNCN
+271 EFTNFKSDLNWPDCN

-298 WLSANQ
+298 WLPTNR

-313 KPVSDGKL
+313 KPFSDGKL

-357 VKKGQTYY
+357 VKQGETYY

-412 PNCDHGFCKEVK
+412 PNCDHGFCKEIK

-440 GNLSVGTDNP
+440 GNLSVGTDNS

-473 NSDSLDNA
+473 SSDSLDNA

-692 TSPNSQIKFGDFK
+692 TSPNGQIKFGDFK

-731 QIYIPISGSSTG
+731 KIYIPISGSSTG

-752 SNVDNNKKCFETFR
+752 SNLDNNKKCFETFR
-766 RVGISTSGVVAN
+766 RAGISTSGVVAN

-878 NTNNDVDMRFIELKF
+878 NTNNDVDMRYIELKF
-893 TPDKAPD
+893 TPDKTPD

-968 KDDTA
+968 KDDTG

-1081 SAKFRIANGNIEST
+1081 SAKFRIADGNIKST

-1122 ASVDIVNEIR
+1122 SSVDIVNEIR
-1132 EYVKAKIENSATN
+1132 EYVKAEIENSATN
-1145 KEVEF
+1145 KEAEF

-1214 RSVVVYK
+1214 RSVVIYK

-1283 SGSKENIGEMVAAKS
+1283 SGSKENTGEMVAAKS

-1442 KYKYDGDKD
+1442 KYKYDKD
-1451 EVTEEEAAEAS
+1451 VTNEEEAAEAS

-1516 TKDNTYTKNSVGIDN
+1516 TKDNTYTENSVGIDN

-1896 QKKQADG
+1896 QKKKADK
-1903 TITNDETTKLENA
+1903 TITDAEKTELENA
-1916 LNKIN
+1916 LNKID

-2070 LETTEITKDVVND
+2070 LETTKITKDVVND

-2246 RDGKSKGTDAKDLK
+2246 RDGKSNGTDAKDLK

-2356 LQNKINIADNNITD
+2356 LQNKNSIP
-2370 TNTTRYTYYNEPFPE
+2370 NTKGFTYYNEPFTE
-2385 RKTFDYDRKDI
+2385 GNTFDYDRKDI

-2548 KSNILQKDFPA
+2548 ESNILQKDFPA

-2578 LTNNFEINS
+2578 LTNNFNINS
-2587 FRTANANGIYSNK
+2587 FRTANASGIYSNK

-2616 SNKPVVYMN
+2616 NNKPVVYMN

-2647 EDFGLENL
+2647 EDFALENL
-2655 HIVDRLKTPSFDT
+2655 HIADRLKTPSFDT
-2668 DYDLVSIDK
+2668 DYDLVNIDK
-2677 SKLISGPGTFTGAPF
+2677 NKLISGTGTFTGVPF

-2700 IKIGKGAKISS
+2700 IKIGKGAGISS

-2727 TSPVVCEKAAN
+2727 TSPVACEKAAN
-2738 PDIAKTEFLRQ
+2738 PGIAKTEFLRQ

-2764 DAIKPGRVDLSDH
+2764 DAIRPARVPLKH
-2777 RVKIYPYD
+2777 GGEKIYPYD
-2785 RVTYE
+2785 RVKYE
-2790 IDTKIVPNG
+2790 IETKTNPNG
-2799 LQKNLYSVI
+2799 LEKNLYSVI
-2808 FCNKINNCTN
+2808 FCNKINNCTG

-2825 YGVTKT
+2825 YGVTNT
-2831 LFTNLVADRN
+2831 LFTELAADRN

-2853 VNIFDNDNVDVF
+2853 VNIFDNNNVDVF

-2875 NNPKT
+2875 NNPQT
-2880 DQNPRIAESRISV
+2880 NQNPRDTKSRVTV

-2904 YIGYEGQSITD
+2904 NIGYD
-2915 ANARNDLDE
+2915 KDNDKGE

-2929 MVHPWFEFANE
+2929 MVRPWLEFANE

-2949 GDFLGNDDGRPQ
+2949 GDFLGNDGRPQ
-2961 YFNAFNIKVLPKTGN
+2961 YFNAFNIEVFSITGN
-2976 WGGEGSIKGINPEGS
+2976 WGGEGSIKGIDSKESVKTNP
-2991 KNNGYVGSFSGA
+2991 KNSDYVGSFGGA
-3003 DKENKFNSAGE
+3003 DKENKFNHEPKGIDKD
-3014 LGGVNTKKRRI
+3014 GIKRRRM

>member
-16 SMAYGGG
+16 SMAYGA
-23 GCQGL
+23 GCIGL
-28 SERIFNLQN
+28 NFDLQN
-37 GNTVTG
+37 GNTVSG
-43 HATNGFVT
+43 YASKGKVV

-81 SQKKGDCTNMQNKA
+81 SQTKGDCTNMQNKA

-117 VPETARTEGFD
+117 VPGTEGFD
-128 FNAKIKFIPN
+128 YKAKIKFIPN

-147 GSSNGGELKP
+147 GGNGGELKP
-157 GQENIINADSNNLT
+157 GQENIINVDSNNLT

-177 NQNGAMYFPKFDNIE
+177 NQNGTMYFPKFDNIE
-192 VAILKNYVSNCDMAN
+192 VVILKNYVSNCDMAN

-215 VGRTIDLENG
+215 VGRTIELENG

-238 NDVNNGRIIPE
+238 NDVNNGRITPK
-249 FPYSNSGNIIV
+249 FPYSNSGNVIV
-260 PDEDKQCDLLR
+260 PDEDKECNLMK
-271 EFTNFKSDRNWPNCN
+271 EFTNFKSDLNWPDCN

-298 WLSANQ
+298 WLPTNR

-313 KPVSDGKL
+313 KPFSDGKL

-357 VKKGQTYY
+357 VKQGETYY

-412 PNCDHGFCKEVK
+412 PNCDHGFCKEIK

-440 GNLSVGTDNP
+440 GNLSVGTDNS

-473 NSDSLDNA
+473 SSDSLDNA

-766 RVGISTSGVVAN
+766 RAGISTSGVVAN

-784 AYIFSGIYDFQTDKS
+784 AYIFSGVYDFQIDKNG
-799 SPFKFEREHF
+799 PFKFEREHF
-809 FKYHADSNGTIE
+809 FKYRADSNGTIE

-827 EDGKQGAEA
+827 KDGRQGDEA

-878 NTNNDVDMRFIELKF
+878 NTNNDVDMRLIELKF
-893 TPDKAPD
+893 TPDKTPD

-917 IKPEDVEVK
+917 IKPGDVEVK

-968 KDDTA
+968 KDDTG

-1074 DEIKGYD
+1074 GEIKGYD
-1081 SAKFRIANGNIEST
+1081 SAKFRIANENIKST

-1145 KEVEF
+1145 KEAEF

-1214 RSVVVYK
+1214 RSVVIYK

-1283 SGSKENIGEMVAAKS
+1283 SGSKENTGEMVAAKS

-1390 NLKVMTYWVSSGNWS
+1390 NLKVMTYWVSSGDWS

-1442 KYKYDGDKD
+1442 KYKYDKD
-1451 EVTEEEAAEAS
+1451 VTNEEEAAEAS

-1504 ETAAQSVVINVD
+1504 ETAAQSVVITVD

-1808 GVYCKN
+1808 GAYCKN

-1820 VKFCVSKNLTDDK
+1820 VKFCVRKNLTDDK

-1896 QKKQADG
+1896 QKKKADK
-1903 TITNDETTKLENA
+1903 TITDAEKTELENA
-1916 LNKIN
+1916 LNKID

-2356 LQNKINIADNNITD
+2356 LQNKNSIP
-2370 TNTTRYTYYNEPFPE
+2370 NTKGFTYYNEPFTE
-2385 RKTFDYDRKDI
+2385 GNTFDYDRKDI

-2482 INDDRHTANVGLTTQ
+2482 INDDRHTANAGLTTQ

-2548 KSNILQKDFPA
+2548 KSNILQSNFPA

-2578 LTNNFEINS
+2578 LTNNFNINS

-2616 SNKPVVYMN
+2616 NNKPVVYMN

-2647 EDFGLENL
+2647 EDFALENL
-2655 HIVDRLKTPSFDT
+2655 HIADRLKTPSFDT
-2668 DYDLVSIDK
+2668 DYDLVNIDK
-2677 SKLISGPGTFTGAPF
+2677 NKLISSTGTFTGAPF

-2700 IKIGKGAKISS
+2700 IKIGKGAGISS

-2717 ARQYFRTACP
+2717 AQQYFRTACP
-2727 TSPVVCEKAAN
+2727 ASPVACEKAAN
-2738 PDIAKTEFLRQ
+2738 PGIAKTEFLRQ

-2764 DAIKPGRVDLSDH
+2764 DAIRPARIPLKHGGE
-2777 RVKIYPYD
+2777 KTYPYD
-2785 RVTYE
+2785 RVKYE
-2790 IDTKIVPNG
+2790 IETKTNPDG
-2799 LQKNLYSVI
+2799 LEKNLYSVV
-2808 FCNKINNCTN
+2808 FCNKINNCTG

-2825 YGVTKT
+2825 YGVTNT
-2831 LFTNLVADRN
+2831 LFTELAADRN

-2853 VNIFDNDNVDVF
+2853 VNIFDNNNVDVF

-2875 NNPKT
+2875 NNPQT
-2880 DQNPRIAESRISV
+2880 NQNPRATESLVTV

-2904 YIGYEGQSITD
+2904 NIGYD
-2915 ANARNDLDE
+2915 KDNDKGE

-2929 MVHPWFEFANE
+2929 MVRPWLEFANE

-2949 GDFLGNDDGRPQ
+2949 GDFLGNDGRPQ
-2961 YFNAFNIKVLPKTGN
+2961 YFNAFNIEVFSITGN
-2976 WGGEGSIKGINPEGS
+2976 WGGEGSIKGIDSKESVKTNP
-2991 KNNGYVGSFSGA
+2991 KNSDYVGSFGGA
-3003 DKENKFNSAGE
+3003 DKENKFNHE
-3014 LGGVNTKKRRI
+3014 LEGLDEKGIKRRRM